1 MKYTNLKRF
10 FTRKQIIALIIS
22 LIILIESFSPYG
34 ILLSEVHAASPIKEN
49 KPYFEI
55 DIHPIDTSKDY
66 DHWDNDTTYYY
77 YDFDPDTDTIE
88 TYSGTRIVTMD
99 IIIKNGTTVTG
110 LNAGNIKLKY
120 DKSILSPIVE
130 VNIGTNKRPIWE
142 LQEPTDMEDWASDGI
157 YFDTSPAT
165 GIDTSS
171 CTFRI
176 DGATTKT
183 MADETVIA
191 TLTFKLADGKTMEDI
206 TTDVFS
212 IGDPDDIMLAYDGG
226 AYYVNGKDYL
236 LFKGFSAGAK
246 KINNISFKSQ
256 PTKNKYYNTETL
268 DFTGAILTVSY
279 DDGSSED
286 VTVSDAITSGK
297 MTLDSTTANNTTKKT
312 TLTYDGETIDFDYY
326 VLDSIS
332 KKTNLTKM
340 NYEHGDTIDFS
351 GGQLTATYKD
361 SSGNTLEDTLNIAS
375 EIATGEITVDKT
387 KADVDNKKVTFT
399 YKSLTTDMTLTVTDP
414 VSSISITKQ
423 PTNVTYDDGDTI
435 SLAGGEITPVTK
447 SGKTLTPI
455 SADDS
460 KVTASST
467 TASISSIPVSDRWV
481 IAGGNGLTAGN
492 QKITLTYEGKTADLN
507 IVVNDTVS
515 GVSITTQPTAQNK
528 YGTSAGALNYSGLV
542 ATITTSGGGSFTVGA
557 SSLAIDTS
565 GYNPTKLAKQ
575 SLPVKYGTINS
586 TNTVDIQLV
595 NYITGIT
602 TAFTKTEFDYDTSLD
617 DVISNGKYVEVYA
630 DGSSSSPKTITA
642 GMVTGYVQKPAGSLF
657 NVNHK
662 YNETLTIKLDSSSN
676 VFDKLPATATQVI
689 TINDVIKDISV
700 LYKPSKVTYK
710 YGEAFSATGGQI
722 NINYISG
729 AQSNISME
737 ASGVTLTEQD
747 GSTINMSPSASSF
760 VSKTATKTIK
770 VSYTSNGK
778 IFDTSF
784 DVYIKDEAA
793 SISISKNPKTIFN
806 HGDTFDESAGELKI
820 VYKSG
825 NSEVINLNQAV
836 VTESDG
842 SEVDMEPKYSK
853 YTNNNLVKNLL
864 VTYRGKTTN
873 YDITLQNPIDSITIE
888 NTPKQSYKLNEA
900 TTGVGGTIKVTRKA
914 GNTESINIDDSMVSG
929 LDTTVA
935 GTGKTATIT
944 YTDEFGN
951 LKTTTYTYDVI
962 DNVTSIDIVAPSK
975 NVYNH
980 GEALALDGTITVHY
994 ASGTTNNVTMTS
1006 SMIKEGSGAVD
1017 MSPTSYDDDTQKV
1030 NKKLTIEYSEG
1041 GVTKSIDYPITIIN
1055 DVKSIAVQ
1063 DPATKTTYNIG
1074 DTLDVTGLSIL
1085 VTRAMGTTGVVTVT
1099 PDMVTGFDSSK
1110 ENTNLSLTISYT
1122 ENGIT
1127 KTATYE
1133 VSVVDSVK
1141 SITINGT
1148 PQSEVKYGEELDLSK
1163 IKLDVTKGS
1172 GTTQETVTDS
1182 MISGYDKTKIGKQT
1196 VTITYGGQT
1205 TTFDVTVKDYVT
1217 KIEVNPSSVTGT
1229 YNDELSKLITD
1240 NSIKYTVTYAKAGAQ
1255 SPIALAESM
1264 VSGYNKATTTAQ
1276 NLTITYT
1283 DNDSSSYTN
1292 GDNFTA
1298 SLQVTLMNTV
1308 SGITITPPTKTTY
1321 NHGDSLDL
1329 TGGEINL
1336 TYEDG
1341 TSGTLD
1347 ISKATITESDGS
1359 PLNMSPASYDG
1370 TQKVDKTLKIEY
1382 SKDGQTGTVNY
1393 PITIIN
1399 DIKSIAVH
1407 DPATKTTYNIGDTLD
1422 VTGLSILVT
1431 RAMGTTGVVTV
1442 TPDMVTG
1449 FDSSKENTNLSLT
1462 ISYTE
1467 NGITKTATY
1476 EVSVVDSV
1484 KSITINGTPQSEVKY
1499 GEELDLSKI
1508 KLDVTKG
1515 SGTTQET
1522 VTDSMISG
1530 YDKTKIGKQ
1539 TVTITYGGQT
1549 TTFDVTVKDYVTKIE
1564 VNPSSVT
1571 GTYNDELSK
1580 LITDNSIKYTV
1591 TYAKAGAQSPIA
1603 LAESMVSGYNKATT
1617 TAQNLTITYTD
1628 NDSSSYTNGDNF
1640 TASLQV
1646 TLMNTVSGITI
1657 TPPTKTTYNHGD
1669 SLDLTGGEI
1678 NLTYEDG
1685 TSGTLDISKATITE
1699 SDGSPLNMSP
1709 ASYDGTQKV
1718 DKTLKIEYSKD
1729 GQTGTVNY
1737 PITIIN
1743 DIKSIAV
1750 HDPATKTTYNIGDT
1764 LDVTGLSILV
1774 TRAMGTTGV
1783 VTVTPDMVT
1792 GFDSSKENTNLSL
1805 TISYT
1810 ENGITKTATYEVSVV
1825 DSVKSITIN
1834 GTPQSE
1840 VKYGE
1845 ELDLSKIKLDVTKGS
1860 GTTQETVTDSMIS
1873 GYDKTKIGKQTV
1885 TITYGGQ
1892 TTTFDVTV
1900 KDYVTKI
1907 EVNPSS
1913 VTGTYNDELSK
1924 LITDNS
1930 IKYTVTYAKAGAQ
1943 SPIALAESMVSGYNK
1958 ATTTAQ
1964 NLTITYTDND
1974 SSSYTNGDNFTA
1986 SLQVTLMNTVS
1997 GITITPPTKTTYN
2010 HGDSLDLTGG
2020 EINLTYEDGT
2030 SGTLDIS
2037 KATIT
2042 ESDGSPLNMSPASY
2056 DGTQKVDKTLK
2067 IEYSKDGQTGTVNYP
2082 ITIIN
2087 DIKSIAVHDPA
2098 TKTTYNIGDTLDVT
2112 GLSILVTRAMG
2123 TTGVVTVTPD
2133 MVTGFD
2139 SSKENTNLSLTISY
2153 TENGITKTATYE
2165 VSVVDSVKSITING
2179 TPQSEV
2185 KYGEELDLSKIKLDV
2200 TKGSGTTQETVTDS
2214 MISGYDK
2221 TKIGKQ
2227 TVTITYGGQT
2237 TTFDVTVKDYVTK
2250 IEVNPSSVTGTYNDE
2265 LSKLITDN
2273 SIKYTV
2279 TYAKAGAQSPIA
2291 LAESMVSGYNKAT
2304 TTAQNLTITYTD
2316 NDSSSYTNGDNFTAS
2331 LQVTLMNTVSG
2342 ITITPPTKTT
2352 YNHGDSLDLTGG
2364 EINLTYEDGTS
2375 GTLDISKATITESD
2389 GSPLNMSPASYDG
2402 TQKVDKTLKIEY
2414 SKDGQTGTV
2423 NYPITIIND
2432 VKSITIKTLPQ
2443 TEYKVNETLDI
2454 TTGELLVTRAVGTEI
2469 VTMSSP
2475 KVTVSGFDNT
2485 QESKDLKLTVD
2496 YTENGIT
2503 KTTDYLVN
2511 VTDNV
2516 QSISLKTMPPT
2527 NYKYGEPLNVTGGQI
2542 EVVKDSGV
2550 QTINITNDMIKELDG
2565 SEFDSTKLG
2574 TRKLQISYGG
2584 KTLEYE
2590 ITVEDYVTGIILTP
2604 PTKLVYECG
2613 EELDLTGGKI
2623 EKVMASG
2630 TKIDVALSDSSV
2642 SISGYD
2648 KTKAGSQTINVI
2660 YEGITKQF
2668 GVTVEDNVQSVTLIG
2683 TPKTEYKYGESLDVA
2698 GLQLEVTSSSG
2709 NKQYVTVTPSMVT
2722 GFNSNQ
2728 LGEQIL
2734 IITYKGKTVQYKV
2747 NVKDYV
2753 KDIEIVEPTKLVYK
2767 LNETIDLNGGTVRAV
2782 MASGTATSP
2791 VAMTSAM
2798 ITGFDSTSIGAKT
2811 LTVSYQGYTK
2821 TFGITV
2827 QDLTNSMVIKTLPN
2841 KVKYLYGQK
2850 LDLTG
2855 GTIEITKESGE
2866 TEIISMTSSMVTG
2879 YNSNK
2884 LGTQTLTVTYDGLS
2898 QTFPVTVEDYELNS
2912 LFITPPTKRNYEYG
2926 ESLDLTGGKVTTK
2939 MASGAIKESTNM
2951 TASMISGFDNTK
2963 VGSQK
2968 ITVTYDGKSNS
2979 FTISVKD
2986 LIKGISMNTQP
2997 NKTNYDFGANLD
3009 VSGATITVVKS
3020 SGITVIPV
3028 TSNMIS
3034 EYNPKNAGTQVI
3046 KVSYGGFTTNFIVNV
3061 LPKKNSTKDSNTKD
3075 NTNINRHHNKTNNNN
3090 NEEANIPN
3098 QEETKDNQ
3106 ITNDNV
3112 QENQNTKPKENTKE
3126 EDNKE
3131 VPKNNTKDDK
3141 KQEDKDIER
3150 NKGIN
3155 KKSIAAIIAAI
3166 ALGILILIIVFK
3178 RNVRILIEEDG
3189 EFVLGGLD
3197 KVSKNNLKLDIDQY
3211 LDKDTYDNKVKVV
3224 FNDSISKKLDGK
3236 IIEINYKNRV
3246 FKYKIHYADK
3256 PFEINLDNS
3265 VINRIEVI
3273 K

>member
-1074 DTLDVTGLSIL
+1074 DTLDVTGLSIS
-1085 VTRAMGTTGVVTVT
+1085 VTRATGTPKVVTVT
-1099 PDMVTGFDSSK
+1099 PDMITGFDSSK

-1127 KTATYE
+1127 KTTTYE

-1264 VSGYNKATTTAQ
+1264 VNGYNKATTTAQ
-1276 NLTITYT
+1276 NLTVTYT

-1292 GDNFTA
+1292 GNNFTT

-1329 TGGEINL
+1329 AGGEINL

-1467 NGITKTATY
+1467 NGITKTTTY

-1603 LAESMVSGYNKATT
+1603 LAESMVNGYNKATT
-1617 TAQNLTITYTD
+1617 TAQNLTVTYTD
-1628 NDSSSYTNGDNF
+1628 NDSSSYTNGNNF
-1640 TASLQV
+1640 TTSLQV

-1669 SLDLTGGEI
+1669 SLDL
-1678 NLTYEDG
+1678 
-1685 TSGTLDISKATITE
+1685 A
-1699 SDGSPLNMSP
+1699 
-1709 ASYDGTQKV
+1709 
-1718 DKTLKIEYSKD
+1718 
-1729 GQTGTVNY
+1729 
-1737 PITIIN
+1737 
-1743 DIKSIAV
+1743 
-1750 HDPATKTTYNIGDT
+1750 
-1764 LDVTGLSILV
+1764 
-1774 TRAMGTTGV
+1774 
-1783 VTVTPDMVT
+1783 
-1792 GFDSSKENTNLSL
+1792 
-1805 TISYT
+1805 
-1810 ENGITKTATYEVSVV
+1810 
-1825 DSVKSITIN
+1825 
-1834 GTPQSE
+1834 
-1840 VKYGE
+1840 
-1845 ELDLSKIKLDVTKGS
+1845 
-1860 GTTQETVTDSMIS
+1860 
-1873 GYDKTKIGKQTV
+1873 
-1885 TITYGGQ
+1885 
-1892 TTTFDVTV
+1892 
-1900 KDYVTKI
+1900 
-1907 EVNPSS
+1907 
-1913 VTGTYNDELSK
+1913 
-1924 LITDNS
+1924 
-1930 IKYTVTYAKAGAQ
+1930 
-1943 SPIALAESMVSGYNK
+1943 
-1958 ATTTAQ
+1958 
-1964 NLTITYTDND
+1964 
-1974 SSSYTNGDNFTA
+1974 
-1986 SLQVTLMNTVS
+1986 
-1997 GITITPPTKTTYN
+1997 
-2010 HGDSLDLTGG
+2010 
-2020 EINLTYEDGT
+2020 
-2030 SGTLDIS
+2030 
-2037 KATIT
+2037 
-2042 ESDGSPLNMSPASY
+2042 
-2056 DGTQKVDKTLK
+2056 
-2067 IEYSKDGQTGTVNYP
+2067 
-2082 ITIIN
+2082 
-2087 DIKSIAVHDPA
+2087 
-2098 TKTTYNIGDTLDVT
+2098 
-2112 GLSILVTRAMG
+2112 
-2123 TTGVVTVTPD
+2123 
-2133 MVTGFD
+2133 
-2139 SSKENTNLSLTISY
+2139 
-2153 TENGITKTATYE
+2153 
-2165 VSVVDSVKSITING
+2165 
-2179 TPQSEV
+2179 
-2185 KYGEELDLSKIKLDV
+2185 
-2200 TKGSGTTQETVTDS
+2200 
-2214 MISGYDK
+2214 
-2221 TKIGKQ
+2221 
-2227 TVTITYGGQT
+2227 
-2237 TTFDVTVKDYVTK
+2237 
-2250 IEVNPSSVTGTYNDE
+2250 
-2265 LSKLITDN
+2265 
-2273 SIKYTV
+2273 
-2279 TYAKAGAQSPIA
+2279 
-2291 LAESMVSGYNKAT
+2291 
-2304 TTAQNLTITYTD
+2304 
-2316 NDSSSYTNGDNFTAS
+2316 
-2331 LQVTLMNTVSG
+2331 
-2342 ITITPPTKTT
+2342 
-2352 YNHGDSLDLTGG
+2352 GG

>member
-1172 GTTQETVTDS
+1172 GTTQETVTNS

-1522 VTDSMISG
+1522 VT
-1530 YDKTKIGKQ
+1530 
-1539 TVTITYGGQT
+1539 
-1549 TTFDVTVKDYVTKIE
+1549 
-1564 VNPSSVT
+1564 N
-1571 GTYNDELSK
+1571 
-1580 LITDNSIKYTV
+1580 
-1591 TYAKAGAQSPIA
+1591 
-1603 LAESMVSGYNKATT
+1603 
-1617 TAQNLTITYTD
+1617 
-1628 NDSSSYTNGDNF
+1628 
-1640 TASLQV
+1640 
-1646 TLMNTVSGITI
+1646 
-1657 TPPTKTTYNHGD
+1657 
-1669 SLDLTGGEI
+1669 
-1678 NLTYEDG
+1678 
-1685 TSGTLDISKATITE
+1685 
-1699 SDGSPLNMSP
+1699 
-1709 ASYDGTQKV
+1709 
-1718 DKTLKIEYSKD
+1718 
-1729 GQTGTVNY
+1729 
-1737 PITIIN
+1737 
-1743 DIKSIAV
+1743 
-1750 HDPATKTTYNIGDT
+1750 
-1764 LDVTGLSILV
+1764 
-1774 TRAMGTTGV
+1774 
-1783 VTVTPDMVT
+1783 
-1792 GFDSSKENTNLSL
+1792 
-1805 TISYT
+1805 
-1810 ENGITKTATYEVSVV
+1810 
-1825 DSVKSITIN
+1825 
-1834 GTPQSE
+1834 
-1840 VKYGE
+1840 
-1845 ELDLSKIKLDVTKGS
+1845 
-1860 GTTQETVTDSMIS
+1860 
-1873 GYDKTKIGKQTV
+1873 
-1885 TITYGGQ
+1885 
-1892 TTTFDVTV
+1892 
-1900 KDYVTKI
+1900 
-1907 EVNPSS
+1907 
-1913 VTGTYNDELSK
+1913 
-1924 LITDNS
+1924 
-1930 IKYTVTYAKAGAQ
+1930 
-1943 SPIALAESMVSGYNK
+1943 
-1958 ATTTAQ
+1958 
-1964 NLTITYTDND
+1964 
-1974 SSSYTNGDNFTA
+1974 
-1986 SLQVTLMNTVS
+1986 
-1997 GITITPPTKTTYN
+1997 
-2010 HGDSLDLTGG
+2010 
-2020 EINLTYEDGT
+2020 
-2030 SGTLDIS
+2030 
-2037 KATIT
+2037 
-2042 ESDGSPLNMSPASY
+2042 
-2056 DGTQKVDKTLK
+2056 
-2067 IEYSKDGQTGTVNYP
+2067 
-2082 ITIIN
+2082 
-2087 DIKSIAVHDPA
+2087 
-2098 TKTTYNIGDTLDVT
+2098 
-2112 GLSILVTRAMG
+2112 
-2123 TTGVVTVTPD
+2123 
-2133 MVTGFD
+2133 
-2139 SSKENTNLSLTISY
+2139 
-2153 TENGITKTATYE
+2153 
-2165 VSVVDSVKSITING
+2165 
-2179 TPQSEV
+2179 
-2185 KYGEELDLSKIKLDV
+2185 
-2200 TKGSGTTQETVTDS
+2200 S

>member
-10 FTRKQIIALIIS
+10 FTRKRIIALIIS

-55 DIHPIDTSKDY
+55 DIHPIDTSKDFK
-66 DHWDNDTTYYY
+66 HWDNDTTYYY

-268 DFTGAILTVSY
+268 DFTGAILTASY

-297 MTLDSTTANNTTKKT
+297 ITLDSTTANNTTKKT

-467 TASISSIPVSDRWV
+467 TASISSIPASDRWV

-602 TAFTKTEFDYDTSLD
+602 TAFTKTEFDYGTSLD

-784 DVYIKDEAA
+784 DVYIKDETA

-873 YDITLQNPIDSITIE
+873 YDITLQNPIDSIAIE

-935 GTGKTATIT
+935 GTGKNATIT

-1055 DVKSIAVQ
+1055 DVKSI
-1063 DPATKTTYNIG
+1063 
-1074 DTLDVTGLSIL
+1074 
-1085 VTRAMGTTGVVTVT
+1085 
-1099 PDMVTGFDSSK
+1099 
-1110 ENTNLSLTISYT
+1110 
-1122 ENGIT
+1122 
-1127 KTATYE
+1127 
-1133 VSVVDSVK
+1133 
-1141 SITINGT
+1141 
-1148 PQSEVKYGEELDLSK
+1148 
-1163 IKLDVTKGS
+1163 
-1172 GTTQETVTDS
+1172 
-1182 MISGYDKTKIGKQT
+1182 
-1196 VTITYGGQT
+1196 
-1205 TTFDVTVKDYVT
+1205 
-1217 KIEVNPSSVTGT
+1217 
-1229 YNDELSKLITD
+1229 
-1240 NSIKYTVTYAKAGAQ
+1240 
-1255 SPIALAESM
+1255 
-1264 VSGYNKATTTAQ
+1264 
-1276 NLTITYT
+1276 
-1283 DNDSSSYTN
+1283 
-1292 GDNFTA
+1292 
-1298 SLQVTLMNTV
+1298 
-1308 SGITITPPTKTTY
+1308 
-1321 NHGDSLDL
+1321 
-1329 TGGEINL
+1329 
-1336 TYEDG
+1336 
-1341 TSGTLD
+1341 
-1347 ISKATITESDGS
+1347 
-1359 PLNMSPASYDG
+1359 
-1370 TQKVDKTLKIEY
+1370 
-1382 SKDGQTGTVNY
+1382 
-1393 PITIIN
+1393 
-1399 DIKSIAVH
+1399 
-1407 DPATKTTYNIGDTLD
+1407 
-1422 VTGLSILVT
+1422 
-1431 RAMGTTGVVTV
+1431 
-1442 TPDMVTG
+1442 
-1449 FDSSKENTNLSLT
+1449 
-1462 ISYTE
+1462 
-1467 NGITKTATY
+1467 
-1476 EVSVVDSV
+1476 
-1484 KSITINGTPQSEVKY
+1484 
-1499 GEELDLSKI
+1499 
-1508 KLDVTKG
+1508 
-1515 SGTTQET
+1515 
-1522 VTDSMISG
+1522 
-1530 YDKTKIGKQ
+1530 
-1539 TVTITYGGQT
+1539 
-1549 TTFDVTVKDYVTKIE
+1549 
-1564 VNPSSVT
+1564 
-1571 GTYNDELSK
+1571 
-1580 LITDNSIKYTV
+1580 
-1591 TYAKAGAQSPIA
+1591 
-1603 LAESMVSGYNKATT
+1603 
-1617 TAQNLTITYTD
+1617 
-1628 NDSSSYTNGDNF
+1628 
-1640 TASLQV
+1640 
-1646 TLMNTVSGITI
+1646 
-1657 TPPTKTTYNHGD
+1657 
-1669 SLDLTGGEI
+1669 
-1678 NLTYEDG
+1678 
-1685 TSGTLDISKATITE
+1685 
-1699 SDGSPLNMSP
+1699 
-1709 ASYDGTQKV
+1709 
-1718 DKTLKIEYSKD
+1718 
-1729 GQTGTVNY
+1729 
-1737 PITIIN
+1737 
-1743 DIKSIAV
+1743 
-1750 HDPATKTTYNIGDT
+1750 
-1764 LDVTGLSILV
+1764 
-1774 TRAMGTTGV
+1774 
-1783 VTVTPDMVT
+1783 
-1792 GFDSSKENTNLSL
+1792 
-1805 TISYT
+1805 
-1810 ENGITKTATYEVSVV
+1810 
-1825 DSVKSITIN
+1825 
-1834 GTPQSE
+1834 
-1840 VKYGE
+1840 
-1845 ELDLSKIKLDVTKGS
+1845 
-1860 GTTQETVTDSMIS
+1860 
-1873 GYDKTKIGKQTV
+1873 
-1885 TITYGGQ
+1885 
-1892 TTTFDVTV
+1892 
-1900 KDYVTKI
+1900 
-1907 EVNPSS
+1907 
-1913 VTGTYNDELSK
+1913 
-1924 LITDNS
+1924 
-1930 IKYTVTYAKAGAQ
+1930 
-1943 SPIALAESMVSGYNK
+1943 
-1958 ATTTAQ
+1958 
-1964 NLTITYTDND
+1964 
-1974 SSSYTNGDNFTA
+1974 
-1986 SLQVTLMNTVS
+1986 
-1997 GITITPPTKTTYN
+1997 
-2010 HGDSLDLTGG
+2010 
-2020 EINLTYEDGT
+2020 
-2030 SGTLDIS
+2030 
-2037 KATIT
+2037 
-2042 ESDGSPLNMSPASY
+2042 
-2056 DGTQKVDKTLK
+2056 
-2067 IEYSKDGQTGTVNYP
+2067 
-2082 ITIIN
+2082 
-2087 DIKSIAVHDPA
+2087 
-2098 TKTTYNIGDTLDVT
+2098 
-2112 GLSILVTRAMG
+2112 
-2123 TTGVVTVTPD
+2123 
-2133 MVTGFD
+2133 
-2139 SSKENTNLSLTISY
+2139 
-2153 TENGITKTATYE
+2153 
-2165 VSVVDSVKSITING
+2165 
-2179 TPQSEV
+2179 
-2185 KYGEELDLSKIKLDV
+2185 
-2200 TKGSGTTQETVTDS
+2200 
-2214 MISGYDK
+2214 
-2221 TKIGKQ
+2221 
-2227 TVTITYGGQT
+2227 
-2237 TTFDVTVKDYVTK
+2237 
-2250 IEVNPSSVTGTYNDE
+2250 
-2265 LSKLITDN
+2265 
-2273 SIKYTV
+2273 
-2279 TYAKAGAQSPIA
+2279 
-2291 LAESMVSGYNKAT
+2291 
-2304 TTAQNLTITYTD
+2304 
-2316 NDSSSYTNGDNFTAS
+2316 
-2331 LQVTLMNTVSG
+2331 
-2342 ITITPPTKTT
+2342 
-2352 YNHGDSLDLTGG
+2352 
-2364 EINLTYEDGTS
+2364 
-2375 GTLDISKATITESD
+2375 
-2389 GSPLNMSPASYDG
+2389 
-2402 TQKVDKTLKIEY
+2402 
-2414 SKDGQTGTV
+2414 
-2423 NYPITIIND
+2423 
-2432 VKSITIKTLPQ
+2432 TIKTLPQ

-2516 QSISLKTMPPT
+2516 QSISLKTTPPT

-2574 TRKLQISYGG
+2574 TRKLQILYGG

-2648 KTKAGSQTINVI
+2648 KTKAGSQTINVT

-2722 GFNSNQ
+2722 GFNPNQ

-2767 LNETIDLNGGTVRAV
+2767 LNETIDLSGGTVRAV
-2782 MASGTATSP
+2782 MASETATSP

-2986 LIKGISMNTQP
+2986 SIKGISMNTQP
-2997 NKTNYDFGANLD
+2997 NKTNYDLGANLD

-3028 TSNMIS
+3028 TSDMIS
-3034 EYNPKNAGTQVI
+3034 GYNPKNAGTQVI

>member
-10 FTRKQIIALIIS
+10 FTRKRIIALIIS

-297 MTLDSTTANNTTKKT
+297 ITLDSTTANNTTKKT

-1329 TGGEINL
+1329 AGGEINL

-1347 ISKATITESDGS
+1347 INKATITESDGS

-1669 SLDLTGGEI
+1669 SLDLAGGEI

-1685 TSGTLDISKATITE
+1685 TSGTLDI
-1699 SDGSPLNMSP
+1699 N
-1709 ASYDGTQKV
+1709 
-1718 DKTLKIEYSKD
+1718 
-1729 GQTGTVNY
+1729 
-1737 PITIIN
+1737 
-1743 DIKSIAV
+1743 
-1750 HDPATKTTYNIGDT
+1750 
-1764 LDVTGLSILV
+1764 
-1774 TRAMGTTGV
+1774 
-1783 VTVTPDMVT
+1783 
-1792 GFDSSKENTNLSL
+1792 
-1805 TISYT
+1805 
-1810 ENGITKTATYEVSVV
+1810 
-1825 DSVKSITIN
+1825 
-1834 GTPQSE
+1834 
-1840 VKYGE
+1840 
-1845 ELDLSKIKLDVTKGS
+1845 
-1860 GTTQETVTDSMIS
+1860 
-1873 GYDKTKIGKQTV
+1873 
-1885 TITYGGQ
+1885 
-1892 TTTFDVTV
+1892 
-1900 KDYVTKI
+1900 
-1907 EVNPSS
+1907 
-1913 VTGTYNDELSK
+1913 
-1924 LITDNS
+1924 
-1930 IKYTVTYAKAGAQ
+1930 
-1943 SPIALAESMVSGYNK
+1943 
-1958 ATTTAQ
+1958 
-1964 NLTITYTDND
+1964 
-1974 SSSYTNGDNFTA
+1974 
-1986 SLQVTLMNTVS
+1986 
-1997 GITITPPTKTTYN
+1997 
-2010 HGDSLDLTGG
+2010 
-2020 EINLTYEDGT
+2020 
-2030 SGTLDIS
+2030 
-2037 KATIT
+2037 
-2042 ESDGSPLNMSPASY
+2042 
-2056 DGTQKVDKTLK
+2056 
-2067 IEYSKDGQTGTVNYP
+2067 
-2082 ITIIN
+2082 
-2087 DIKSIAVHDPA
+2087 
-2098 TKTTYNIGDTLDVT
+2098 
-2112 GLSILVTRAMG
+2112 
-2123 TTGVVTVTPD
+2123 
-2133 MVTGFD
+2133 
-2139 SSKENTNLSLTISY
+2139 
-2153 TENGITKTATYE
+2153 
-2165 VSVVDSVKSITING
+2165 
-2179 TPQSEV
+2179 
-2185 KYGEELDLSKIKLDV
+2185 
-2200 TKGSGTTQETVTDS
+2200 
-2214 MISGYDK
+2214 
-2221 TKIGKQ
+2221 
-2227 TVTITYGGQT
+2227 
-2237 TTFDVTVKDYVTK
+2237 
-2250 IEVNPSSVTGTYNDE
+2250 
-2265 LSKLITDN
+2265 
-2273 SIKYTV
+2273 
-2279 TYAKAGAQSPIA
+2279 
-2291 LAESMVSGYNKAT
+2291 
-2304 TTAQNLTITYTD
+2304 
-2316 NDSSSYTNGDNFTAS
+2316 
-2331 LQVTLMNTVSG
+2331 
-2342 ITITPPTKTT
+2342 
-2352 YNHGDSLDLTGG
+2352 
-2364 EINLTYEDGTS
+2364 
-2375 GTLDISKATITESD
+2375 KATITESD

-2516 QSISLKTMPPT
+2516 QSISLKTTPPT

-2550 QTINITNDMIKELDG
+2550 QNINITNDMIKELDG

-2986 LIKGISMNTQP
+2986 SIKGISMNTQP

-3090 NEEANIPN
+3090 NEEVNIPN

>member
-10 FTRKQIIALIIS
+10 FTRKRIIALIIS

-297 MTLDSTTANNTTKKT
+297 ITLDSTTANNTTKKT

-1063 DPATKTTYNIG
+1063 DSATKTTYNIG
-1074 DTLDVTGLSIL
+1074 DTLDVTGLSIS
-1085 VTRAMGTTGVVTVT
+1085 VTRATGTPKVVTVT
-1099 PDMVTGFDSSK
+1099 PDMITGFDSSK

-1172 GTTQETVTDS
+1172 GTIQETVTDS
-1182 MISGYDKTKIGKQT
+1182 MISGYDKTKLGKQT

-1264 VSGYNKATTTAQ
+1264 VNGYNKATTTAQ
-1276 NLTITYT
+1276 NLTVTYT
-1283 DNDSSSYTN
+1283 DNDSNSYTN

-1329 TGGEINL
+1329 AGGEINL

-1347 ISKATITESDGS
+1347 INKATITESDGS

-1515 SGTTQET
+1515 SGTIQET

-1530 YDKTKIGKQ
+1530 YDKTKLGKQ

-1603 LAESMVSGYNKATT
+1603 LAESMVNGYNKATT
-1617 TAQNLTITYTD
+1617 TAQNLTVTYTD
-1628 NDSSSYTNGDNF
+1628 NDSNSYTNGDNF

-1669 SLDLTGGEI
+1669 SLDLAGGEI

-1685 TSGTLDISKATITE
+1685 TSGTLDI
-1699 SDGSPLNMSP
+1699 N
-1709 ASYDGTQKV
+1709 
-1718 DKTLKIEYSKD
+1718 
-1729 GQTGTVNY
+1729 
-1737 PITIIN
+1737 
-1743 DIKSIAV
+1743 
-1750 HDPATKTTYNIGDT
+1750 
-1764 LDVTGLSILV
+1764 
-1774 TRAMGTTGV
+1774 
-1783 VTVTPDMVT
+1783 
-1792 GFDSSKENTNLSL
+1792 
-1805 TISYT
+1805 
-1810 ENGITKTATYEVSVV
+1810 
-1825 DSVKSITIN
+1825 
-1834 GTPQSE
+1834 
-1840 VKYGE
+1840 
-1845 ELDLSKIKLDVTKGS
+1845 
-1860 GTTQETVTDSMIS
+1860 
-1873 GYDKTKIGKQTV
+1873 
-1885 TITYGGQ
+1885 
-1892 TTTFDVTV
+1892 
-1900 KDYVTKI
+1900 
-1907 EVNPSS
+1907 
-1913 VTGTYNDELSK
+1913 
-1924 LITDNS
+1924 
-1930 IKYTVTYAKAGAQ
+1930 
-1943 SPIALAESMVSGYNK
+1943 
-1958 ATTTAQ
+1958 
-1964 NLTITYTDND
+1964 
-1974 SSSYTNGDNFTA
+1974 
-1986 SLQVTLMNTVS
+1986 
-1997 GITITPPTKTTYN
+1997 
-2010 HGDSLDLTGG
+2010 
-2020 EINLTYEDGT
+2020 
-2030 SGTLDIS
+2030 
-2037 KATIT
+2037 
-2042 ESDGSPLNMSPASY
+2042 
-2056 DGTQKVDKTLK
+2056 
-2067 IEYSKDGQTGTVNYP
+2067 
-2082 ITIIN
+2082 
-2087 DIKSIAVHDPA
+2087 
-2098 TKTTYNIGDTLDVT
+2098 
-2112 GLSILVTRAMG
+2112 
-2123 TTGVVTVTPD
+2123 
-2133 MVTGFD
+2133 
-2139 SSKENTNLSLTISY
+2139 
-2153 TENGITKTATYE
+2153 
-2165 VSVVDSVKSITING
+2165 
-2179 TPQSEV
+2179 
-2185 KYGEELDLSKIKLDV
+2185 
-2200 TKGSGTTQETVTDS
+2200 
-2214 MISGYDK
+2214 
-2221 TKIGKQ
+2221 
-2227 TVTITYGGQT
+2227 
-2237 TTFDVTVKDYVTK
+2237 
-2250 IEVNPSSVTGTYNDE
+2250 
-2265 LSKLITDN
+2265 
-2273 SIKYTV
+2273 
-2279 TYAKAGAQSPIA
+2279 
-2291 LAESMVSGYNKAT
+2291 
-2304 TTAQNLTITYTD
+2304 
-2316 NDSSSYTNGDNFTAS
+2316 
-2331 LQVTLMNTVSG
+2331 
-2342 ITITPPTKTT
+2342 
-2352 YNHGDSLDLTGG
+2352 
-2364 EINLTYEDGTS
+2364 
-2375 GTLDISKATITESD
+2375 KATITESD

-2516 QSISLKTMPPT
+2516 QSISLKTTPPT

-2550 QTINITNDMIKELDG
+2550 QNINITNDMIKELDG

-2866 TEIISMTSSMVTG
+2866 TEIISITSSMVTG

-2986 LIKGISMNTQP
+2986 SIKGISMNTQP

-3028 TSNMIS
+3028 TSDMIS

>member
-1127 KTATYE
+1127 KTA
-1133 VSVVDSVK
+1133 
-1141 SITINGT
+1141 
-1148 PQSEVKYGEELDLSK
+1148 
-1163 IKLDVTKGS
+1163 
-1172 GTTQETVTDS
+1172 
-1182 MISGYDKTKIGKQT
+1182 
-1196 VTITYGGQT
+1196 
-1205 TTFDVTVKDYVT
+1205 
-1217 KIEVNPSSVTGT
+1217 
-1229 YNDELSKLITD
+1229 
-1240 NSIKYTVTYAKAGAQ
+1240 
-1255 SPIALAESM
+1255 
-1264 VSGYNKATTTAQ
+1264 
-1276 NLTITYT
+1276 
-1283 DNDSSSYTN
+1283 
-1292 GDNFTA
+1292 
-1298 SLQVTLMNTV
+1298 
-1308 SGITITPPTKTTY
+1308 
-1321 NHGDSLDL
+1321 
-1329 TGGEINL
+1329 
-1336 TYEDG
+1336 
-1341 TSGTLD
+1341 
-1347 ISKATITESDGS
+1347 
-1359 PLNMSPASYDG
+1359 
-1370 TQKVDKTLKIEY
+1370 
-1382 SKDGQTGTVNY
+1382 
-1393 PITIIN
+1393 
-1399 DIKSIAVH
+1399 
-1407 DPATKTTYNIGDTLD
+1407 
-1422 VTGLSILVT
+1422 
-1431 RAMGTTGVVTV
+1431 R
-1442 TPDMVTG
+1442 
-1449 FDSSKENTNLSLT
+1449 
-1462 ISYTE
+1462 
-1467 NGITKTATY
+1467 
-1476 EVSVVDSV
+1476 
-1484 KSITINGTPQSEVKY
+1484 
-1499 GEELDLSKI
+1499 
-1508 KLDVTKG
+1508 
-1515 SGTTQET
+1515 
-1522 VTDSMISG
+1522 
-1530 YDKTKIGKQ
+1530 
-1539 TVTITYGGQT
+1539 
-1549 TTFDVTVKDYVTKIE
+1549 
-1564 VNPSSVT
+1564 
-1571 GTYNDELSK
+1571 
-1580 LITDNSIKYTV
+1580 
-1591 TYAKAGAQSPIA
+1591 
-1603 LAESMVSGYNKATT
+1603 
-1617 TAQNLTITYTD
+1617 
-1628 NDSSSYTNGDNF
+1628 
-1640 TASLQV
+1640 
-1646 TLMNTVSGITI
+1646 
-1657 TPPTKTTYNHGD
+1657 
-1669 SLDLTGGEI
+1669 
-1678 NLTYEDG
+1678 
-1685 TSGTLDISKATITE
+1685 
-1699 SDGSPLNMSP
+1699 
-1709 ASYDGTQKV
+1709 
-1718 DKTLKIEYSKD
+1718 
-1729 GQTGTVNY
+1729 
-1737 PITIIN
+1737 
-1743 DIKSIAV
+1743 
-1750 HDPATKTTYNIGDT
+1750 
-1764 LDVTGLSILV
+1764 
-1774 TRAMGTTGV
+1774 
-1783 VTVTPDMVT
+1783 
-1792 GFDSSKENTNLSL
+1792 
-1805 TISYT
+1805 
-1810 ENGITKTATYEVSVV
+1810 
-1825 DSVKSITIN
+1825 
-1834 GTPQSE
+1834 
-1840 VKYGE
+1840 
-1845 ELDLSKIKLDVTKGS
+1845 
-1860 GTTQETVTDSMIS
+1860 
-1873 GYDKTKIGKQTV
+1873 
-1885 TITYGGQ
+1885 
-1892 TTTFDVTV
+1892 
-1900 KDYVTKI
+1900 
-1907 EVNPSS
+1907 
-1913 VTGTYNDELSK
+1913 
-1924 LITDNS
+1924 
-1930 IKYTVTYAKAGAQ
+1930 
-1943 SPIALAESMVSGYNK
+1943 
-1958 ATTTAQ
+1958 
-1964 NLTITYTDND
+1964 
-1974 SSSYTNGDNFTA
+1974 
-1986 SLQVTLMNTVS
+1986 
-1997 GITITPPTKTTYN
+1997 
-2010 HGDSLDLTGG
+2010 
-2020 EINLTYEDGT
+2020 
-2030 SGTLDIS
+2030 
-2037 KATIT
+2037 
-2042 ESDGSPLNMSPASY
+2042 
-2056 DGTQKVDKTLK
+2056 
-2067 IEYSKDGQTGTVNYP
+2067 
-2082 ITIIN
+2082 
-2087 DIKSIAVHDPA
+2087 
-2098 TKTTYNIGDTLDVT
+2098 
-2112 GLSILVTRAMG
+2112 
-2123 TTGVVTVTPD
+2123 
-2133 MVTGFD
+2133 
-2139 SSKENTNLSLTISY
+2139 
-2153 TENGITKTATYE
+2153 YE

>member
-10 FTRKQIIALIIS
+10 FTRKRIIALIIS

-297 MTLDSTTANNTTKKT
+297 ITLDSTTANNTTKKT

-1074 DTLDVTGLSIL
+1074 DTLDVTGLSIS
-1085 VTRAMGTTGVVTVT
+1085 VTRATGTPKVVTVT
-1099 PDMVTGFDSSK
+1099 PDMITGFDSSK

-1172 GTTQETVTDS
+1172 GTIQETVTDS
-1182 MISGYDKTKIGKQT
+1182 MISGYDKTKLGKQT

-1264 VSGYNKATTTAQ
+1264 VNGYNKATTTAQ
-1276 NLTITYT
+1276 NLTVTYT
-1283 DNDSSSYTN
+1283 DNDSNSYTN

-1347 ISKATITESDGS
+1347 INKATITESDGS

-1515 SGTTQET
+1515 SGTIQET

-1530 YDKTKIGKQ
+1530 YDKTKLGKQ

-1603 LAESMVSGYNKATT
+1603 LAESMVNGYNKATT
-1617 TAQNLTITYTD
+1617 TAQNLTVTYTD
-1628 NDSSSYTNGDNF
+1628 NDSNSYTNGDNF

-1685 TSGTLDISKATITE
+1685 TSGTLDI
-1699 SDGSPLNMSP
+1699 N
-1709 ASYDGTQKV
+1709 
-1718 DKTLKIEYSKD
+1718 
-1729 GQTGTVNY
+1729 
-1737 PITIIN
+1737 
-1743 DIKSIAV
+1743 
-1750 HDPATKTTYNIGDT
+1750 
-1764 LDVTGLSILV
+1764 
-1774 TRAMGTTGV
+1774 
-1783 VTVTPDMVT
+1783 
-1792 GFDSSKENTNLSL
+1792 
-1805 TISYT
+1805 
-1810 ENGITKTATYEVSVV
+1810 
-1825 DSVKSITIN
+1825 
-1834 GTPQSE
+1834 
-1840 VKYGE
+1840 
-1845 ELDLSKIKLDVTKGS
+1845 
-1860 GTTQETVTDSMIS
+1860 
-1873 GYDKTKIGKQTV
+1873 
-1885 TITYGGQ
+1885 
-1892 TTTFDVTV
+1892 
-1900 KDYVTKI
+1900 
-1907 EVNPSS
+1907 
-1913 VTGTYNDELSK
+1913 
-1924 LITDNS
+1924 
-1930 IKYTVTYAKAGAQ
+1930 
-1943 SPIALAESMVSGYNK
+1943 
-1958 ATTTAQ
+1958 
-1964 NLTITYTDND
+1964 
-1974 SSSYTNGDNFTA
+1974 
-1986 SLQVTLMNTVS
+1986 
-1997 GITITPPTKTTYN
+1997 
-2010 HGDSLDLTGG
+2010 
-2020 EINLTYEDGT
+2020 
-2030 SGTLDIS
+2030 
-2037 KATIT
+2037 
-2042 ESDGSPLNMSPASY
+2042 
-2056 DGTQKVDKTLK
+2056 
-2067 IEYSKDGQTGTVNYP
+2067 
-2082 ITIIN
+2082 
-2087 DIKSIAVHDPA
+2087 
-2098 TKTTYNIGDTLDVT
+2098 
-2112 GLSILVTRAMG
+2112 
-2123 TTGVVTVTPD
+2123 
-2133 MVTGFD
+2133 
-2139 SSKENTNLSLTISY
+2139 
-2153 TENGITKTATYE
+2153 
-2165 VSVVDSVKSITING
+2165 
-2179 TPQSEV
+2179 
-2185 KYGEELDLSKIKLDV
+2185 
-2200 TKGSGTTQETVTDS
+2200 
-2214 MISGYDK
+2214 
-2221 TKIGKQ
+2221 
-2227 TVTITYGGQT
+2227 
-2237 TTFDVTVKDYVTK
+2237 
-2250 IEVNPSSVTGTYNDE
+2250 
-2265 LSKLITDN
+2265 
-2273 SIKYTV
+2273 
-2279 TYAKAGAQSPIA
+2279 
-2291 LAESMVSGYNKAT
+2291 
-2304 TTAQNLTITYTD
+2304 
-2316 NDSSSYTNGDNFTAS
+2316 
-2331 LQVTLMNTVSG
+2331 
-2342 ITITPPTKTT
+2342 
-2352 YNHGDSLDLTGG
+2352 
-2364 EINLTYEDGTS
+2364 
-2375 GTLDISKATITESD
+2375 KATITESD

-2516 QSISLKTMPPT
+2516 QSISLKTTPPT

-2550 QTINITNDMIKELDG
+2550 QNINITNDMIKELDG

-2866 TEIISMTSSMVTG
+2866 TEIISITSSMVTG

-2986 LIKGISMNTQP
+2986 SIKGISMNTQP

-3028 TSNMIS
+3028 TSDMIS

>member
-1074 DTLDVTGLSIL
+1074 DTLDVTGLSIS
-1085 VTRAMGTTGVVTVT
+1085 VTRATGTPKVVTVT
-1099 PDMVTGFDSSK
+1099 PDMITGFDSSK

-1127 KTATYE
+1127 KTARYE

-1264 VSGYNKATTTAQ
+1264 VNGYNKATTTAQ
-1276 NLTITYT
+1276 NLTVTYT
-1283 DNDSSSYTN
+1283 DNDSNSYTN

-1431 RAMGTTGVVTV
+1431 RATGTPKLVTV

-1467 NGITKTATY
+1467 NGITKTARY

-1603 LAESMVSGYNKATT
+1603 LAESMVNGYNKATT
-1617 TAQNLTITYTD
+1617 TAQNLTVTYTD
-1628 NDSSSYTNGDNF
+1628 NDSNSYTNGDNF

-1774 TRAMGTTGV
+1774 TRATGTPKL

-1810 ENGITKTATYEVSVV
+1810 ENGITKTARYEVSVV

-1943 SPIALAESMVSGYNK
+1943 SPIALAESMVNGYNK

-1964 NLTITYTDND
+1964 NLTVTYTDND
-1974 SSSYTNGDNFTA
+1974 SN
-1986 SLQVTLMNTVS
+1986 
-1997 GITITPPTKTTYN
+1997 
-2010 HGDSLDLTGG
+2010 
-2020 EINLTYEDGT
+2020 
-2030 SGTLDIS
+2030 
-2037 KATIT
+2037 
-2042 ESDGSPLNMSPASY
+2042 
-2056 DGTQKVDKTLK
+2056 
-2067 IEYSKDGQTGTVNYP
+2067 
-2082 ITIIN
+2082 
-2087 DIKSIAVHDPA
+2087 
-2098 TKTTYNIGDTLDVT
+2098 
-2112 GLSILVTRAMG
+2112 
-2123 TTGVVTVTPD
+2123 
-2133 MVTGFD
+2133 
-2139 SSKENTNLSLTISY
+2139 
-2153 TENGITKTATYE
+2153 
-2165 VSVVDSVKSITING
+2165 
-2179 TPQSEV
+2179 
-2185 KYGEELDLSKIKLDV
+2185 
-2200 TKGSGTTQETVTDS
+2200 
-2214 MISGYDK
+2214 
-2221 TKIGKQ
+2221 
-2227 TVTITYGGQT
+2227 
-2237 TTFDVTVKDYVTK
+2237 
-2250 IEVNPSSVTGTYNDE
+2250 
-2265 LSKLITDN
+2265 
-2273 SIKYTV
+2273 
-2279 TYAKAGAQSPIA
+2279 
-2291 LAESMVSGYNKAT
+2291 
-2304 TTAQNLTITYTD
+2304 
-2316 NDSSSYTNGDNFTAS
+2316 SYTNGDNFTAS

>member
-10 FTRKQIIALIIS
+10 FTRKRIIALIIS

-297 MTLDSTTANNTTKKT
+297 ITLDSTTANNTTKKT

-1074 DTLDVTGLSIL
+1074 DTLDVTGLSIS
-1085 VTRAMGTTGVVTVT
+1085 VTRATGTPKVVTVT
-1099 PDMVTGFDSSK
+1099 PDMITGFDSSK

-1127 KTATYE
+1127 KTTTYE

-1172 GTTQETVTDS
+1172 GTIQETVTDS
-1182 MISGYDKTKIGKQT
+1182 MISGYDKTKLGKQT

-1264 VSGYNKATTTAQ
+1264 VNGYNKATTTAQ
-1276 NLTITYT
+1276 NLTVTYT
-1283 DNDSSSYTN
+1283 DNDSNSYTN

-1329 TGGEINL
+1329 AGGEINL

-1407 DPATKTTYNIGDTLD
+1407 DPATKTTYNIRDTLD

-1530 YDKTKIGKQ
+1530 YDKTKLGKQ

-1571 GTYNDELSK
+1571 GKYNDELSK

-1617 TAQNLTITYTD
+1617 TAQNLKITYTD
-1628 NDSSSYTNGDNF
+1628 NDSSSYTNGNNF
-1640 TASLQV
+1640 TTSLQV

-1685 TSGTLDISKATITE
+1685 TSGTLDI
-1699 SDGSPLNMSP
+1699 N
-1709 ASYDGTQKV
+1709 
-1718 DKTLKIEYSKD
+1718 
-1729 GQTGTVNY
+1729 
-1737 PITIIN
+1737 
-1743 DIKSIAV
+1743 
-1750 HDPATKTTYNIGDT
+1750 
-1764 LDVTGLSILV
+1764 
-1774 TRAMGTTGV
+1774 
-1783 VTVTPDMVT
+1783 
-1792 GFDSSKENTNLSL
+1792 
-1805 TISYT
+1805 
-1810 ENGITKTATYEVSVV
+1810 
-1825 DSVKSITIN
+1825 
-1834 GTPQSE
+1834 
-1840 VKYGE
+1840 
-1845 ELDLSKIKLDVTKGS
+1845 
-1860 GTTQETVTDSMIS
+1860 
-1873 GYDKTKIGKQTV
+1873 
-1885 TITYGGQ
+1885 
-1892 TTTFDVTV
+1892 
-1900 KDYVTKI
+1900 
-1907 EVNPSS
+1907 
-1913 VTGTYNDELSK
+1913 
-1924 LITDNS
+1924 
-1930 IKYTVTYAKAGAQ
+1930 
-1943 SPIALAESMVSGYNK
+1943 
-1958 ATTTAQ
+1958 
-1964 NLTITYTDND
+1964 
-1974 SSSYTNGDNFTA
+1974 
-1986 SLQVTLMNTVS
+1986 
-1997 GITITPPTKTTYN
+1997 
-2010 HGDSLDLTGG
+2010 
-2020 EINLTYEDGT
+2020 
-2030 SGTLDIS
+2030 
-2037 KATIT
+2037 
-2042 ESDGSPLNMSPASY
+2042 
-2056 DGTQKVDKTLK
+2056 
-2067 IEYSKDGQTGTVNYP
+2067 
-2082 ITIIN
+2082 
-2087 DIKSIAVHDPA
+2087 
-2098 TKTTYNIGDTLDVT
+2098 
-2112 GLSILVTRAMG
+2112 
-2123 TTGVVTVTPD
+2123 
-2133 MVTGFD
+2133 
-2139 SSKENTNLSLTISY
+2139 
-2153 TENGITKTATYE
+2153 
-2165 VSVVDSVKSITING
+2165 
-2179 TPQSEV
+2179 
-2185 KYGEELDLSKIKLDV
+2185 
-2200 TKGSGTTQETVTDS
+2200 
-2214 MISGYDK
+2214 
-2221 TKIGKQ
+2221 
-2227 TVTITYGGQT
+2227 
-2237 TTFDVTVKDYVTK
+2237 
-2250 IEVNPSSVTGTYNDE
+2250 
-2265 LSKLITDN
+2265 
-2273 SIKYTV
+2273 
-2279 TYAKAGAQSPIA
+2279 
-2291 LAESMVSGYNKAT
+2291 
-2304 TTAQNLTITYTD
+2304 
-2316 NDSSSYTNGDNFTAS
+2316 
-2331 LQVTLMNTVSG
+2331 
-2342 ITITPPTKTT
+2342 
-2352 YNHGDSLDLTGG
+2352 
-2364 EINLTYEDGTS
+2364 
-2375 GTLDISKATITESD
+2375 KATITESD

-2516 QSISLKTMPPT
+2516 QSISLKTTPPT

-2550 QTINITNDMIKELDG
+2550 QNINITNDMIKELDG

-2866 TEIISMTSSMVTG
+2866 TEIISITSSMVTG

-2986 LIKGISMNTQP
+2986 SIKGISMNTQP

-3028 TSNMIS
+3028 TSDMIS

>member
-1074 DTLDVTGLSIL
+1074 DTLDVTGLSIS
-1085 VTRAMGTTGVVTVT
+1085 VTRATGTPKVVTVT
-1099 PDMVTGFDSSK
+1099 PDMITGFDSSK

-1127 KTATYE
+1127 KTTTYE

-1264 VSGYNKATTTAQ
+1264 VNGYNKATTTAQ
-1276 NLTITYT
+1276 NLIVTYT

-1292 GDNFTA
+1292 GNNFTT

-1329 TGGEINL
+1329 AGGEINL

-1347 ISKATITESDGS
+1347 INKATITESDGS

-1431 RAMGTTGVVTV
+1431 RATGTPKLVTV

-1467 NGITKTATY
+1467 NGITKTTTY

-1603 LAESMVSGYNKATT
+1603 LAESMVNGYNKATT
-1617 TAQNLTITYTD
+1617 TAQNLIVTYTD
-1628 NDSSSYTNGDNF
+1628 NDSSSYTNGNNF
-1640 TASLQV
+1640 TTSLQV

-1669 SLDLTGGEI
+1669 SLDLAGGEI

-1685 TSGTLDISKATITE
+1685 TSGTLDI
-1699 SDGSPLNMSP
+1699 N
-1709 ASYDGTQKV
+1709 
-1718 DKTLKIEYSKD
+1718 
-1729 GQTGTVNY
+1729 
-1737 PITIIN
+1737 
-1743 DIKSIAV
+1743 
-1750 HDPATKTTYNIGDT
+1750 
-1764 LDVTGLSILV
+1764 
-1774 TRAMGTTGV
+1774 
-1783 VTVTPDMVT
+1783 
-1792 GFDSSKENTNLSL
+1792 
-1805 TISYT
+1805 
-1810 ENGITKTATYEVSVV
+1810 
-1825 DSVKSITIN
+1825 
-1834 GTPQSE
+1834 
-1840 VKYGE
+1840 
-1845 ELDLSKIKLDVTKGS
+1845 
-1860 GTTQETVTDSMIS
+1860 
-1873 GYDKTKIGKQTV
+1873 
-1885 TITYGGQ
+1885 
-1892 TTTFDVTV
+1892 
-1900 KDYVTKI
+1900 
-1907 EVNPSS
+1907 
-1913 VTGTYNDELSK
+1913 
-1924 LITDNS
+1924 
-1930 IKYTVTYAKAGAQ
+1930 
-1943 SPIALAESMVSGYNK
+1943 
-1958 ATTTAQ
+1958 
-1964 NLTITYTDND
+1964 
-1974 SSSYTNGDNFTA
+1974 
-1986 SLQVTLMNTVS
+1986 
-1997 GITITPPTKTTYN
+1997 
-2010 HGDSLDLTGG
+2010 
-2020 EINLTYEDGT
+2020 
-2030 SGTLDIS
+2030 
-2037 KATIT
+2037 
-2042 ESDGSPLNMSPASY
+2042 
-2056 DGTQKVDKTLK
+2056 
-2067 IEYSKDGQTGTVNYP
+2067 
-2082 ITIIN
+2082 
-2087 DIKSIAVHDPA
+2087 
-2098 TKTTYNIGDTLDVT
+2098 
-2112 GLSILVTRAMG
+2112 
-2123 TTGVVTVTPD
+2123 
-2133 MVTGFD
+2133 
-2139 SSKENTNLSLTISY
+2139 
-2153 TENGITKTATYE
+2153 
-2165 VSVVDSVKSITING
+2165 
-2179 TPQSEV
+2179 
-2185 KYGEELDLSKIKLDV
+2185 
-2200 TKGSGTTQETVTDS
+2200 
-2214 MISGYDK
+2214 
-2221 TKIGKQ
+2221 
-2227 TVTITYGGQT
+2227 
-2237 TTFDVTVKDYVTK
+2237 
-2250 IEVNPSSVTGTYNDE
+2250 
-2265 LSKLITDN
+2265 
-2273 SIKYTV
+2273 
-2279 TYAKAGAQSPIA
+2279 
-2291 LAESMVSGYNKAT
+2291 
-2304 TTAQNLTITYTD
+2304 
-2316 NDSSSYTNGDNFTAS
+2316 
-2331 LQVTLMNTVSG
+2331 
-2342 ITITPPTKTT
+2342 
-2352 YNHGDSLDLTGG
+2352 
-2364 EINLTYEDGTS
+2364 
-2375 GTLDISKATITESD
+2375 KATITESD

>member
-1074 DTLDVTGLSIL
+1074 DTLDVTGLSIS
-1085 VTRAMGTTGVVTVT
+1085 VTRATGTPKVVTVT
-1099 PDMVTGFDSSK
+1099 PDMITGFDSSK

-1172 GTTQETVTDS
+1172 GTIQETVTDS

-1292 GDNFTA
+1292 GNNFTT

-1329 TGGEINL
+1329 AGGEINL

-1515 SGTTQET
+1515 SGTIQET

-1628 NDSSSYTNGDNF
+1628 NDSSSYTNGNNF
-1640 TASLQV
+1640 TTSLQV

-1669 SLDLTGGEI
+1669 SLDL
-1678 NLTYEDG
+1678 
-1685 TSGTLDISKATITE
+1685 A
-1699 SDGSPLNMSP
+1699 
-1709 ASYDGTQKV
+1709 
-1718 DKTLKIEYSKD
+1718 
-1729 GQTGTVNY
+1729 
-1737 PITIIN
+1737 
-1743 DIKSIAV
+1743 
-1750 HDPATKTTYNIGDT
+1750 
-1764 LDVTGLSILV
+1764 
-1774 TRAMGTTGV
+1774 
-1783 VTVTPDMVT
+1783 
-1792 GFDSSKENTNLSL
+1792 
-1805 TISYT
+1805 
-1810 ENGITKTATYEVSVV
+1810 
-1825 DSVKSITIN
+1825 
-1834 GTPQSE
+1834 
-1840 VKYGE
+1840 
-1845 ELDLSKIKLDVTKGS
+1845 
-1860 GTTQETVTDSMIS
+1860 
-1873 GYDKTKIGKQTV
+1873 
-1885 TITYGGQ
+1885 
-1892 TTTFDVTV
+1892 
-1900 KDYVTKI
+1900 
-1907 EVNPSS
+1907 
-1913 VTGTYNDELSK
+1913 
-1924 LITDNS
+1924 
-1930 IKYTVTYAKAGAQ
+1930 
-1943 SPIALAESMVSGYNK
+1943 
-1958 ATTTAQ
+1958 
-1964 NLTITYTDND
+1964 
-1974 SSSYTNGDNFTA
+1974 
-1986 SLQVTLMNTVS
+1986 
-1997 GITITPPTKTTYN
+1997 
-2010 HGDSLDLTGG
+2010 
-2020 EINLTYEDGT
+2020 
-2030 SGTLDIS
+2030 
-2037 KATIT
+2037 
-2042 ESDGSPLNMSPASY
+2042 
-2056 DGTQKVDKTLK
+2056 
-2067 IEYSKDGQTGTVNYP
+2067 
-2082 ITIIN
+2082 
-2087 DIKSIAVHDPA
+2087 
-2098 TKTTYNIGDTLDVT
+2098 
-2112 GLSILVTRAMG
+2112 
-2123 TTGVVTVTPD
+2123 
-2133 MVTGFD
+2133 
-2139 SSKENTNLSLTISY
+2139 
-2153 TENGITKTATYE
+2153 
-2165 VSVVDSVKSITING
+2165 
-2179 TPQSEV
+2179 
-2185 KYGEELDLSKIKLDV
+2185 
-2200 TKGSGTTQETVTDS
+2200 
-2214 MISGYDK
+2214 
-2221 TKIGKQ
+2221 
-2227 TVTITYGGQT
+2227 
-2237 TTFDVTVKDYVTK
+2237 
-2250 IEVNPSSVTGTYNDE
+2250 
-2265 LSKLITDN
+2265 
-2273 SIKYTV
+2273 
-2279 TYAKAGAQSPIA
+2279 
-2291 LAESMVSGYNKAT
+2291 
-2304 TTAQNLTITYTD
+2304 
-2316 NDSSSYTNGDNFTAS
+2316 
-2331 LQVTLMNTVSG
+2331 
-2342 ITITPPTKTT
+2342 
-2352 YNHGDSLDLTGG
+2352 GG

-2516 QSISLKTMPPT
+2516 QSISLKTTPPT

-2550 QTINITNDMIKELDG
+2550 QNINITNDMIKELDG

-2986 LIKGISMNTQP
+2986 SIKGISMNTQP

-3090 NEEANIPN
+3090 NEEVNIPN

>member
-10 FTRKQIIALIIS
+10 FTRKRIIALIIS

-297 MTLDSTTANNTTKKT
+297 ITLDSTTANNTTKKT

-657 NVNHK
+657 SVNHK

-1085 VTRAMGTTGVVTVT
+1085 VTRAMGTPGVVTVT

-1292 GDNFTA
+1292 GNNFTT

-1347 ISKATITESDGS
+1347 INKATITESDGS

-1431 RAMGTTGVVTV
+1431 RAMGTPGVVTV

-1628 NDSSSYTNGDNF
+1628 NDSSSYTNGNNF
-1640 TASLQV
+1640 TTSLQV

-1685 TSGTLDISKATITE
+1685 TSGTLDI
-1699 SDGSPLNMSP
+1699 N
-1709 ASYDGTQKV
+1709 
-1718 DKTLKIEYSKD
+1718 
-1729 GQTGTVNY
+1729 
-1737 PITIIN
+1737 
-1743 DIKSIAV
+1743 
-1750 HDPATKTTYNIGDT
+1750 
-1764 LDVTGLSILV
+1764 
-1774 TRAMGTTGV
+1774 
-1783 VTVTPDMVT
+1783 
-1792 GFDSSKENTNLSL
+1792 
-1805 TISYT
+1805 
-1810 ENGITKTATYEVSVV
+1810 
-1825 DSVKSITIN
+1825 
-1834 GTPQSE
+1834 
-1840 VKYGE
+1840 
-1845 ELDLSKIKLDVTKGS
+1845 
-1860 GTTQETVTDSMIS
+1860 
-1873 GYDKTKIGKQTV
+1873 
-1885 TITYGGQ
+1885 
-1892 TTTFDVTV
+1892 
-1900 KDYVTKI
+1900 
-1907 EVNPSS
+1907 
-1913 VTGTYNDELSK
+1913 
-1924 LITDNS
+1924 
-1930 IKYTVTYAKAGAQ
+1930 
-1943 SPIALAESMVSGYNK
+1943 
-1958 ATTTAQ
+1958 
-1964 NLTITYTDND
+1964 
-1974 SSSYTNGDNFTA
+1974 
-1986 SLQVTLMNTVS
+1986 
-1997 GITITPPTKTTYN
+1997 
-2010 HGDSLDLTGG
+2010 
-2020 EINLTYEDGT
+2020 
-2030 SGTLDIS
+2030 
-2037 KATIT
+2037 
-2042 ESDGSPLNMSPASY
+2042 
-2056 DGTQKVDKTLK
+2056 
-2067 IEYSKDGQTGTVNYP
+2067 
-2082 ITIIN
+2082 
-2087 DIKSIAVHDPA
+2087 
-2098 TKTTYNIGDTLDVT
+2098 
-2112 GLSILVTRAMG
+2112 
-2123 TTGVVTVTPD
+2123 
-2133 MVTGFD
+2133 
-2139 SSKENTNLSLTISY
+2139 
-2153 TENGITKTATYE
+2153 
-2165 VSVVDSVKSITING
+2165 
-2179 TPQSEV
+2179 
-2185 KYGEELDLSKIKLDV
+2185 
-2200 TKGSGTTQETVTDS
+2200 
-2214 MISGYDK
+2214 
-2221 TKIGKQ
+2221 
-2227 TVTITYGGQT
+2227 
-2237 TTFDVTVKDYVTK
+2237 
-2250 IEVNPSSVTGTYNDE
+2250 
-2265 LSKLITDN
+2265 
-2273 SIKYTV
+2273 
-2279 TYAKAGAQSPIA
+2279 
-2291 LAESMVSGYNKAT
+2291 
-2304 TTAQNLTITYTD
+2304 
-2316 NDSSSYTNGDNFTAS
+2316 
-2331 LQVTLMNTVSG
+2331 
-2342 ITITPPTKTT
+2342 
-2352 YNHGDSLDLTGG
+2352 
-2364 EINLTYEDGTS
+2364 
-2375 GTLDISKATITESD
+2375 KATITESD

>member
-1074 DTLDVTGLSIL
+1074 DTLDVTGLSIS
-1085 VTRAMGTTGVVTVT
+1085 VTRATGTPKVVTVT

-1172 GTTQETVTDS
+1172 GTTQETVTNS

-1240 NSIKYTVTYAKAGAQ
+1240 NNIKYTVTYAKAGAQ
-1255 SPIALAESM
+1255 SLIALAESM

-1347 ISKATITESDGS
+1347 INKATITESDGS

-1522 VTDSMISG
+1522 VTNSMISG

-1580 LITDNSIKYTV
+1580 LITDNNIKYTV
-1591 TYAKAGAQSPIA
+1591 TYAKAGAQSLIA

-1685 TSGTLDISKATITE
+1685 TSGTLDI
-1699 SDGSPLNMSP
+1699 N
-1709 ASYDGTQKV
+1709 
-1718 DKTLKIEYSKD
+1718 
-1729 GQTGTVNY
+1729 
-1737 PITIIN
+1737 
-1743 DIKSIAV
+1743 
-1750 HDPATKTTYNIGDT
+1750 
-1764 LDVTGLSILV
+1764 
-1774 TRAMGTTGV
+1774 
-1783 VTVTPDMVT
+1783 
-1792 GFDSSKENTNLSL
+1792 
-1805 TISYT
+1805 
-1810 ENGITKTATYEVSVV
+1810 
-1825 DSVKSITIN
+1825 
-1834 GTPQSE
+1834 
-1840 VKYGE
+1840 
-1845 ELDLSKIKLDVTKGS
+1845 
-1860 GTTQETVTDSMIS
+1860 
-1873 GYDKTKIGKQTV
+1873 
-1885 TITYGGQ
+1885 
-1892 TTTFDVTV
+1892 
-1900 KDYVTKI
+1900 
-1907 EVNPSS
+1907 
-1913 VTGTYNDELSK
+1913 
-1924 LITDNS
+1924 
-1930 IKYTVTYAKAGAQ
+1930 
-1943 SPIALAESMVSGYNK
+1943 
-1958 ATTTAQ
+1958 
-1964 NLTITYTDND
+1964 
-1974 SSSYTNGDNFTA
+1974 
-1986 SLQVTLMNTVS
+1986 
-1997 GITITPPTKTTYN
+1997 
-2010 HGDSLDLTGG
+2010 
-2020 EINLTYEDGT
+2020 
-2030 SGTLDIS
+2030 
-2037 KATIT
+2037 
-2042 ESDGSPLNMSPASY
+2042 
-2056 DGTQKVDKTLK
+2056 
-2067 IEYSKDGQTGTVNYP
+2067 
-2082 ITIIN
+2082 
-2087 DIKSIAVHDPA
+2087 
-2098 TKTTYNIGDTLDVT
+2098 
-2112 GLSILVTRAMG
+2112 
-2123 TTGVVTVTPD
+2123 
-2133 MVTGFD
+2133 
-2139 SSKENTNLSLTISY
+2139 
-2153 TENGITKTATYE
+2153 
-2165 VSVVDSVKSITING
+2165 
-2179 TPQSEV
+2179 
-2185 KYGEELDLSKIKLDV
+2185 
-2200 TKGSGTTQETVTDS
+2200 
-2214 MISGYDK
+2214 
-2221 TKIGKQ
+2221 
-2227 TVTITYGGQT
+2227 
-2237 TTFDVTVKDYVTK
+2237 
-2250 IEVNPSSVTGTYNDE
+2250 
-2265 LSKLITDN
+2265 
-2273 SIKYTV
+2273 
-2279 TYAKAGAQSPIA
+2279 
-2291 LAESMVSGYNKAT
+2291 
-2304 TTAQNLTITYTD
+2304 
-2316 NDSSSYTNGDNFTAS
+2316 
-2331 LQVTLMNTVSG
+2331 
-2342 ITITPPTKTT
+2342 
-2352 YNHGDSLDLTGG
+2352 
-2364 EINLTYEDGTS
+2364 
-2375 GTLDISKATITESD
+2375 KATITESD

-2485 QESKDLKLTVD
+2485 QESKNLKLTVD

-2516 QSISLKTMPPT
+2516 QSISLKTTPPT

-2884 LGTQTLTVTYDGLS
+2884 LGTQTLTVTYNGLS

-2986 LIKGISMNTQP
+2986 SIKGISMNTQP

-3028 TSNMIS
+3028 TSDMIS

>member
-1074 DTLDVTGLSIL
+1074 DTLDVTGLSIS
-1085 VTRAMGTTGVVTVT
+1085 VTRATGTPKVVTVT
-1099 PDMVTGFDSSK
+1099 PDMITGFDSSK

-1127 KTATYE
+1127 KTTTYE

-1172 GTTQETVTDS
+1172 GTIQETVTDS
-1182 MISGYDKTKIGKQT
+1182 MISGYDKTKLGKQT

-1264 VSGYNKATTTAQ
+1264 VNGYNKATTTAQ
-1276 NLTITYT
+1276 NLIVTYT

-1292 GDNFTA
+1292 GNNFTT

-1336 TYEDG
+1336 RYEDG

-1347 ISKATITESDGS
+1347 INKATITESDGS
-1359 PLNMSPASYDG
+1359 PLNMSPASYG
-1370 TQKVDKTLKIEY
+1370 KEQKVDKTLKIEY

-1522 VTDSMISG
+1522 VTNSMISG

-1580 LITDNSIKYTV
+1580 LITDNNIKYTV
-1591 TYAKAGAQSPIA
+1591 TYAKAGAQS
-1603 LAESMVSGYNKATT
+1603 L
-1617 TAQNLTITYTD
+1617 
-1628 NDSSSYTNGDNF
+1628 
-1640 TASLQV
+1640 
-1646 TLMNTVSGITI
+1646 
-1657 TPPTKTTYNHGD
+1657 
-1669 SLDLTGGEI
+1669 
-1678 NLTYEDG
+1678 
-1685 TSGTLDISKATITE
+1685 
-1699 SDGSPLNMSP
+1699 
-1709 ASYDGTQKV
+1709 
-1718 DKTLKIEYSKD
+1718 
-1729 GQTGTVNY
+1729 
-1737 PITIIN
+1737 
-1743 DIKSIAV
+1743 
-1750 HDPATKTTYNIGDT
+1750 
-1764 LDVTGLSILV
+1764 
-1774 TRAMGTTGV
+1774 
-1783 VTVTPDMVT
+1783 
-1792 GFDSSKENTNLSL
+1792 
-1805 TISYT
+1805 
-1810 ENGITKTATYEVSVV
+1810 
-1825 DSVKSITIN
+1825 
-1834 GTPQSE
+1834 
-1840 VKYGE
+1840 
-1845 ELDLSKIKLDVTKGS
+1845 
-1860 GTTQETVTDSMIS
+1860 
-1873 GYDKTKIGKQTV
+1873 
-1885 TITYGGQ
+1885 
-1892 TTTFDVTV
+1892 
-1900 KDYVTKI
+1900 
-1907 EVNPSS
+1907 
-1913 VTGTYNDELSK
+1913 
-1924 LITDNS
+1924 
-1930 IKYTVTYAKAGAQ
+1930 
-1943 SPIALAESMVSGYNK
+1943 
-1958 ATTTAQ
+1958 
-1964 NLTITYTDND
+1964 
-1974 SSSYTNGDNFTA
+1974 
-1986 SLQVTLMNTVS
+1986 
-1997 GITITPPTKTTYN
+1997 
-2010 HGDSLDLTGG
+2010 
-2020 EINLTYEDGT
+2020 
-2030 SGTLDIS
+2030 
-2037 KATIT
+2037 
-2042 ESDGSPLNMSPASY
+2042 
-2056 DGTQKVDKTLK
+2056 
-2067 IEYSKDGQTGTVNYP
+2067 
-2082 ITIIN
+2082 
-2087 DIKSIAVHDPA
+2087 
-2098 TKTTYNIGDTLDVT
+2098 
-2112 GLSILVTRAMG
+2112 
-2123 TTGVVTVTPD
+2123 
-2133 MVTGFD
+2133 
-2139 SSKENTNLSLTISY
+2139 
-2153 TENGITKTATYE
+2153 
-2165 VSVVDSVKSITING
+2165 
-2179 TPQSEV
+2179 
-2185 KYGEELDLSKIKLDV
+2185 
-2200 TKGSGTTQETVTDS
+2200 
-2214 MISGYDK
+2214 
-2221 TKIGKQ
+2221 
-2227 TVTITYGGQT
+2227 
-2237 TTFDVTVKDYVTK
+2237 
-2250 IEVNPSSVTGTYNDE
+2250 
-2265 LSKLITDN
+2265 
-2273 SIKYTV
+2273 
-2279 TYAKAGAQSPIA
+2279 IA

-2782 MASGTATSP
+2782 RASGTATSP

>member
-1055 DVKSIAVQ
+1055 D
-1063 DPATKTTYNIG
+1063 
-1074 DTLDVTGLSIL
+1074 
-1085 VTRAMGTTGVVTVT
+1085 
-1099 PDMVTGFDSSK
+1099 
-1110 ENTNLSLTISYT
+1110 
-1122 ENGIT
+1122 
-1127 KTATYE
+1127 
-1133 VSVVDSVK
+1133 
-1141 SITINGT
+1141 
-1148 PQSEVKYGEELDLSK
+1148 
-1163 IKLDVTKGS
+1163 
-1172 GTTQETVTDS
+1172 
-1182 MISGYDKTKIGKQT
+1182 
-1196 VTITYGGQT
+1196 
-1205 TTFDVTVKDYVT
+1205 
-1217 KIEVNPSSVTGT
+1217 
-1229 YNDELSKLITD
+1229 
-1240 NSIKYTVTYAKAGAQ
+1240 
-1255 SPIALAESM
+1255 
-1264 VSGYNKATTTAQ
+1264 
-1276 NLTITYT
+1276 
-1283 DNDSSSYTN
+1283 
-1292 GDNFTA
+1292 
-1298 SLQVTLMNTV
+1298 
-1308 SGITITPPTKTTY
+1308 
-1321 NHGDSLDL
+1321 
-1329 TGGEINL
+1329 
-1336 TYEDG
+1336 
-1341 TSGTLD
+1341 
-1347 ISKATITESDGS
+1347 
-1359 PLNMSPASYDG
+1359 
-1370 TQKVDKTLKIEY
+1370 
-1382 SKDGQTGTVNY
+1382 
-1393 PITIIN
+1393 
-1399 DIKSIAVH
+1399 IKSIAVH

-1628 NDSSSYTNGDNF
+1628 NDSSSYTNGNNF
-1640 TASLQV
+1640 T
-1646 TLMNTVSGITI
+1646 T
-1657 TPPTKTTYNHGD
+1657 
-1669 SLDLTGGEI
+1669 
-1678 NLTYEDG
+1678 
-1685 TSGTLDISKATITE
+1685 
-1699 SDGSPLNMSP
+1699 
-1709 ASYDGTQKV
+1709 
-1718 DKTLKIEYSKD
+1718 
-1729 GQTGTVNY
+1729 
-1737 PITIIN
+1737 
-1743 DIKSIAV
+1743 
-1750 HDPATKTTYNIGDT
+1750 
-1764 LDVTGLSILV
+1764 
-1774 TRAMGTTGV
+1774 
-1783 VTVTPDMVT
+1783 
-1792 GFDSSKENTNLSL
+1792 
-1805 TISYT
+1805 
-1810 ENGITKTATYEVSVV
+1810 
-1825 DSVKSITIN
+1825 
-1834 GTPQSE
+1834 
-1840 VKYGE
+1840 
-1845 ELDLSKIKLDVTKGS
+1845 
-1860 GTTQETVTDSMIS
+1860 
-1873 GYDKTKIGKQTV
+1873 
-1885 TITYGGQ
+1885 
-1892 TTTFDVTV
+1892 
-1900 KDYVTKI
+1900 
-1907 EVNPSS
+1907 
-1913 VTGTYNDELSK
+1913 
-1924 LITDNS
+1924 
-1930 IKYTVTYAKAGAQ
+1930 
-1943 SPIALAESMVSGYNK
+1943 
-1958 ATTTAQ
+1958 
-1964 NLTITYTDND
+1964 
-1974 SSSYTNGDNFTA
+1974 
-1986 SLQVTLMNTVS
+1986 
-1997 GITITPPTKTTYN
+1997 
-2010 HGDSLDLTGG
+2010 
-2020 EINLTYEDGT
+2020 
-2030 SGTLDIS
+2030 
-2037 KATIT
+2037 
-2042 ESDGSPLNMSPASY
+2042 
-2056 DGTQKVDKTLK
+2056 
-2067 IEYSKDGQTGTVNYP
+2067 
-2082 ITIIN
+2082 
-2087 DIKSIAVHDPA
+2087 
-2098 TKTTYNIGDTLDVT
+2098 
-2112 GLSILVTRAMG
+2112 
-2123 TTGVVTVTPD
+2123 
-2133 MVTGFD
+2133 
-2139 SSKENTNLSLTISY
+2139 
-2153 TENGITKTATYE
+2153 
-2165 VSVVDSVKSITING
+2165 
-2179 TPQSEV
+2179 
-2185 KYGEELDLSKIKLDV
+2185 
-2200 TKGSGTTQETVTDS
+2200 
-2214 MISGYDK
+2214 
-2221 TKIGKQ
+2221 
-2227 TVTITYGGQT
+2227 
-2237 TTFDVTVKDYVTK
+2237 
-2250 IEVNPSSVTGTYNDE
+2250 
-2265 LSKLITDN
+2265 
-2273 SIKYTV
+2273 
-2279 TYAKAGAQSPIA
+2279 
-2291 LAESMVSGYNKAT
+2291 
-2304 TTAQNLTITYTD
+2304 
-2316 NDSSSYTNGDNFTAS
+2316 S

>member
-873 YDITLQNPIDSITIE
+873 YEITLQNPIDSITIE

-1055 DVKSIAVQ
+1055 DIKSIAVH

-1074 DTLDVTGLSIL
+1074 DTLDVTGLSIS
-1085 VTRAMGTTGVVTVT
+1085 VTRATGTPKVVTVT
-1099 PDMVTGFDSSK
+1099 PDMITGFDSSK

-1182 MISGYDKTKIGKQT
+1182 MISGYDKTKLGKQT

-1292 GDNFTA
+1292 GNNFTT

-1347 ISKATITESDGS
+1347 INKATITESDGS
-1359 PLNMSPASYDG
+1359 PLNMSPASYG
-1370 TQKVDKTLKIEY
+1370 
-1382 SKDGQTGTVNY
+1382 
-1393 PITIIN
+1393 
-1399 DIKSIAVH
+1399 
-1407 DPATKTTYNIGDTLD
+1407 
-1422 VTGLSILVT
+1422 
-1431 RAMGTTGVVTV
+1431 
-1442 TPDMVTG
+1442 
-1449 FDSSKENTNLSLT
+1449 KE
-1462 ISYTE
+1462 
-1467 NGITKTATY
+1467 
-1476 EVSVVDSV
+1476 
-1484 KSITINGTPQSEVKY
+1484 
-1499 GEELDLSKI
+1499 
-1508 KLDVTKG
+1508 
-1515 SGTTQET
+1515 
-1522 VTDSMISG
+1522 
-1530 YDKTKIGKQ
+1530 
-1539 TVTITYGGQT
+1539 
-1549 TTFDVTVKDYVTKIE
+1549 
-1564 VNPSSVT
+1564 
-1571 GTYNDELSK
+1571 
-1580 LITDNSIKYTV
+1580 
-1591 TYAKAGAQSPIA
+1591 
-1603 LAESMVSGYNKATT
+1603 
-1617 TAQNLTITYTD
+1617 
-1628 NDSSSYTNGDNF
+1628 
-1640 TASLQV
+1640 
-1646 TLMNTVSGITI
+1646 
-1657 TPPTKTTYNHGD
+1657 
-1669 SLDLTGGEI
+1669 
-1678 NLTYEDG
+1678 
-1685 TSGTLDISKATITE
+1685 
-1699 SDGSPLNMSP
+1699 
-1709 ASYDGTQKV
+1709 
-1718 DKTLKIEYSKD
+1718 
-1729 GQTGTVNY
+1729 
-1737 PITIIN
+1737 
-1743 DIKSIAV
+1743 
-1750 HDPATKTTYNIGDT
+1750 
-1764 LDVTGLSILV
+1764 
-1774 TRAMGTTGV
+1774 
-1783 VTVTPDMVT
+1783 
-1792 GFDSSKENTNLSL
+1792 
-1805 TISYT
+1805 
-1810 ENGITKTATYEVSVV
+1810 
-1825 DSVKSITIN
+1825 
-1834 GTPQSE
+1834 
-1840 VKYGE
+1840 
-1845 ELDLSKIKLDVTKGS
+1845 
-1860 GTTQETVTDSMIS
+1860 
-1873 GYDKTKIGKQTV
+1873 
-1885 TITYGGQ
+1885 
-1892 TTTFDVTV
+1892 
-1900 KDYVTKI
+1900 
-1907 EVNPSS
+1907 
-1913 VTGTYNDELSK
+1913 
-1924 LITDNS
+1924 
-1930 IKYTVTYAKAGAQ
+1930 
-1943 SPIALAESMVSGYNK
+1943 
-1958 ATTTAQ
+1958 
-1964 NLTITYTDND
+1964 
-1974 SSSYTNGDNFTA
+1974 
-1986 SLQVTLMNTVS
+1986 
-1997 GITITPPTKTTYN
+1997 
-2010 HGDSLDLTGG
+2010 
-2020 EINLTYEDGT
+2020 
-2030 SGTLDIS
+2030 
-2037 KATIT
+2037 
-2042 ESDGSPLNMSPASY
+2042 
-2056 DGTQKVDKTLK
+2056 
-2067 IEYSKDGQTGTVNYP
+2067 
-2082 ITIIN
+2082 
-2087 DIKSIAVHDPA
+2087 
-2098 TKTTYNIGDTLDVT
+2098 
-2112 GLSILVTRAMG
+2112 
-2123 TTGVVTVTPD
+2123 
-2133 MVTGFD
+2133 
-2139 SSKENTNLSLTISY
+2139 
-2153 TENGITKTATYE
+2153 
-2165 VSVVDSVKSITING
+2165 
-2179 TPQSEV
+2179 
-2185 KYGEELDLSKIKLDV
+2185 
-2200 TKGSGTTQETVTDS
+2200 
-2214 MISGYDK
+2214 
-2221 TKIGKQ
+2221 
-2227 TVTITYGGQT
+2227 
-2237 TTFDVTVKDYVTK
+2237 
-2250 IEVNPSSVTGTYNDE
+2250 
-2265 LSKLITDN
+2265 
-2273 SIKYTV
+2273 
-2279 TYAKAGAQSPIA
+2279 
-2291 LAESMVSGYNKAT
+2291 
-2304 TTAQNLTITYTD
+2304 
-2316 NDSSSYTNGDNFTAS
+2316 
-2331 LQVTLMNTVSG
+2331 
-2342 ITITPPTKTT
+2342 
-2352 YNHGDSLDLTGG
+2352 
-2364 EINLTYEDGTS
+2364 
-2375 GTLDISKATITESD
+2375 
-2389 GSPLNMSPASYDG
+2389 
-2402 TQKVDKTLKIEY
+2402 QKVDKTLKIEY

-2648 KTKAGSQTINVI
+2648 KTKAGSQTINVT

-2767 LNETIDLNGGTVRAV
+2767 LNETIDLSGGTVRAV

-2866 TEIISMTSSMVTG
+2866 TEIISITSSMVTG

-2986 LIKGISMNTQP
+2986 SIKGISMNTQP

-3028 TSNMIS
+3028 TSDMIS

>member
-1 MKYTNLKRF
+1 MKYTNLKGF
-10 FTRKQIIALIIS
+10 FTRKRIIALIIS

-34 ILLSEVHAASPIKEN
+34 ILLSEVHAASPIEEN

-66 DHWDNDTTYYY
+66 DHWNNDTTYYY

-236 LFKGFSAGAK
+236 LFKGFAAGAK

-297 MTLDSTTANNTTKKT
+297 ITLDSTTANNTTKKT

-332 KKTNLTKM
+332 KKTNLIKM

-375 EIATGEITVDKT
+375 KIATGEITVDKT

-423 PTNVTYDDGDTI
+423 PTNVTYNDGDTI

-460 KVTASST
+460 KVTASLT
-467 TASISSIPVSDRWV
+467 TASISSIPASDRWV

-557 SSLAIDTS
+557 SSLAIDTN
-565 GYNPTKLAKQ
+565 GYNPTELAKQ

-602 TAFTKTEFDYDTSLD
+602 TTFTKTEFDYGTLLD

-642 GMVTGYVQKPAGSLF
+642 GMVTGYIQKPAGSLF

-676 VFDKLPATATQVI
+676 AFDKLPATATQVI

-710 YGEAFSATGGQI
+710 YGAVFSATGGQI

-747 GSTINMSPSASSF
+747 GSTINMSPSSSSF

-778 IFDTSF
+778 TFDTSF
-784 DVYIKDEAA
+784 DIYIKDEVA

-806 HGDTFDESAGELKI
+806 HGDTFDESAGELK
-820 VYKSG
+820 VDYKSG

-864 VTYRGKTTN
+864 VTYRGQTTN
-873 YDITLQNPIDSITIE
+873 YDITLQNPIDSIAIE

-935 GTGKTATIT
+935 GTGKNATIT

-951 LKTTTYTYDVI
+951 LKTTTYTYDVT

-975 NVYNH
+975 SVYNH
-980 GEALALDGTITVHY
+980 GEALALDGTITIHY

-1006 SMIKEGSGAVD
+1006 SMIKEGSGAVN
-1017 MSPTSYDDDTQKV
+1017 MSPTSYDDNTQKV

-1055 DVKSIAVQ
+1055 DVKSIAVHDPSTKTTYNIGDTLDVTGLSILVTRATGTPKLVTVTPDMITGFDSSKENTNLSLTISYTENGITKTTTYEVSVVDSVKSITINGTPQ
-1063 DPATKTTYNIG
+1063 SEVKYGEELDLSKIKLDVTKGSGTTQETVTDSMISGYDKTKLGKQTVTITYGGQTTTFDVTVKDYVTKIEVNPSIVTGTYNDELSKVIADNNIKYTVTYAKAGAQSPIALAERMVSGYNKATTTAQNLTITYTDNDSNSYTNGDNFTASLQVTLMNTVSEITITPPTKTTYNHGDSLDLAGGEINLTYEDGTSGTLDISNAKITESDGSPVNMSPSSYGETQKVDKTLKIEYSKDGQTGTVNYPITIINDIKSIAVHDPATKTTYNIGDTLDVTDLSISVTRAMGTTEVITVTPDMVTGFDSSKENTNLVLTISYTENGITKTANYTVSVTDTVKSISLNGINPSTVKYGEELDLSGVTIAVTKGSGTTTENVTSSMISGYDKTKLGKQTVTITYGGQTTTFDVTVKDYVTKIEVNPSSVTGTYNDELSKLIADNSIKYTVTYAKAGAQSPIALTESMVSGYNKATTTAQNLTITYTDNDSNSYTNGDNFTASLQVTLMNTVSGITVTPPTKTTYNHGDSLDLTGGEINLTYEDGTTGKLDINKATITESDGSPLNMSPASYGETQKVDKTLKIEYSKDGQTGTVNYPITIINDIKSIAVHDPATKTTYNIG

-1085 VTRAMGTTGVVTVT
+1085 VTRATGTPKLVTIT

-1205 TTFDVTVKDYVT
+1205 TSFDVTVKDYVT
-1217 KIEVNPSSVTGT
+1217 KIEVSPDSVTGK
-1229 YNDELSKLITD
+1229 YNDELSKVIAD
-1240 NSIKYTVTYAKAGAQ
+1240 NNIKYTVTYAKAGPQ

-1264 VSGYNKATTTAQ
+1264 VSGYNKSTLTAQ

-1283 DNDSSSYTN
+1283 DNDSNSYTN

-1298 SLQVTLMNTV
+1298 NLQVTLMNTV
-1308 SGITITPPTKTTY
+1308 SGITITPPMKTTY

-1341 TSGTLD
+1341 TTGKLD
-1347 ISKATITESDGS
+1347 INKATITESDGS

-1382 SKDGQTGTVNY
+1382 SKDGQT
-1393 PITIIN
+1393 
-1399 DIKSIAVH
+1399 
-1407 DPATKTTYNIGDTLD
+1407 
-1422 VTGLSILVT
+1422 
-1431 RAMGTTGVVTV
+1431 
-1442 TPDMVTG
+1442 
-1449 FDSSKENTNLSLT
+1449 E
-1462 ISYTE
+1462 
-1467 NGITKTATY
+1467 
-1476 EVSVVDSV
+1476 
-1484 KSITINGTPQSEVKY
+1484 
-1499 GEELDLSKI
+1499 
-1508 KLDVTKG
+1508 
-1515 SGTTQET
+1515 
-1522 VTDSMISG
+1522 
-1530 YDKTKIGKQ
+1530 
-1539 TVTITYGGQT
+1539 
-1549 TTFDVTVKDYVTKIE
+1549 
-1564 VNPSSVT
+1564 
-1571 GTYNDELSK
+1571 
-1580 LITDNSIKYTV
+1580 
-1591 TYAKAGAQSPIA
+1591 
-1603 LAESMVSGYNKATT
+1603 
-1617 TAQNLTITYTD
+1617 
-1628 NDSSSYTNGDNF
+1628 
-1640 TASLQV
+1640 
-1646 TLMNTVSGITI
+1646 
-1657 TPPTKTTYNHGD
+1657 
-1669 SLDLTGGEI
+1669 
-1678 NLTYEDG
+1678 
-1685 TSGTLDISKATITE
+1685 
-1699 SDGSPLNMSP
+1699 
-1709 ASYDGTQKV
+1709 
-1718 DKTLKIEYSKD
+1718 
-1729 GQTGTVNY
+1729 
-1737 PITIIN
+1737 
-1743 DIKSIAV
+1743 
-1750 HDPATKTTYNIGDT
+1750 
-1764 LDVTGLSILV
+1764 
-1774 TRAMGTTGV
+1774 
-1783 VTVTPDMVT
+1783 
-1792 GFDSSKENTNLSL
+1792 
-1805 TISYT
+1805 
-1810 ENGITKTATYEVSVV
+1810 
-1825 DSVKSITIN
+1825 
-1834 GTPQSE
+1834 
-1840 VKYGE
+1840 
-1845 ELDLSKIKLDVTKGS
+1845 
-1860 GTTQETVTDSMIS
+1860 
-1873 GYDKTKIGKQTV
+1873 
-1885 TITYGGQ
+1885 
-1892 TTTFDVTV
+1892 
-1900 KDYVTKI
+1900 
-1907 EVNPSS
+1907 
-1913 VTGTYNDELSK
+1913 
-1924 LITDNS
+1924 
-1930 IKYTVTYAKAGAQ
+1930 
-1943 SPIALAESMVSGYNK
+1943 
-1958 ATTTAQ
+1958 
-1964 NLTITYTDND
+1964 
-1974 SSSYTNGDNFTA
+1974 
-1986 SLQVTLMNTVS
+1986 
-1997 GITITPPTKTTYN
+1997 
-2010 HGDSLDLTGG
+2010 
-2020 EINLTYEDGT
+2020 
-2030 SGTLDIS
+2030 
-2037 KATIT
+2037 
-2042 ESDGSPLNMSPASY
+2042 
-2056 DGTQKVDKTLK
+2056 
-2067 IEYSKDGQTGTVNYP
+2067 
-2082 ITIIN
+2082 
-2087 DIKSIAVHDPA
+2087 
-2098 TKTTYNIGDTLDVT
+2098 
-2112 GLSILVTRAMG
+2112 
-2123 TTGVVTVTPD
+2123 
-2133 MVTGFD
+2133 
-2139 SSKENTNLSLTISY
+2139 
-2153 TENGITKTATYE
+2153 
-2165 VSVVDSVKSITING
+2165 
-2179 TPQSEV
+2179 
-2185 KYGEELDLSKIKLDV
+2185 
-2200 TKGSGTTQETVTDS
+2200 
-2214 MISGYDK
+2214 
-2221 TKIGKQ
+2221 
-2227 TVTITYGGQT
+2227 
-2237 TTFDVTVKDYVTK
+2237 
-2250 IEVNPSSVTGTYNDE
+2250 
-2265 LSKLITDN
+2265 
-2273 SIKYTV
+2273 
-2279 TYAKAGAQSPIA
+2279 
-2291 LAESMVSGYNKAT
+2291 
-2304 TTAQNLTITYTD
+2304 
-2316 NDSSSYTNGDNFTAS
+2316 
-2331 LQVTLMNTVSG
+2331 
-2342 ITITPPTKTT
+2342 
-2352 YNHGDSLDLTGG
+2352 
-2364 EINLTYEDGTS
+2364 
-2375 GTLDISKATITESD
+2375 
-2389 GSPLNMSPASYDG
+2389 
-2402 TQKVDKTLKIEY
+2402 
-2414 SKDGQTGTV
+2414 TV

-2443 TEYKVNETLDI
+2443 TEYKVNEALDI

-2469 VTMSSP
+2469 VAMSSP

-2503 KTTDYLVN
+2503 ETTDYLVN

-2550 QTINITNDMIKELDG
+2550 QNINITNDMIKELDG

-2648 KTKAGSQTINVI
+2648 KTKAGSQTINVT

-2683 TPKTEYKYGESLDVA
+2683 TPKIEYKYGESLDVA

-2709 NKQYVTVTPSMVT
+2709 SKQHVTVTPSMVT
-2722 GFNSNQ
+2722 EFNSNQ

-2798 ITGFDSTSIGAKT
+2798 ITGFDSTSIGTKT

-2879 YNSNK
+2879 YNPNK

-2926 ESLDLTGGKVTTK
+2926 ESLDLTGGKVTIK
-2939 MASGAIKESTNM
+2939 MASGAIKESNNM
-2951 TASMISGFDNTK
+2951 TASRISGFDNTK

-2986 LIKGISMNTQP
+2986 SIKGISMNTQP
-2997 NKTNYDFGANLD
+2997 NKTNYDLGVNLD

-3028 TSNMIS
+3028 TSDMIS
-3034 EYNPKNAGTQVI
+3034 GYNPKNAGTQVI

-3061 LPKKNSTKDSNTKD
+3061 LPKKNNTKDSNTKD
-3075 NTNINRHHNKTNNNN
+3075 NSNVNRHHNKTNNNN

>member
-1074 DTLDVTGLSIL
+1074 DTLDVTGLSIS
-1085 VTRAMGTTGVVTVT
+1085 VTRATGTPKVVTVT
-1099 PDMVTGFDSSK
+1099 PDMITGFDSSK

-1264 VSGYNKATTTAQ
+1264 VNGYNKATTTAQ
-1276 NLTITYT
+1276 NLTVTYT

-1292 GDNFTA
+1292 GNNFTT

-1329 TGGEINL
+1329 AGGEINL

-1347 ISKATITESDGS
+1347 INKATITESDGS

-1603 LAESMVSGYNKATT
+1603 LAESMVNGYNKATT
-1617 TAQNLTITYTD
+1617 TAQNLTVTYTD
-1628 NDSSSYTNGDNF
+1628 NDSSSYTNGNNF
-1640 TASLQV
+1640 TTSLQV

-1669 SLDLTGGEI
+1669 SLDLAGGEI

-1685 TSGTLDISKATITE
+1685 TSGTLDINKATITE

-1943 SPIALAESMVSGYNK
+1943 SPIALAESMVNGYNK

-1964 NLTITYTDND
+1964 NLTVTYTDND
-1974 SSSYTNGDNFTA
+1974 SSSYTNGNNFTT

-2010 HGDSLDLTGG
+2010 HGDSLDLAGG

-2030 SGTLDIS
+2030 SGTLDI
-2037 KATIT
+2037 
-2042 ESDGSPLNMSPASY
+2042 N
-2056 DGTQKVDKTLK
+2056 
-2067 IEYSKDGQTGTVNYP
+2067 
-2082 ITIIN
+2082 
-2087 DIKSIAVHDPA
+2087 
-2098 TKTTYNIGDTLDVT
+2098 
-2112 GLSILVTRAMG
+2112 
-2123 TTGVVTVTPD
+2123 
-2133 MVTGFD
+2133 
-2139 SSKENTNLSLTISY
+2139 
-2153 TENGITKTATYE
+2153 
-2165 VSVVDSVKSITING
+2165 
-2179 TPQSEV
+2179 
-2185 KYGEELDLSKIKLDV
+2185 
-2200 TKGSGTTQETVTDS
+2200 
-2214 MISGYDK
+2214 
-2221 TKIGKQ
+2221 
-2227 TVTITYGGQT
+2227 
-2237 TTFDVTVKDYVTK
+2237 
-2250 IEVNPSSVTGTYNDE
+2250 
-2265 LSKLITDN
+2265 
-2273 SIKYTV
+2273 
-2279 TYAKAGAQSPIA
+2279 
-2291 LAESMVSGYNKAT
+2291 
-2304 TTAQNLTITYTD
+2304 
-2316 NDSSSYTNGDNFTAS
+2316 
-2331 LQVTLMNTVSG
+2331 
-2342 ITITPPTKTT
+2342 
-2352 YNHGDSLDLTGG
+2352 
-2364 EINLTYEDGTS
+2364 
-2375 GTLDISKATITESD
+2375 KATITESD

>member
-10 FTRKQIIALIIS
+10 FTRKRIIALIIS

-297 MTLDSTTANNTTKKT
+297 ITLDSTTANNTTKKT

-447 SGKTLTPI
+447 SGNTLTPI

-1074 DTLDVTGLSIL
+1074 DTLDVTGLSIS
-1085 VTRAMGTTGVVTVT
+1085 VTRSTGTPKVVTVT
-1099 PDMVTGFDSSK
+1099 PDMITGFDSSK

-1127 KTATYE
+1127 KTTTYE

-1172 GTTQETVTDS
+1172 GTIQETVTDS
-1182 MISGYDKTKIGKQT
+1182 MISGYDKTKLGKQT

-1264 VSGYNKATTTAQ
+1264 VNGYNKATTTAQ
-1276 NLTITYT
+1276 NLTVTYT
-1283 DNDSSSYTN
+1283 DNDSNSYTN

-1336 TYEDG
+1336 RYEDG

-1347 ISKATITESDGS
+1347 INKATITESDGS

-1484 KSITINGTPQSEVKY
+1484 KSITINGTPQSEAKY

-1628 NDSSSYTNGDNF
+1628 NDSNSYTNGDNF

-1685 TSGTLDISKATITE
+1685 TSGTLDI
-1699 SDGSPLNMSP
+1699 N
-1709 ASYDGTQKV
+1709 
-1718 DKTLKIEYSKD
+1718 
-1729 GQTGTVNY
+1729 
-1737 PITIIN
+1737 
-1743 DIKSIAV
+1743 
-1750 HDPATKTTYNIGDT
+1750 
-1764 LDVTGLSILV
+1764 
-1774 TRAMGTTGV
+1774 
-1783 VTVTPDMVT
+1783 
-1792 GFDSSKENTNLSL
+1792 
-1805 TISYT
+1805 
-1810 ENGITKTATYEVSVV
+1810 
-1825 DSVKSITIN
+1825 
-1834 GTPQSE
+1834 
-1840 VKYGE
+1840 
-1845 ELDLSKIKLDVTKGS
+1845 
-1860 GTTQETVTDSMIS
+1860 
-1873 GYDKTKIGKQTV
+1873 
-1885 TITYGGQ
+1885 
-1892 TTTFDVTV
+1892 
-1900 KDYVTKI
+1900 
-1907 EVNPSS
+1907 
-1913 VTGTYNDELSK
+1913 
-1924 LITDNS
+1924 
-1930 IKYTVTYAKAGAQ
+1930 
-1943 SPIALAESMVSGYNK
+1943 
-1958 ATTTAQ
+1958 
-1964 NLTITYTDND
+1964 
-1974 SSSYTNGDNFTA
+1974 
-1986 SLQVTLMNTVS
+1986 
-1997 GITITPPTKTTYN
+1997 
-2010 HGDSLDLTGG
+2010 
-2020 EINLTYEDGT
+2020 
-2030 SGTLDIS
+2030 
-2037 KATIT
+2037 
-2042 ESDGSPLNMSPASY
+2042 
-2056 DGTQKVDKTLK
+2056 
-2067 IEYSKDGQTGTVNYP
+2067 
-2082 ITIIN
+2082 
-2087 DIKSIAVHDPA
+2087 
-2098 TKTTYNIGDTLDVT
+2098 
-2112 GLSILVTRAMG
+2112 
-2123 TTGVVTVTPD
+2123 
-2133 MVTGFD
+2133 
-2139 SSKENTNLSLTISY
+2139 
-2153 TENGITKTATYE
+2153 
-2165 VSVVDSVKSITING
+2165 
-2179 TPQSEV
+2179 
-2185 KYGEELDLSKIKLDV
+2185 
-2200 TKGSGTTQETVTDS
+2200 
-2214 MISGYDK
+2214 
-2221 TKIGKQ
+2221 
-2227 TVTITYGGQT
+2227 
-2237 TTFDVTVKDYVTK
+2237 
-2250 IEVNPSSVTGTYNDE
+2250 
-2265 LSKLITDN
+2265 
-2273 SIKYTV
+2273 
-2279 TYAKAGAQSPIA
+2279 
-2291 LAESMVSGYNKAT
+2291 
-2304 TTAQNLTITYTD
+2304 
-2316 NDSSSYTNGDNFTAS
+2316 
-2331 LQVTLMNTVSG
+2331 
-2342 ITITPPTKTT
+2342 
-2352 YNHGDSLDLTGG
+2352 
-2364 EINLTYEDGTS
+2364 
-2375 GTLDISKATITESD
+2375 KATITESD

-2516 QSISLKTMPPT
+2516 QSISLKTTPPT

-2550 QTINITNDMIKELDG
+2550 QNINITNDMIKELDG

-2866 TEIISMTSSMVTG
+2866 TEIISITSSMVTG

-2986 LIKGISMNTQP
+2986 SIKGISMNTQP

-3028 TSNMIS
+3028 TSDMIS

>member
-10 FTRKQIIALIIS
+10 FTRKRIIALIIS

-297 MTLDSTTANNTTKKT
+297 ITLDSTTANNTTKKT

-1074 DTLDVTGLSIL
+1074 DTLDVTGLSIS
-1085 VTRAMGTTGVVTVT
+1085 VTRATGTPKVVTVT
-1099 PDMVTGFDSSK
+1099 PDMITGFDSSK

-1127 KTATYE
+1127 KTTTYE

-1172 GTTQETVTDS
+1172 GTIQETVTDS
-1182 MISGYDKTKIGKQT
+1182 MISGYDKTKLGKQT

-1283 DNDSSSYTN
+1283 DNESSSYTN

-1329 TGGEINL
+1329 AGGEINL

-1347 ISKATITESDGS
+1347 INKATITESDGS

-1467 NGITKTATY
+1467 NGITKTTTY

-1515 SGTTQET
+1515 SGTIQET

-1530 YDKTKIGKQ
+1530 YDKTKLGKQ

-1628 NDSSSYTNGDNF
+1628 NESSSYTNGDNF

-1669 SLDLTGGEI
+1669 SLDLAGGEI

-1685 TSGTLDISKATITE
+1685 TSGTLDI
-1699 SDGSPLNMSP
+1699 N
-1709 ASYDGTQKV
+1709 
-1718 DKTLKIEYSKD
+1718 
-1729 GQTGTVNY
+1729 
-1737 PITIIN
+1737 
-1743 DIKSIAV
+1743 
-1750 HDPATKTTYNIGDT
+1750 
-1764 LDVTGLSILV
+1764 
-1774 TRAMGTTGV
+1774 
-1783 VTVTPDMVT
+1783 
-1792 GFDSSKENTNLSL
+1792 
-1805 TISYT
+1805 
-1810 ENGITKTATYEVSVV
+1810 
-1825 DSVKSITIN
+1825 
-1834 GTPQSE
+1834 
-1840 VKYGE
+1840 
-1845 ELDLSKIKLDVTKGS
+1845 
-1860 GTTQETVTDSMIS
+1860 
-1873 GYDKTKIGKQTV
+1873 
-1885 TITYGGQ
+1885 
-1892 TTTFDVTV
+1892 
-1900 KDYVTKI
+1900 
-1907 EVNPSS
+1907 
-1913 VTGTYNDELSK
+1913 
-1924 LITDNS
+1924 
-1930 IKYTVTYAKAGAQ
+1930 
-1943 SPIALAESMVSGYNK
+1943 
-1958 ATTTAQ
+1958 
-1964 NLTITYTDND
+1964 
-1974 SSSYTNGDNFTA
+1974 
-1986 SLQVTLMNTVS
+1986 
-1997 GITITPPTKTTYN
+1997 
-2010 HGDSLDLTGG
+2010 
-2020 EINLTYEDGT
+2020 
-2030 SGTLDIS
+2030 
-2037 KATIT
+2037 
-2042 ESDGSPLNMSPASY
+2042 
-2056 DGTQKVDKTLK
+2056 
-2067 IEYSKDGQTGTVNYP
+2067 
-2082 ITIIN
+2082 
-2087 DIKSIAVHDPA
+2087 
-2098 TKTTYNIGDTLDVT
+2098 
-2112 GLSILVTRAMG
+2112 
-2123 TTGVVTVTPD
+2123 
-2133 MVTGFD
+2133 
-2139 SSKENTNLSLTISY
+2139 
-2153 TENGITKTATYE
+2153 
-2165 VSVVDSVKSITING
+2165 
-2179 TPQSEV
+2179 
-2185 KYGEELDLSKIKLDV
+2185 
-2200 TKGSGTTQETVTDS
+2200 
-2214 MISGYDK
+2214 
-2221 TKIGKQ
+2221 
-2227 TVTITYGGQT
+2227 
-2237 TTFDVTVKDYVTK
+2237 
-2250 IEVNPSSVTGTYNDE
+2250 
-2265 LSKLITDN
+2265 
-2273 SIKYTV
+2273 
-2279 TYAKAGAQSPIA
+2279 
-2291 LAESMVSGYNKAT
+2291 
-2304 TTAQNLTITYTD
+2304 
-2316 NDSSSYTNGDNFTAS
+2316 
-2331 LQVTLMNTVSG
+2331 
-2342 ITITPPTKTT
+2342 
-2352 YNHGDSLDLTGG
+2352 
-2364 EINLTYEDGTS
+2364 
-2375 GTLDISKATITESD
+2375 KATITESD

-2516 QSISLKTMPPT
+2516 QSISLKTTPPT

-2550 QTINITNDMIKELDG
+2550 QNINITNDMIKELDG

-2866 TEIISMTSSMVTG
+2866 TEIISITSSMVTG

-2986 LIKGISMNTQP
+2986 SIKGISMNTQP

-3028 TSNMIS
+3028 TSDMIS

-3155 KKSIAAIIAAI
+3155 KQSIAAIIAAI

>member
-10 FTRKQIIALIIS
+10 FTRKRIIALIIS

-55 DIHPIDTSKDY
+55 DIHPIDTSKDFK
-66 DHWDNDTTYYY
+66 HWDNDTTYYY

-268 DFTGAILTVSY
+268 DFTGAILTASY

-297 MTLDSTTANNTTKKT
+297 ITLDSTTANNTTKKT

-467 TASISSIPVSDRWV
+467 TASISSIPASDRWV

-602 TAFTKTEFDYDTSLD
+602 TTFTKTEFDYGTSLD

-630 DGSSSSPKTITA
+630 DGSSSSPKTITS

-676 VFDKLPATATQVI
+676 AFDKLPATATQVI

-722 NINYISG
+722 NTNYISG

-747 GSTINMSPSASSF
+747 RSTINMSPSASSF
-760 VSKTATKTIK
+760 VSGTATKTIK

-784 DVYIKDEAA
+784 DIYIKDEAA

-864 VTYRGKTTN
+864 VTYRGQTTN
-873 YDITLQNPIDSITIE
+873 YDITLQNPINSIAIE

-935 GTGKTATIT
+935 GTGKNATIT

-1017 MSPTSYDDDTQKV
+1017 MSPTSYDDNTQKV

-1041 GVTKSIDYPITIIN
+1041 GVTKSID
-1055 DVKSIAVQ
+1055 
-1063 DPATKTTYNIG
+1063 
-1074 DTLDVTGLSIL
+1074 
-1085 VTRAMGTTGVVTVT
+1085 
-1099 PDMVTGFDSSK
+1099 
-1110 ENTNLSLTISYT
+1110 
-1122 ENGIT
+1122 
-1127 KTATYE
+1127 
-1133 VSVVDSVK
+1133 
-1141 SITINGT
+1141 
-1148 PQSEVKYGEELDLSK
+1148 
-1163 IKLDVTKGS
+1163 
-1172 GTTQETVTDS
+1172 
-1182 MISGYDKTKIGKQT
+1182 
-1196 VTITYGGQT
+1196 
-1205 TTFDVTVKDYVT
+1205 
-1217 KIEVNPSSVTGT
+1217 
-1229 YNDELSKLITD
+1229 
-1240 NSIKYTVTYAKAGAQ
+1240 
-1255 SPIALAESM
+1255 
-1264 VSGYNKATTTAQ
+1264 
-1276 NLTITYT
+1276 
-1283 DNDSSSYTN
+1283 
-1292 GDNFTA
+1292 
-1298 SLQVTLMNTV
+1298 
-1308 SGITITPPTKTTY
+1308 
-1321 NHGDSLDL
+1321 
-1329 TGGEINL
+1329 
-1336 TYEDG
+1336 
-1341 TSGTLD
+1341 
-1347 ISKATITESDGS
+1347 
-1359 PLNMSPASYDG
+1359 
-1370 TQKVDKTLKIEY
+1370 
-1382 SKDGQTGTVNY
+1382 
-1393 PITIIN
+1393 
-1399 DIKSIAVH
+1399 
-1407 DPATKTTYNIGDTLD
+1407 
-1422 VTGLSILVT
+1422 
-1431 RAMGTTGVVTV
+1431 
-1442 TPDMVTG
+1442 
-1449 FDSSKENTNLSLT
+1449 
-1462 ISYTE
+1462 
-1467 NGITKTATY
+1467 
-1476 EVSVVDSV
+1476 
-1484 KSITINGTPQSEVKY
+1484 
-1499 GEELDLSKI
+1499 
-1508 KLDVTKG
+1508 
-1515 SGTTQET
+1515 
-1522 VTDSMISG
+1522 
-1530 YDKTKIGKQ
+1530 
-1539 TVTITYGGQT
+1539 
-1549 TTFDVTVKDYVTKIE
+1549 
-1564 VNPSSVT
+1564 
-1571 GTYNDELSK
+1571 
-1580 LITDNSIKYTV
+1580 
-1591 TYAKAGAQSPIA
+1591 
-1603 LAESMVSGYNKATT
+1603 
-1617 TAQNLTITYTD
+1617 
-1628 NDSSSYTNGDNF
+1628 
-1640 TASLQV
+1640 
-1646 TLMNTVSGITI
+1646 
-1657 TPPTKTTYNHGD
+1657 
-1669 SLDLTGGEI
+1669 
-1678 NLTYEDG
+1678 
-1685 TSGTLDISKATITE
+1685 
-1699 SDGSPLNMSP
+1699 
-1709 ASYDGTQKV
+1709 
-1718 DKTLKIEYSKD
+1718 
-1729 GQTGTVNY
+1729 
-1737 PITIIN
+1737 
-1743 DIKSIAV
+1743 
-1750 HDPATKTTYNIGDT
+1750 
-1764 LDVTGLSILV
+1764 
-1774 TRAMGTTGV
+1774 
-1783 VTVTPDMVT
+1783 
-1792 GFDSSKENTNLSL
+1792 
-1805 TISYT
+1805 
-1810 ENGITKTATYEVSVV
+1810 
-1825 DSVKSITIN
+1825 
-1834 GTPQSE
+1834 
-1840 VKYGE
+1840 
-1845 ELDLSKIKLDVTKGS
+1845 
-1860 GTTQETVTDSMIS
+1860 
-1873 GYDKTKIGKQTV
+1873 
-1885 TITYGGQ
+1885 
-1892 TTTFDVTV
+1892 
-1900 KDYVTKI
+1900 
-1907 EVNPSS
+1907 
-1913 VTGTYNDELSK
+1913 
-1924 LITDNS
+1924 
-1930 IKYTVTYAKAGAQ
+1930 
-1943 SPIALAESMVSGYNK
+1943 
-1958 ATTTAQ
+1958 
-1964 NLTITYTDND
+1964 
-1974 SSSYTNGDNFTA
+1974 
-1986 SLQVTLMNTVS
+1986 
-1997 GITITPPTKTTYN
+1997 
-2010 HGDSLDLTGG
+2010 
-2020 EINLTYEDGT
+2020 
-2030 SGTLDIS
+2030 
-2037 KATIT
+2037 
-2042 ESDGSPLNMSPASY
+2042 
-2056 DGTQKVDKTLK
+2056 
-2067 IEYSKDGQTGTVNYP
+2067 
-2082 ITIIN
+2082 
-2087 DIKSIAVHDPA
+2087 
-2098 TKTTYNIGDTLDVT
+2098 
-2112 GLSILVTRAMG
+2112 
-2123 TTGVVTVTPD
+2123 
-2133 MVTGFD
+2133 
-2139 SSKENTNLSLTISY
+2139 
-2153 TENGITKTATYE
+2153 
-2165 VSVVDSVKSITING
+2165 
-2179 TPQSEV
+2179 
-2185 KYGEELDLSKIKLDV
+2185 
-2200 TKGSGTTQETVTDS
+2200 
-2214 MISGYDK
+2214 
-2221 TKIGKQ
+2221 
-2227 TVTITYGGQT
+2227 
-2237 TTFDVTVKDYVTK
+2237 
-2250 IEVNPSSVTGTYNDE
+2250 
-2265 LSKLITDN
+2265 
-2273 SIKYTV
+2273 
-2279 TYAKAGAQSPIA
+2279 
-2291 LAESMVSGYNKAT
+2291 
-2304 TTAQNLTITYTD
+2304 
-2316 NDSSSYTNGDNFTAS
+2316 
-2331 LQVTLMNTVSG
+2331 
-2342 ITITPPTKTT
+2342 
-2352 YNHGDSLDLTGG
+2352 
-2364 EINLTYEDGTS
+2364 
-2375 GTLDISKATITESD
+2375 
-2389 GSPLNMSPASYDG
+2389 
-2402 TQKVDKTLKIEY
+2402 
-2414 SKDGQTGTV
+2414 
-2423 NYPITIIND
+2423 YPITIIND

-2709 NKQYVTVTPSMVT
+2709 NKQYVTVTPSKVT

-2753 KDIEIVEPTKLVYK
+2753 KDIEIVDPTKLVYK
-2767 LNETIDLNGGTVRAV
+2767 LNETIDLSGGTVRAV

-2866 TEIISMTSSMVTG
+2866 TEIISITSSMVTG

-2986 LIKGISMNTQP
+2986 SIKGISMNTQP
-2997 NKTNYDFGANLD
+2997 NKTNYDLGANLD

-3028 TSNMIS
+3028 TSDMIS
-3034 EYNPKNAGTQVI
+3034 GYNPKNAGTQVI

>member
-1074 DTLDVTGLSIL
+1074 DTLDVTGLSIS
-1085 VTRAMGTTGVVTVT
+1085 VTRATGTPKVVTVT
-1099 PDMVTGFDSSK
+1099 PDMITGFDSSK

-1127 KTATYE
+1127 KTARYE

-1264 VSGYNKATTTAQ
+1264 VNGYNKATTTAQ
-1276 NLTITYT
+1276 NLIVTYT

-1292 GDNFTA
+1292 GNNFTT

-1329 TGGEINL
+1329 AGGEINL

-1347 ISKATITESDGS
+1347 INKATITESDGS

-1431 RAMGTTGVVTV
+1431 RATGTPKLVTV

-1467 NGITKTATY
+1467 NGITKTARY

-1603 LAESMVSGYNKATT
+1603 LAESMVNGYNKATT
-1617 TAQNLTITYTD
+1617 TAQNLIVTYTD
-1628 NDSSSYTNGDNF
+1628 NDSSSYTNGNNF
-1640 TASLQV
+1640 TTSLQV

-1669 SLDLTGGEI
+1669 SLDLAGGEI

-1685 TSGTLDISKATITE
+1685 TSGTLDI
-1699 SDGSPLNMSP
+1699 N
-1709 ASYDGTQKV
+1709 
-1718 DKTLKIEYSKD
+1718 
-1729 GQTGTVNY
+1729 
-1737 PITIIN
+1737 
-1743 DIKSIAV
+1743 
-1750 HDPATKTTYNIGDT
+1750 
-1764 LDVTGLSILV
+1764 
-1774 TRAMGTTGV
+1774 
-1783 VTVTPDMVT
+1783 
-1792 GFDSSKENTNLSL
+1792 
-1805 TISYT
+1805 
-1810 ENGITKTATYEVSVV
+1810 
-1825 DSVKSITIN
+1825 
-1834 GTPQSE
+1834 
-1840 VKYGE
+1840 
-1845 ELDLSKIKLDVTKGS
+1845 
-1860 GTTQETVTDSMIS
+1860 
-1873 GYDKTKIGKQTV
+1873 
-1885 TITYGGQ
+1885 
-1892 TTTFDVTV
+1892 
-1900 KDYVTKI
+1900 
-1907 EVNPSS
+1907 
-1913 VTGTYNDELSK
+1913 
-1924 LITDNS
+1924 
-1930 IKYTVTYAKAGAQ
+1930 
-1943 SPIALAESMVSGYNK
+1943 
-1958 ATTTAQ
+1958 
-1964 NLTITYTDND
+1964 
-1974 SSSYTNGDNFTA
+1974 
-1986 SLQVTLMNTVS
+1986 
-1997 GITITPPTKTTYN
+1997 
-2010 HGDSLDLTGG
+2010 
-2020 EINLTYEDGT
+2020 
-2030 SGTLDIS
+2030 
-2037 KATIT
+2037 
-2042 ESDGSPLNMSPASY
+2042 
-2056 DGTQKVDKTLK
+2056 
-2067 IEYSKDGQTGTVNYP
+2067 
-2082 ITIIN
+2082 
-2087 DIKSIAVHDPA
+2087 
-2098 TKTTYNIGDTLDVT
+2098 
-2112 GLSILVTRAMG
+2112 
-2123 TTGVVTVTPD
+2123 
-2133 MVTGFD
+2133 
-2139 SSKENTNLSLTISY
+2139 
-2153 TENGITKTATYE
+2153 
-2165 VSVVDSVKSITING
+2165 
-2179 TPQSEV
+2179 
-2185 KYGEELDLSKIKLDV
+2185 
-2200 TKGSGTTQETVTDS
+2200 
-2214 MISGYDK
+2214 
-2221 TKIGKQ
+2221 
-2227 TVTITYGGQT
+2227 
-2237 TTFDVTVKDYVTK
+2237 
-2250 IEVNPSSVTGTYNDE
+2250 
-2265 LSKLITDN
+2265 
-2273 SIKYTV
+2273 
-2279 TYAKAGAQSPIA
+2279 
-2291 LAESMVSGYNKAT
+2291 
-2304 TTAQNLTITYTD
+2304 
-2316 NDSSSYTNGDNFTAS
+2316 
-2331 LQVTLMNTVSG
+2331 
-2342 ITITPPTKTT
+2342 
-2352 YNHGDSLDLTGG
+2352 
-2364 EINLTYEDGTS
+2364 
-2375 GTLDISKATITESD
+2375 KATITESD

>member
-1074 DTLDVTGLSIL
+1074 DTLDVTGLSIS
-1085 VTRAMGTTGVVTVT
+1085 VTRATGTPKVVTVT
-1099 PDMVTGFDSSK
+1099 PDMITGFDSSK

-1172 GTTQETVTDS
+1172 GTIQETVTDS
-1182 MISGYDKTKIGKQT
+1182 MISGYDKTKLGKQT

-1292 GDNFTA
+1292 GNNFTT

-1329 TGGEINL
+1329 AGGEINL

-1515 SGTTQET
+1515 SGTIQET

-1530 YDKTKIGKQ
+1530 YDKTKLGKQ

-1628 NDSSSYTNGDNF
+1628 NDSSSYTNGNNF
-1640 TASLQV
+1640 TTSLQV

-1669 SLDLTGGEI
+1669 SLDL
-1678 NLTYEDG
+1678 
-1685 TSGTLDISKATITE
+1685 A
-1699 SDGSPLNMSP
+1699 
-1709 ASYDGTQKV
+1709 
-1718 DKTLKIEYSKD
+1718 
-1729 GQTGTVNY
+1729 
-1737 PITIIN
+1737 
-1743 DIKSIAV
+1743 
-1750 HDPATKTTYNIGDT
+1750 
-1764 LDVTGLSILV
+1764 
-1774 TRAMGTTGV
+1774 
-1783 VTVTPDMVT
+1783 
-1792 GFDSSKENTNLSL
+1792 
-1805 TISYT
+1805 
-1810 ENGITKTATYEVSVV
+1810 
-1825 DSVKSITIN
+1825 
-1834 GTPQSE
+1834 
-1840 VKYGE
+1840 
-1845 ELDLSKIKLDVTKGS
+1845 
-1860 GTTQETVTDSMIS
+1860 
-1873 GYDKTKIGKQTV
+1873 
-1885 TITYGGQ
+1885 
-1892 TTTFDVTV
+1892 
-1900 KDYVTKI
+1900 
-1907 EVNPSS
+1907 
-1913 VTGTYNDELSK
+1913 
-1924 LITDNS
+1924 
-1930 IKYTVTYAKAGAQ
+1930 
-1943 SPIALAESMVSGYNK
+1943 
-1958 ATTTAQ
+1958 
-1964 NLTITYTDND
+1964 
-1974 SSSYTNGDNFTA
+1974 
-1986 SLQVTLMNTVS
+1986 
-1997 GITITPPTKTTYN
+1997 
-2010 HGDSLDLTGG
+2010 
-2020 EINLTYEDGT
+2020 
-2030 SGTLDIS
+2030 
-2037 KATIT
+2037 
-2042 ESDGSPLNMSPASY
+2042 
-2056 DGTQKVDKTLK
+2056 
-2067 IEYSKDGQTGTVNYP
+2067 
-2082 ITIIN
+2082 
-2087 DIKSIAVHDPA
+2087 
-2098 TKTTYNIGDTLDVT
+2098 
-2112 GLSILVTRAMG
+2112 
-2123 TTGVVTVTPD
+2123 
-2133 MVTGFD
+2133 
-2139 SSKENTNLSLTISY
+2139 
-2153 TENGITKTATYE
+2153 
-2165 VSVVDSVKSITING
+2165 
-2179 TPQSEV
+2179 
-2185 KYGEELDLSKIKLDV
+2185 
-2200 TKGSGTTQETVTDS
+2200 
-2214 MISGYDK
+2214 
-2221 TKIGKQ
+2221 
-2227 TVTITYGGQT
+2227 
-2237 TTFDVTVKDYVTK
+2237 
-2250 IEVNPSSVTGTYNDE
+2250 
-2265 LSKLITDN
+2265 
-2273 SIKYTV
+2273 
-2279 TYAKAGAQSPIA
+2279 
-2291 LAESMVSGYNKAT
+2291 
-2304 TTAQNLTITYTD
+2304 
-2316 NDSSSYTNGDNFTAS
+2316 
-2331 LQVTLMNTVSG
+2331 
-2342 ITITPPTKTT
+2342 
-2352 YNHGDSLDLTGG
+2352 GG

-2516 QSISLKTMPPT
+2516 QSISLKTTPPT

-2550 QTINITNDMIKELDG
+2550 QNINITNDMIKELDG

-2986 LIKGISMNTQP
+2986 SIKGISMNTQP

-3090 NEEANIPN
+3090 NEEVNIPN

>member
-10 FTRKQIIALIIS
+10 FTRKRIIALIIS

-297 MTLDSTTANNTTKKT
+297 ITLDSTTANNTTKKT

-657 NVNHK
+657 SVNHK

-1264 VSGYNKATTTAQ
+1264 VNGYNKATTTAQ
-1276 NLTITYT
+1276 NLIVTYT

-1292 GDNFTA
+1292 GNNFTT

-1347 ISKATITESDGS
+1347 I
-1359 PLNMSPASYDG
+1359 N
-1370 TQKVDKTLKIEY
+1370 
-1382 SKDGQTGTVNY
+1382 
-1393 PITIIN
+1393 
-1399 DIKSIAVH
+1399 
-1407 DPATKTTYNIGDTLD
+1407 
-1422 VTGLSILVT
+1422 
-1431 RAMGTTGVVTV
+1431 
-1442 TPDMVTG
+1442 
-1449 FDSSKENTNLSLT
+1449 
-1462 ISYTE
+1462 
-1467 NGITKTATY
+1467 
-1476 EVSVVDSV
+1476 
-1484 KSITINGTPQSEVKY
+1484 
-1499 GEELDLSKI
+1499 
-1508 KLDVTKG
+1508 
-1515 SGTTQET
+1515 
-1522 VTDSMISG
+1522 
-1530 YDKTKIGKQ
+1530 
-1539 TVTITYGGQT
+1539 
-1549 TTFDVTVKDYVTKIE
+1549 
-1564 VNPSSVT
+1564 
-1571 GTYNDELSK
+1571 
-1580 LITDNSIKYTV
+1580 
-1591 TYAKAGAQSPIA
+1591 
-1603 LAESMVSGYNKATT
+1603 
-1617 TAQNLTITYTD
+1617 
-1628 NDSSSYTNGDNF
+1628 
-1640 TASLQV
+1640 
-1646 TLMNTVSGITI
+1646 
-1657 TPPTKTTYNHGD
+1657 
-1669 SLDLTGGEI
+1669 
-1678 NLTYEDG
+1678 
-1685 TSGTLDISKATITE
+1685 
-1699 SDGSPLNMSP
+1699 
-1709 ASYDGTQKV
+1709 
-1718 DKTLKIEYSKD
+1718 
-1729 GQTGTVNY
+1729 
-1737 PITIIN
+1737 
-1743 DIKSIAV
+1743 
-1750 HDPATKTTYNIGDT
+1750 
-1764 LDVTGLSILV
+1764 
-1774 TRAMGTTGV
+1774 
-1783 VTVTPDMVT
+1783 
-1792 GFDSSKENTNLSL
+1792 
-1805 TISYT
+1805 
-1810 ENGITKTATYEVSVV
+1810 
-1825 DSVKSITIN
+1825 
-1834 GTPQSE
+1834 
-1840 VKYGE
+1840 
-1845 ELDLSKIKLDVTKGS
+1845 
-1860 GTTQETVTDSMIS
+1860 
-1873 GYDKTKIGKQTV
+1873 
-1885 TITYGGQ
+1885 
-1892 TTTFDVTV
+1892 
-1900 KDYVTKI
+1900 
-1907 EVNPSS
+1907 
-1913 VTGTYNDELSK
+1913 
-1924 LITDNS
+1924 
-1930 IKYTVTYAKAGAQ
+1930 
-1943 SPIALAESMVSGYNK
+1943 
-1958 ATTTAQ
+1958 
-1964 NLTITYTDND
+1964 
-1974 SSSYTNGDNFTA
+1974 
-1986 SLQVTLMNTVS
+1986 
-1997 GITITPPTKTTYN
+1997 
-2010 HGDSLDLTGG
+2010 
-2020 EINLTYEDGT
+2020 
-2030 SGTLDIS
+2030 
-2037 KATIT
+2037 
-2042 ESDGSPLNMSPASY
+2042 
-2056 DGTQKVDKTLK
+2056 
-2067 IEYSKDGQTGTVNYP
+2067 
-2082 ITIIN
+2082 
-2087 DIKSIAVHDPA
+2087 
-2098 TKTTYNIGDTLDVT
+2098 
-2112 GLSILVTRAMG
+2112 
-2123 TTGVVTVTPD
+2123 
-2133 MVTGFD
+2133 
-2139 SSKENTNLSLTISY
+2139 
-2153 TENGITKTATYE
+2153 
-2165 VSVVDSVKSITING
+2165 
-2179 TPQSEV
+2179 
-2185 KYGEELDLSKIKLDV
+2185 
-2200 TKGSGTTQETVTDS
+2200 
-2214 MISGYDK
+2214 
-2221 TKIGKQ
+2221 
-2227 TVTITYGGQT
+2227 
-2237 TTFDVTVKDYVTK
+2237 
-2250 IEVNPSSVTGTYNDE
+2250 
-2265 LSKLITDN
+2265 
-2273 SIKYTV
+2273 
-2279 TYAKAGAQSPIA
+2279 
-2291 LAESMVSGYNKAT
+2291 
-2304 TTAQNLTITYTD
+2304 
-2316 NDSSSYTNGDNFTAS
+2316 
-2331 LQVTLMNTVSG
+2331 
-2342 ITITPPTKTT
+2342 
-2352 YNHGDSLDLTGG
+2352 
-2364 EINLTYEDGTS
+2364 
-2375 GTLDISKATITESD
+2375 KATITESD

>member
-10 FTRKQIIALIIS
+10 FTRKRIIALIIS

-55 DIHPIDTSKDY
+55 DIHPIDTSKDFK
-66 DHWDNDTTYYY
+66 HWDNDTTYYY

-268 DFTGAILTVSY
+268 DFTGAILTASY

-297 MTLDSTTANNTTKKT
+297 ITLDSTTANNTTKKT

-387 KADVDNKKVTFT
+387 KAYVDNKKVTFT

-467 TASISSIPVSDRWV
+467 TASISSIPASDRWV

-602 TAFTKTEFDYDTSLD
+602 TAFTKTEFDYGTSLD

-760 VSKTATKTIK
+760 VSGTATKTIK

-784 DVYIKDEAA
+784 DIYIKDETA

-864 VTYRGKTTN
+864 VTYRGQTTN
-873 YDITLQNPIDSITIE
+873 YDITLQNPIDSIAIE

-935 GTGKTATIT
+935 GTGKNATIT

-1006 SMIKEGSGAVD
+1006 SMIKEGFGAVD

-1074 DTLDVTGLSIL
+1074 DTLDVTGLSISI
-1085 VTRAMGTTGVVTVT
+1085 TRATGTPKVVTVT

-1292 GDNFTA
+1292 GNNFTT

-1359 PLNMSPASYDG
+1359 PLNMSPASYG
-1370 TQKVDKTLKIEY
+1370 KEQKVDKTLKIEY

-1422 VTGLSILVT
+1422 VTGLSISIT
-1431 RAMGTTGVVTV
+1431 RATGTPKVVTV

-1628 NDSSSYTNGDNF
+1628 NDSSSYTNGNNF
-1640 TASLQV
+1640 TTSLQV

-1709 ASYDGTQKV
+1709 ASYG
-1718 DKTLKIEYSKD
+1718 
-1729 GQTGTVNY
+1729 
-1737 PITIIN
+1737 
-1743 DIKSIAV
+1743 
-1750 HDPATKTTYNIGDT
+1750 
-1764 LDVTGLSILV
+1764 
-1774 TRAMGTTGV
+1774 
-1783 VTVTPDMVT
+1783 
-1792 GFDSSKENTNLSL
+1792 KE
-1805 TISYT
+1805 
-1810 ENGITKTATYEVSVV
+1810 
-1825 DSVKSITIN
+1825 
-1834 GTPQSE
+1834 
-1840 VKYGE
+1840 
-1845 ELDLSKIKLDVTKGS
+1845 
-1860 GTTQETVTDSMIS
+1860 
-1873 GYDKTKIGKQTV
+1873 
-1885 TITYGGQ
+1885 
-1892 TTTFDVTV
+1892 
-1900 KDYVTKI
+1900 
-1907 EVNPSS
+1907 
-1913 VTGTYNDELSK
+1913 
-1924 LITDNS
+1924 
-1930 IKYTVTYAKAGAQ
+1930 
-1943 SPIALAESMVSGYNK
+1943 
-1958 ATTTAQ
+1958 
-1964 NLTITYTDND
+1964 
-1974 SSSYTNGDNFTA
+1974 
-1986 SLQVTLMNTVS
+1986 
-1997 GITITPPTKTTYN
+1997 
-2010 HGDSLDLTGG
+2010 
-2020 EINLTYEDGT
+2020 
-2030 SGTLDIS
+2030 
-2037 KATIT
+2037 
-2042 ESDGSPLNMSPASY
+2042 
-2056 DGTQKVDKTLK
+2056 
-2067 IEYSKDGQTGTVNYP
+2067 
-2082 ITIIN
+2082 
-2087 DIKSIAVHDPA
+2087 
-2098 TKTTYNIGDTLDVT
+2098 
-2112 GLSILVTRAMG
+2112 
-2123 TTGVVTVTPD
+2123 
-2133 MVTGFD
+2133 
-2139 SSKENTNLSLTISY
+2139 
-2153 TENGITKTATYE
+2153 
-2165 VSVVDSVKSITING
+2165 
-2179 TPQSEV
+2179 
-2185 KYGEELDLSKIKLDV
+2185 
-2200 TKGSGTTQETVTDS
+2200 
-2214 MISGYDK
+2214 
-2221 TKIGKQ
+2221 
-2227 TVTITYGGQT
+2227 
-2237 TTFDVTVKDYVTK
+2237 
-2250 IEVNPSSVTGTYNDE
+2250 
-2265 LSKLITDN
+2265 
-2273 SIKYTV
+2273 
-2279 TYAKAGAQSPIA
+2279 
-2291 LAESMVSGYNKAT
+2291 
-2304 TTAQNLTITYTD
+2304 
-2316 NDSSSYTNGDNFTAS
+2316 
-2331 LQVTLMNTVSG
+2331 
-2342 ITITPPTKTT
+2342 
-2352 YNHGDSLDLTGG
+2352 
-2364 EINLTYEDGTS
+2364 
-2375 GTLDISKATITESD
+2375 
-2389 GSPLNMSPASYDG
+2389 
-2402 TQKVDKTLKIEY
+2402 QKVDKTLKIEY

-2516 QSISLKTMPPT
+2516 QSISLKTTPPT

-2574 TRKLQISYGG
+2574 TRKLQILYGG

-2648 KTKAGSQTINVI
+2648 KTKAGSQTINVT

-2722 GFNSNQ
+2722 GFNPNQ

-2767 LNETIDLNGGTVRAV
+2767 LNETIDLSGGTVRAV
-2782 MASGTATSP
+2782 MASETATSP

-2986 LIKGISMNTQP
+2986 SIKGISMNTQP
-2997 NKTNYDFGANLD
+2997 NKTNYDLGANLD

-3028 TSNMIS
+3028 TSDMIS
-3034 EYNPKNAGTQVI
+3034 GYNPKNAGTQVI

>member
-935 GTGKTATIT
+935 GIGKTATIT

-1264 VSGYNKATTTAQ
+1264 VNGYNKATTTAQ
-1276 NLTITYT
+1276 NLT
-1283 DNDSSSYTN
+1283 
-1292 GDNFTA
+1292 
-1298 SLQVTLMNTV
+1298 V
-1308 SGITITPPTKTTY
+1308 
-1321 NHGDSLDL
+1321 
-1329 TGGEINL
+1329 
-1336 TYEDG
+1336 
-1341 TSGTLD
+1341 
-1347 ISKATITESDGS
+1347 
-1359 PLNMSPASYDG
+1359 
-1370 TQKVDKTLKIEY
+1370 
-1382 SKDGQTGTVNY
+1382 
-1393 PITIIN
+1393 
-1399 DIKSIAVH
+1399 
-1407 DPATKTTYNIGDTLD
+1407 
-1422 VTGLSILVT
+1422 
-1431 RAMGTTGVVTV
+1431 
-1442 TPDMVTG
+1442 
-1449 FDSSKENTNLSLT
+1449 
-1462 ISYTE
+1462 
-1467 NGITKTATY
+1467 
-1476 EVSVVDSV
+1476 
-1484 KSITINGTPQSEVKY
+1484 
-1499 GEELDLSKI
+1499 
-1508 KLDVTKG
+1508 
-1515 SGTTQET
+1515 
-1522 VTDSMISG
+1522 
-1530 YDKTKIGKQ
+1530 
-1539 TVTITYGGQT
+1539 
-1549 TTFDVTVKDYVTKIE
+1549 
-1564 VNPSSVT
+1564 
-1571 GTYNDELSK
+1571 
-1580 LITDNSIKYTV
+1580 
-1591 TYAKAGAQSPIA
+1591 
-1603 LAESMVSGYNKATT
+1603 
-1617 TAQNLTITYTD
+1617 
-1628 NDSSSYTNGDNF
+1628 
-1640 TASLQV
+1640 
-1646 TLMNTVSGITI
+1646 
-1657 TPPTKTTYNHGD
+1657 
-1669 SLDLTGGEI
+1669 
-1678 NLTYEDG
+1678 
-1685 TSGTLDISKATITE
+1685 
-1699 SDGSPLNMSP
+1699 
-1709 ASYDGTQKV
+1709 
-1718 DKTLKIEYSKD
+1718 
-1729 GQTGTVNY
+1729 
-1737 PITIIN
+1737 
-1743 DIKSIAV
+1743 
-1750 HDPATKTTYNIGDT
+1750 
-1764 LDVTGLSILV
+1764 
-1774 TRAMGTTGV
+1774 
-1783 VTVTPDMVT
+1783 
-1792 GFDSSKENTNLSL
+1792 
-1805 TISYT
+1805 
-1810 ENGITKTATYEVSVV
+1810 
-1825 DSVKSITIN
+1825 
-1834 GTPQSE
+1834 
-1840 VKYGE
+1840 
-1845 ELDLSKIKLDVTKGS
+1845 
-1860 GTTQETVTDSMIS
+1860 
-1873 GYDKTKIGKQTV
+1873 
-1885 TITYGGQ
+1885 
-1892 TTTFDVTV
+1892 
-1900 KDYVTKI
+1900 
-1907 EVNPSS
+1907 
-1913 VTGTYNDELSK
+1913 
-1924 LITDNS
+1924 
-1930 IKYTVTYAKAGAQ
+1930 
-1943 SPIALAESMVSGYNK
+1943 
-1958 ATTTAQ
+1958 
-1964 NLTITYTDND
+1964 
-1974 SSSYTNGDNFTA
+1974 
-1986 SLQVTLMNTVS
+1986 
-1997 GITITPPTKTTYN
+1997 
-2010 HGDSLDLTGG
+2010 
-2020 EINLTYEDGT
+2020 
-2030 SGTLDIS
+2030 
-2037 KATIT
+2037 
-2042 ESDGSPLNMSPASY
+2042 
-2056 DGTQKVDKTLK
+2056 
-2067 IEYSKDGQTGTVNYP
+2067 
-2082 ITIIN
+2082 
-2087 DIKSIAVHDPA
+2087 
-2098 TKTTYNIGDTLDVT
+2098 
-2112 GLSILVTRAMG
+2112 
-2123 TTGVVTVTPD
+2123 
-2133 MVTGFD
+2133 
-2139 SSKENTNLSLTISY
+2139 
-2153 TENGITKTATYE
+2153 
-2165 VSVVDSVKSITING
+2165 
-2179 TPQSEV
+2179 
-2185 KYGEELDLSKIKLDV
+2185 
-2200 TKGSGTTQETVTDS
+2200 
-2214 MISGYDK
+2214 
-2221 TKIGKQ
+2221 
-2227 TVTITYGGQT
+2227 
-2237 TTFDVTVKDYVTK
+2237 
-2250 IEVNPSSVTGTYNDE
+2250 
-2265 LSKLITDN
+2265 
-2273 SIKYTV
+2273 
-2279 TYAKAGAQSPIA
+2279 
-2291 LAESMVSGYNKAT
+2291 
-2304 TTAQNLTITYTD
+2304 TYTD

>member
-1074 DTLDVTGLSIL
+1074 DTLDVTGLSIS
-1085 VTRAMGTTGVVTVT
+1085 VTRATGTPKVVTVT
-1099 PDMVTGFDSSK
+1099 PDMITGFDSSK

-1127 KTATYE
+1127 KTTTYE

-1264 VSGYNKATTTAQ
+1264 VNGYNKATTTAQ
-1276 NLTITYT
+1276 NLTVTYT
-1283 DNDSSSYTN
+1283 DNDSNSYTN

-1329 TGGEINL
+1329 AGGEINL

-1347 ISKATITESDGS
+1347 INKATITESDGS

-1467 NGITKTATY
+1467 NGITKTTTY

-1603 LAESMVSGYNKATT
+1603 LAESMVNGYNKATT
-1617 TAQNLTITYTD
+1617 TAQNLTVTYTD
-1628 NDSSSYTNGDNF
+1628 NDSNSYTNGDNF

-1669 SLDLTGGEI
+1669 SLDLAGGEI

-1685 TSGTLDISKATITE
+1685 TSGTLDI
-1699 SDGSPLNMSP
+1699 N
-1709 ASYDGTQKV
+1709 
-1718 DKTLKIEYSKD
+1718 
-1729 GQTGTVNY
+1729 
-1737 PITIIN
+1737 
-1743 DIKSIAV
+1743 
-1750 HDPATKTTYNIGDT
+1750 
-1764 LDVTGLSILV
+1764 
-1774 TRAMGTTGV
+1774 
-1783 VTVTPDMVT
+1783 
-1792 GFDSSKENTNLSL
+1792 
-1805 TISYT
+1805 
-1810 ENGITKTATYEVSVV
+1810 
-1825 DSVKSITIN
+1825 
-1834 GTPQSE
+1834 
-1840 VKYGE
+1840 
-1845 ELDLSKIKLDVTKGS
+1845 
-1860 GTTQETVTDSMIS
+1860 
-1873 GYDKTKIGKQTV
+1873 
-1885 TITYGGQ
+1885 
-1892 TTTFDVTV
+1892 
-1900 KDYVTKI
+1900 
-1907 EVNPSS
+1907 
-1913 VTGTYNDELSK
+1913 
-1924 LITDNS
+1924 
-1930 IKYTVTYAKAGAQ
+1930 
-1943 SPIALAESMVSGYNK
+1943 
-1958 ATTTAQ
+1958 
-1964 NLTITYTDND
+1964 
-1974 SSSYTNGDNFTA
+1974 
-1986 SLQVTLMNTVS
+1986 
-1997 GITITPPTKTTYN
+1997 
-2010 HGDSLDLTGG
+2010 
-2020 EINLTYEDGT
+2020 
-2030 SGTLDIS
+2030 
-2037 KATIT
+2037 
-2042 ESDGSPLNMSPASY
+2042 
-2056 DGTQKVDKTLK
+2056 
-2067 IEYSKDGQTGTVNYP
+2067 
-2082 ITIIN
+2082 
-2087 DIKSIAVHDPA
+2087 
-2098 TKTTYNIGDTLDVT
+2098 
-2112 GLSILVTRAMG
+2112 
-2123 TTGVVTVTPD
+2123 
-2133 MVTGFD
+2133 
-2139 SSKENTNLSLTISY
+2139 
-2153 TENGITKTATYE
+2153 
-2165 VSVVDSVKSITING
+2165 
-2179 TPQSEV
+2179 
-2185 KYGEELDLSKIKLDV
+2185 
-2200 TKGSGTTQETVTDS
+2200 
-2214 MISGYDK
+2214 
-2221 TKIGKQ
+2221 
-2227 TVTITYGGQT
+2227 
-2237 TTFDVTVKDYVTK
+2237 
-2250 IEVNPSSVTGTYNDE
+2250 
-2265 LSKLITDN
+2265 
-2273 SIKYTV
+2273 
-2279 TYAKAGAQSPIA
+2279 
-2291 LAESMVSGYNKAT
+2291 
-2304 TTAQNLTITYTD
+2304 
-2316 NDSSSYTNGDNFTAS
+2316 
-2331 LQVTLMNTVSG
+2331 
-2342 ITITPPTKTT
+2342 
-2352 YNHGDSLDLTGG
+2352 
-2364 EINLTYEDGTS
+2364 
-2375 GTLDISKATITESD
+2375 KATITESD

-2648 KTKAGSQTINVI
+2648 KTKAGSQTINVT

-2767 LNETIDLNGGTVRAV
+2767 LNETIDLSGGTVRAV

-2866 TEIISMTSSMVTG
+2866 TEIISITSSMVTG

-2986 LIKGISMNTQP
+2986 SIKGISMNTQP

-3028 TSNMIS
+3028 TSDMIS

-3061 LPKKNSTKDSNTKD
+3061 LPKKNSTKDS

>member
-1085 VTRAMGTTGVVTVT
+1085 VTRAMGTTRVVTVT

-1264 VSGYNKATTTAQ
+1264 VNGYNKATTTAQ
-1276 NLTITYT
+1276 NLIVTYT

-1292 GDNFTA
+1292 GNNFTT

-1329 TGGEINL
+1329 AGGEINL

-1347 ISKATITESDGS
+1347 I
-1359 PLNMSPASYDG
+1359 N
-1370 TQKVDKTLKIEY
+1370 
-1382 SKDGQTGTVNY
+1382 
-1393 PITIIN
+1393 
-1399 DIKSIAVH
+1399 
-1407 DPATKTTYNIGDTLD
+1407 
-1422 VTGLSILVT
+1422 
-1431 RAMGTTGVVTV
+1431 
-1442 TPDMVTG
+1442 
-1449 FDSSKENTNLSLT
+1449 
-1462 ISYTE
+1462 
-1467 NGITKTATY
+1467 
-1476 EVSVVDSV
+1476 
-1484 KSITINGTPQSEVKY
+1484 
-1499 GEELDLSKI
+1499 
-1508 KLDVTKG
+1508 
-1515 SGTTQET
+1515 
-1522 VTDSMISG
+1522 
-1530 YDKTKIGKQ
+1530 
-1539 TVTITYGGQT
+1539 
-1549 TTFDVTVKDYVTKIE
+1549 
-1564 VNPSSVT
+1564 
-1571 GTYNDELSK
+1571 
-1580 LITDNSIKYTV
+1580 
-1591 TYAKAGAQSPIA
+1591 
-1603 LAESMVSGYNKATT
+1603 
-1617 TAQNLTITYTD
+1617 
-1628 NDSSSYTNGDNF
+1628 
-1640 TASLQV
+1640 
-1646 TLMNTVSGITI
+1646 
-1657 TPPTKTTYNHGD
+1657 
-1669 SLDLTGGEI
+1669 
-1678 NLTYEDG
+1678 
-1685 TSGTLDISKATITE
+1685 
-1699 SDGSPLNMSP
+1699 
-1709 ASYDGTQKV
+1709 
-1718 DKTLKIEYSKD
+1718 
-1729 GQTGTVNY
+1729 
-1737 PITIIN
+1737 
-1743 DIKSIAV
+1743 
-1750 HDPATKTTYNIGDT
+1750 
-1764 LDVTGLSILV
+1764 
-1774 TRAMGTTGV
+1774 
-1783 VTVTPDMVT
+1783 
-1792 GFDSSKENTNLSL
+1792 
-1805 TISYT
+1805 
-1810 ENGITKTATYEVSVV
+1810 
-1825 DSVKSITIN
+1825 
-1834 GTPQSE
+1834 
-1840 VKYGE
+1840 
-1845 ELDLSKIKLDVTKGS
+1845 
-1860 GTTQETVTDSMIS
+1860 
-1873 GYDKTKIGKQTV
+1873 
-1885 TITYGGQ
+1885 
-1892 TTTFDVTV
+1892 
-1900 KDYVTKI
+1900 
-1907 EVNPSS
+1907 
-1913 VTGTYNDELSK
+1913 
-1924 LITDNS
+1924 
-1930 IKYTVTYAKAGAQ
+1930 
-1943 SPIALAESMVSGYNK
+1943 
-1958 ATTTAQ
+1958 
-1964 NLTITYTDND
+1964 
-1974 SSSYTNGDNFTA
+1974 
-1986 SLQVTLMNTVS
+1986 
-1997 GITITPPTKTTYN
+1997 
-2010 HGDSLDLTGG
+2010 
-2020 EINLTYEDGT
+2020 
-2030 SGTLDIS
+2030 
-2037 KATIT
+2037 
-2042 ESDGSPLNMSPASY
+2042 
-2056 DGTQKVDKTLK
+2056 
-2067 IEYSKDGQTGTVNYP
+2067 
-2082 ITIIN
+2082 
-2087 DIKSIAVHDPA
+2087 
-2098 TKTTYNIGDTLDVT
+2098 
-2112 GLSILVTRAMG
+2112 
-2123 TTGVVTVTPD
+2123 
-2133 MVTGFD
+2133 
-2139 SSKENTNLSLTISY
+2139 
-2153 TENGITKTATYE
+2153 
-2165 VSVVDSVKSITING
+2165 
-2179 TPQSEV
+2179 
-2185 KYGEELDLSKIKLDV
+2185 
-2200 TKGSGTTQETVTDS
+2200 
-2214 MISGYDK
+2214 
-2221 TKIGKQ
+2221 
-2227 TVTITYGGQT
+2227 
-2237 TTFDVTVKDYVTK
+2237 
-2250 IEVNPSSVTGTYNDE
+2250 
-2265 LSKLITDN
+2265 
-2273 SIKYTV
+2273 
-2279 TYAKAGAQSPIA
+2279 
-2291 LAESMVSGYNKAT
+2291 
-2304 TTAQNLTITYTD
+2304 
-2316 NDSSSYTNGDNFTAS
+2316 
-2331 LQVTLMNTVSG
+2331 
-2342 ITITPPTKTT
+2342 
-2352 YNHGDSLDLTGG
+2352 
-2364 EINLTYEDGTS
+2364 
-2375 GTLDISKATITESD
+2375 KATITESD

>member
-1 MKYTNLKRF
+1 
-10 FTRKQIIALIIS
+10 
-22 LIILIESFSPYG
+22 
-34 ILLSEVHAASPIKEN
+34 
-49 KPYFEI
+49 
-55 DIHPIDTSKDY
+55 
-66 DHWDNDTTYYY
+66 
-77 YDFDPDTDTIE
+77 
-88 TYSGTRIVTMD
+88 
-99 IIIKNGTTVTG
+99 
-110 LNAGNIKLKY
+110 
-120 DKSILSPIVE
+120 
-130 VNIGTNKRPIWE
+130 
-142 LQEPTDMEDWASDGI
+142 
-157 YFDTSPAT
+157 
-165 GIDTSS
+165 
-171 CTFRI
+171 
-176 DGATTKT
+176 
-183 MADETVIA
+183 
-191 TLTFKLADGKTMEDI
+191 
-206 TTDVFS
+206 
-212 IGDPDDIMLAYDGG
+212 
-226 AYYVNGKDYL
+226 VNGKDYL

-1074 DTLDVTGLSIL
+1074 DTLDVTGLSIS
-1085 VTRAMGTTGVVTVT
+1085 VTRATGTPKVVTVT
-1099 PDMVTGFDSSK
+1099 PDMITGFDSSK

-1127 KTATYE
+1127 KTTTYE

-1172 GTTQETVTDS
+1172 GTIQETVTDS
-1182 MISGYDKTKIGKQT
+1182 MISGYDKTKLGKQT

-1264 VSGYNKATTTAQ
+1264 VNGYNKATTTAQ
-1276 NLTITYT
+1276 NLTVTYT
-1283 DNDSSSYTN
+1283 DNDSNSYTN

-1329 TGGEINL
+1329 
-1336 TYEDG
+1336 
-1341 TSGTLD
+1341 
-1347 ISKATITESDGS
+1347 A
-1359 PLNMSPASYDG
+1359 
-1370 TQKVDKTLKIEY
+1370 
-1382 SKDGQTGTVNY
+1382 
-1393 PITIIN
+1393 
-1399 DIKSIAVH
+1399 
-1407 DPATKTTYNIGDTLD
+1407 
-1422 VTGLSILVT
+1422 
-1431 RAMGTTGVVTV
+1431 
-1442 TPDMVTG
+1442 
-1449 FDSSKENTNLSLT
+1449 
-1462 ISYTE
+1462 
-1467 NGITKTATY
+1467 
-1476 EVSVVDSV
+1476 
-1484 KSITINGTPQSEVKY
+1484 
-1499 GEELDLSKI
+1499 
-1508 KLDVTKG
+1508 
-1515 SGTTQET
+1515 
-1522 VTDSMISG
+1522 
-1530 YDKTKIGKQ
+1530 
-1539 TVTITYGGQT
+1539 
-1549 TTFDVTVKDYVTKIE
+1549 
-1564 VNPSSVT
+1564 
-1571 GTYNDELSK
+1571 
-1580 LITDNSIKYTV
+1580 
-1591 TYAKAGAQSPIA
+1591 
-1603 LAESMVSGYNKATT
+1603 
-1617 TAQNLTITYTD
+1617 
-1628 NDSSSYTNGDNF
+1628 
-1640 TASLQV
+1640 
-1646 TLMNTVSGITI
+1646 
-1657 TPPTKTTYNHGD
+1657 
-1669 SLDLTGGEI
+1669 
-1678 NLTYEDG
+1678 
-1685 TSGTLDISKATITE
+1685 
-1699 SDGSPLNMSP
+1699 
-1709 ASYDGTQKV
+1709 
-1718 DKTLKIEYSKD
+1718 
-1729 GQTGTVNY
+1729 
-1737 PITIIN
+1737 
-1743 DIKSIAV
+1743 
-1750 HDPATKTTYNIGDT
+1750 
-1764 LDVTGLSILV
+1764 
-1774 TRAMGTTGV
+1774 
-1783 VTVTPDMVT
+1783 
-1792 GFDSSKENTNLSL
+1792 
-1805 TISYT
+1805 
-1810 ENGITKTATYEVSVV
+1810 
-1825 DSVKSITIN
+1825 
-1834 GTPQSE
+1834 
-1840 VKYGE
+1840 
-1845 ELDLSKIKLDVTKGS
+1845 
-1860 GTTQETVTDSMIS
+1860 
-1873 GYDKTKIGKQTV
+1873 
-1885 TITYGGQ
+1885 
-1892 TTTFDVTV
+1892 
-1900 KDYVTKI
+1900 
-1907 EVNPSS
+1907 
-1913 VTGTYNDELSK
+1913 
-1924 LITDNS
+1924 
-1930 IKYTVTYAKAGAQ
+1930 
-1943 SPIALAESMVSGYNK
+1943 
-1958 ATTTAQ
+1958 
-1964 NLTITYTDND
+1964 
-1974 SSSYTNGDNFTA
+1974 
-1986 SLQVTLMNTVS
+1986 
-1997 GITITPPTKTTYN
+1997 
-2010 HGDSLDLTGG
+2010 
-2020 EINLTYEDGT
+2020 
-2030 SGTLDIS
+2030 
-2037 KATIT
+2037 
-2042 ESDGSPLNMSPASY
+2042 
-2056 DGTQKVDKTLK
+2056 
-2067 IEYSKDGQTGTVNYP
+2067 
-2082 ITIIN
+2082 
-2087 DIKSIAVHDPA
+2087 
-2098 TKTTYNIGDTLDVT
+2098 
-2112 GLSILVTRAMG
+2112 
-2123 TTGVVTVTPD
+2123 
-2133 MVTGFD
+2133 
-2139 SSKENTNLSLTISY
+2139 
-2153 TENGITKTATYE
+2153 
-2165 VSVVDSVKSITING
+2165 
-2179 TPQSEV
+2179 
-2185 KYGEELDLSKIKLDV
+2185 
-2200 TKGSGTTQETVTDS
+2200 
-2214 MISGYDK
+2214 
-2221 TKIGKQ
+2221 
-2227 TVTITYGGQT
+2227 
-2237 TTFDVTVKDYVTK
+2237 
-2250 IEVNPSSVTGTYNDE
+2250 
-2265 LSKLITDN
+2265 
-2273 SIKYTV
+2273 
-2279 TYAKAGAQSPIA
+2279 
-2291 LAESMVSGYNKAT
+2291 
-2304 TTAQNLTITYTD
+2304 
-2316 NDSSSYTNGDNFTAS
+2316 
-2331 LQVTLMNTVSG
+2331 
-2342 ITITPPTKTT
+2342 
-2352 YNHGDSLDLTGG
+2352 GG

>member
-1074 DTLDVTGLSIL
+1074 DTLDVTGLSIS
-1085 VTRAMGTTGVVTVT
+1085 VTRATGTPKVVTVT
-1099 PDMVTGFDSSK
+1099 PDMITGFDSSK

-1264 VSGYNKATTTAQ
+1264 VNGYNKATTTAQ
-1276 NLTITYT
+1276 NLTVTYT

-1292 GDNFTA
+1292 GNNFTT

-1329 TGGEINL
+1329 AGGEINL

-1347 ISKATITESDGS
+1347 INKATITESDGS

-1603 LAESMVSGYNKATT
+1603 LAESMVNGYNKATT
-1617 TAQNLTITYTD
+1617 TAQNLTVTYTD
-1628 NDSSSYTNGDNF
+1628 NDSSSYTNGNNF
-1640 TASLQV
+1640 TTSLQV

-1669 SLDLTGGEI
+1669 SLDLAGGEI

-1685 TSGTLDISKATITE
+1685 TSGTLDI
-1699 SDGSPLNMSP
+1699 N
-1709 ASYDGTQKV
+1709 
-1718 DKTLKIEYSKD
+1718 
-1729 GQTGTVNY
+1729 
-1737 PITIIN
+1737 
-1743 DIKSIAV
+1743 
-1750 HDPATKTTYNIGDT
+1750 
-1764 LDVTGLSILV
+1764 
-1774 TRAMGTTGV
+1774 
-1783 VTVTPDMVT
+1783 
-1792 GFDSSKENTNLSL
+1792 
-1805 TISYT
+1805 
-1810 ENGITKTATYEVSVV
+1810 
-1825 DSVKSITIN
+1825 
-1834 GTPQSE
+1834 
-1840 VKYGE
+1840 
-1845 ELDLSKIKLDVTKGS
+1845 
-1860 GTTQETVTDSMIS
+1860 
-1873 GYDKTKIGKQTV
+1873 
-1885 TITYGGQ
+1885 
-1892 TTTFDVTV
+1892 
-1900 KDYVTKI
+1900 
-1907 EVNPSS
+1907 
-1913 VTGTYNDELSK
+1913 
-1924 LITDNS
+1924 
-1930 IKYTVTYAKAGAQ
+1930 
-1943 SPIALAESMVSGYNK
+1943 
-1958 ATTTAQ
+1958 
-1964 NLTITYTDND
+1964 
-1974 SSSYTNGDNFTA
+1974 
-1986 SLQVTLMNTVS
+1986 
-1997 GITITPPTKTTYN
+1997 
-2010 HGDSLDLTGG
+2010 
-2020 EINLTYEDGT
+2020 
-2030 SGTLDIS
+2030 
-2037 KATIT
+2037 
-2042 ESDGSPLNMSPASY
+2042 
-2056 DGTQKVDKTLK
+2056 
-2067 IEYSKDGQTGTVNYP
+2067 
-2082 ITIIN
+2082 
-2087 DIKSIAVHDPA
+2087 
-2098 TKTTYNIGDTLDVT
+2098 
-2112 GLSILVTRAMG
+2112 
-2123 TTGVVTVTPD
+2123 
-2133 MVTGFD
+2133 
-2139 SSKENTNLSLTISY
+2139 
-2153 TENGITKTATYE
+2153 
-2165 VSVVDSVKSITING
+2165 
-2179 TPQSEV
+2179 
-2185 KYGEELDLSKIKLDV
+2185 
-2200 TKGSGTTQETVTDS
+2200 
-2214 MISGYDK
+2214 
-2221 TKIGKQ
+2221 
-2227 TVTITYGGQT
+2227 
-2237 TTFDVTVKDYVTK
+2237 
-2250 IEVNPSSVTGTYNDE
+2250 
-2265 LSKLITDN
+2265 
-2273 SIKYTV
+2273 
-2279 TYAKAGAQSPIA
+2279 
-2291 LAESMVSGYNKAT
+2291 
-2304 TTAQNLTITYTD
+2304 
-2316 NDSSSYTNGDNFTAS
+2316 
-2331 LQVTLMNTVSG
+2331 
-2342 ITITPPTKTT
+2342 
-2352 YNHGDSLDLTGG
+2352 
-2364 EINLTYEDGTS
+2364 
-2375 GTLDISKATITESD
+2375 KATITESD

>member
-10 FTRKQIIALIIS
+10 FTRKQIIAL
-22 LIILIESFSPYG
+22 FSPYG

-873 YDITLQNPIDSITIE
+873 YEITLQNPIDSITIE

-1041 GVTKSIDYPITIIN
+1041 GVTKSID
-1055 DVKSIAVQ
+1055 
-1063 DPATKTTYNIG
+1063 
-1074 DTLDVTGLSIL
+1074 
-1085 VTRAMGTTGVVTVT
+1085 
-1099 PDMVTGFDSSK
+1099 
-1110 ENTNLSLTISYT
+1110 
-1122 ENGIT
+1122 
-1127 KTATYE
+1127 
-1133 VSVVDSVK
+1133 
-1141 SITINGT
+1141 
-1148 PQSEVKYGEELDLSK
+1148 
-1163 IKLDVTKGS
+1163 
-1172 GTTQETVTDS
+1172 
-1182 MISGYDKTKIGKQT
+1182 
-1196 VTITYGGQT
+1196 
-1205 TTFDVTVKDYVT
+1205 
-1217 KIEVNPSSVTGT
+1217 
-1229 YNDELSKLITD
+1229 
-1240 NSIKYTVTYAKAGAQ
+1240 
-1255 SPIALAESM
+1255 
-1264 VSGYNKATTTAQ
+1264 
-1276 NLTITYT
+1276 
-1283 DNDSSSYTN
+1283 
-1292 GDNFTA
+1292 
-1298 SLQVTLMNTV
+1298 
-1308 SGITITPPTKTTY
+1308 
-1321 NHGDSLDL
+1321 
-1329 TGGEINL
+1329 
-1336 TYEDG
+1336 
-1341 TSGTLD
+1341 
-1347 ISKATITESDGS
+1347 
-1359 PLNMSPASYDG
+1359 
-1370 TQKVDKTLKIEY
+1370 
-1382 SKDGQTGTVNY
+1382 
-1393 PITIIN
+1393 
-1399 DIKSIAVH
+1399 
-1407 DPATKTTYNIGDTLD
+1407 
-1422 VTGLSILVT
+1422 
-1431 RAMGTTGVVTV
+1431 
-1442 TPDMVTG
+1442 
-1449 FDSSKENTNLSLT
+1449 
-1462 ISYTE
+1462 
-1467 NGITKTATY
+1467 
-1476 EVSVVDSV
+1476 
-1484 KSITINGTPQSEVKY
+1484 
-1499 GEELDLSKI
+1499 
-1508 KLDVTKG
+1508 
-1515 SGTTQET
+1515 
-1522 VTDSMISG
+1522 
-1530 YDKTKIGKQ
+1530 
-1539 TVTITYGGQT
+1539 
-1549 TTFDVTVKDYVTKIE
+1549 
-1564 VNPSSVT
+1564 
-1571 GTYNDELSK
+1571 
-1580 LITDNSIKYTV
+1580 
-1591 TYAKAGAQSPIA
+1591 
-1603 LAESMVSGYNKATT
+1603 
-1617 TAQNLTITYTD
+1617 
-1628 NDSSSYTNGDNF
+1628 
-1640 TASLQV
+1640 
-1646 TLMNTVSGITI
+1646 
-1657 TPPTKTTYNHGD
+1657 
-1669 SLDLTGGEI
+1669 
-1678 NLTYEDG
+1678 
-1685 TSGTLDISKATITE
+1685 
-1699 SDGSPLNMSP
+1699 
-1709 ASYDGTQKV
+1709 
-1718 DKTLKIEYSKD
+1718 
-1729 GQTGTVNY
+1729 
-1737 PITIIN
+1737 
-1743 DIKSIAV
+1743 
-1750 HDPATKTTYNIGDT
+1750 
-1764 LDVTGLSILV
+1764 
-1774 TRAMGTTGV
+1774 
-1783 VTVTPDMVT
+1783 
-1792 GFDSSKENTNLSL
+1792 
-1805 TISYT
+1805 
-1810 ENGITKTATYEVSVV
+1810 
-1825 DSVKSITIN
+1825 
-1834 GTPQSE
+1834 
-1840 VKYGE
+1840 
-1845 ELDLSKIKLDVTKGS
+1845 
-1860 GTTQETVTDSMIS
+1860 
-1873 GYDKTKIGKQTV
+1873 
-1885 TITYGGQ
+1885 
-1892 TTTFDVTV
+1892 
-1900 KDYVTKI
+1900 
-1907 EVNPSS
+1907 
-1913 VTGTYNDELSK
+1913 
-1924 LITDNS
+1924 
-1930 IKYTVTYAKAGAQ
+1930 
-1943 SPIALAESMVSGYNK
+1943 
-1958 ATTTAQ
+1958 
-1964 NLTITYTDND
+1964 
-1974 SSSYTNGDNFTA
+1974 
-1986 SLQVTLMNTVS
+1986 
-1997 GITITPPTKTTYN
+1997 
-2010 HGDSLDLTGG
+2010 
-2020 EINLTYEDGT
+2020 
-2030 SGTLDIS
+2030 
-2037 KATIT
+2037 
-2042 ESDGSPLNMSPASY
+2042 
-2056 DGTQKVDKTLK
+2056 
-2067 IEYSKDGQTGTVNYP
+2067 
-2082 ITIIN
+2082 
-2087 DIKSIAVHDPA
+2087 
-2098 TKTTYNIGDTLDVT
+2098 
-2112 GLSILVTRAMG
+2112 
-2123 TTGVVTVTPD
+2123 
-2133 MVTGFD
+2133 
-2139 SSKENTNLSLTISY
+2139 
-2153 TENGITKTATYE
+2153 
-2165 VSVVDSVKSITING
+2165 
-2179 TPQSEV
+2179 
-2185 KYGEELDLSKIKLDV
+2185 
-2200 TKGSGTTQETVTDS
+2200 
-2214 MISGYDK
+2214 
-2221 TKIGKQ
+2221 
-2227 TVTITYGGQT
+2227 
-2237 TTFDVTVKDYVTK
+2237 
-2250 IEVNPSSVTGTYNDE
+2250 
-2265 LSKLITDN
+2265 
-2273 SIKYTV
+2273 
-2279 TYAKAGAQSPIA
+2279 
-2291 LAESMVSGYNKAT
+2291 
-2304 TTAQNLTITYTD
+2304 
-2316 NDSSSYTNGDNFTAS
+2316 
-2331 LQVTLMNTVSG
+2331 
-2342 ITITPPTKTT
+2342 
-2352 YNHGDSLDLTGG
+2352 
-2364 EINLTYEDGTS
+2364 
-2375 GTLDISKATITESD
+2375 
-2389 GSPLNMSPASYDG
+2389 
-2402 TQKVDKTLKIEY
+2402 
-2414 SKDGQTGTV
+2414 
-2423 NYPITIIND
+2423 YPITIIND

-2648 KTKAGSQTINVI
+2648 KTKAGSQTINVT

-2767 LNETIDLNGGTVRAV
+2767 LNETIDLSGGTVRAV

-2866 TEIISMTSSMVTG
+2866 TEIISITSSMVTG

-2986 LIKGISMNTQP
+2986 SIKGISMNTQP

-3028 TSNMIS
+3028 TSDMIS

>member
-10 FTRKQIIALIIS
+10 FTRKRIIALIIS

-55 DIHPIDTSKDY
+55 DIHPIDTSKDFK
-66 DHWDNDTTYYY
+66 HWDNDTTYYY

-99 IIIKNGTTVTG
+99 IIIKNGATVTG

-297 MTLDSTTANNTTKKT
+297 ITLDSTTANNTTKKT

-351 GGQLTATYKD
+351 GGQLTAIYKD

-423 PTNVTYDDGDTI
+423 PTNVTCDDGDTI

-662 YNETLTIKLDSSSN
+662 YNEPLTIKLDSSSN

-784 DVYIKDEAA
+784 DVYIKDETA

-873 YDITLQNPIDSITIE
+873 YDITLQNPIDSIAIE

-935 GTGKTATIT
+935 GTGKNATIT

-1006 SMIKEGSGAVD
+1006 SMIKEGFGAVD

-1074 DTLDVTGLSIL
+1074 DTLDVTGLSISI
-1085 VTRAMGTTGVVTVT
+1085 TRATGTPKVVTVT

-1127 KTATYE
+1127 KTTTYE

-1182 MISGYDKTKIGKQT
+1182 MISGYDKTKLGKQT

-1292 GDNFTA
+1292 GNNFTT

-1347 ISKATITESDGS
+1347 INKATITESDGS

-1393 PITIIN
+1393 PIAIIN

-1407 DPATKTTYNIGDTLD
+1407 DPATKITYNIGDTLD
-1422 VTGLSILVT
+1422 VTGLSISIT
-1431 RAMGTTGVVTV
+1431 RAMGTTEVITV

-1449 FDSSKENTNLSLT
+1449 FDSSKENKNLSLT

-1467 NGITKTATY
+1467 NEITKTADYT
-1476 EVSVVDSV
+1476 VSVTDTV
-1484 KSITINGTPQSEVKY
+1484 KSISLNGTNPSTVKY
-1499 GEELDLSKI
+1499 GEALDLSGVTI
-1508 KLDVTKG
+1508 AVTKG
-1515 SGTTQET
+1515 SGTTTEN
-1522 VTDSMISG
+1522 VTSSMISG
-1530 YDKTKIGKQ
+1530 YDKTKLGKQ

-1628 NDSSSYTNGDNF
+1628 NDSSSYTNGNNF
-1640 TASLQV
+1640 TTSLQV

-1685 TSGTLDISKATITE
+1685 TSGTLDINKATITE

-1764 LDVTGLSILV
+1764 LDVTGLSISI
-1774 TRAMGTTGV
+1774 TRATGTPKV

-1810 ENGITKTATYEVSVV
+1810 ENGITKTTTYEVSVV

-1873 GYDKTKIGKQTV
+1873 GYDKTKLGKQTV

-1974 SSSYTNGDNFTA
+1974 SSSYTNGNNFTT

-2030 SGTLDIS
+2030 SGTLDI
-2037 KATIT
+2037 
-2042 ESDGSPLNMSPASY
+2042 N
-2056 DGTQKVDKTLK
+2056 
-2067 IEYSKDGQTGTVNYP
+2067 
-2082 ITIIN
+2082 
-2087 DIKSIAVHDPA
+2087 
-2098 TKTTYNIGDTLDVT
+2098 
-2112 GLSILVTRAMG
+2112 
-2123 TTGVVTVTPD
+2123 
-2133 MVTGFD
+2133 
-2139 SSKENTNLSLTISY
+2139 
-2153 TENGITKTATYE
+2153 
-2165 VSVVDSVKSITING
+2165 
-2179 TPQSEV
+2179 
-2185 KYGEELDLSKIKLDV
+2185 
-2200 TKGSGTTQETVTDS
+2200 
-2214 MISGYDK
+2214 
-2221 TKIGKQ
+2221 
-2227 TVTITYGGQT
+2227 
-2237 TTFDVTVKDYVTK
+2237 
-2250 IEVNPSSVTGTYNDE
+2250 
-2265 LSKLITDN
+2265 
-2273 SIKYTV
+2273 
-2279 TYAKAGAQSPIA
+2279 
-2291 LAESMVSGYNKAT
+2291 
-2304 TTAQNLTITYTD
+2304 
-2316 NDSSSYTNGDNFTAS
+2316 
-2331 LQVTLMNTVSG
+2331 
-2342 ITITPPTKTT
+2342 
-2352 YNHGDSLDLTGG
+2352 
-2364 EINLTYEDGTS
+2364 
-2375 GTLDISKATITESD
+2375 KATITESD

-2590 ITVEDYVTGIILTP
+2590 ITVEDYVTGIILTT

-2722 GFNSNQ
+2722 GFNPNQ

-2767 LNETIDLNGGTVRAV
+2767 LNETIDLSGGTVRAV
-2782 MASGTATSP
+2782 MASETATSP

-2866 TEIISMTSSMVTG
+2866 TEIISITSSMVTG

-2986 LIKGISMNTQP
+2986 SIKGISMNTQP

-3028 TSNMIS
+3028 TSDMIS

>member
-10 FTRKQIIALIIS
+10 FTRKRIIALIIS

-297 MTLDSTTANNTTKKT
+297 ITLDSTTANNTTKKT

-657 NVNHK
+657 SVNHK

-1292 GDNFTA
+1292 GNNFT
-1298 SLQVTLMNTV
+1298 T
-1308 SGITITPPTKTTY
+1308 
-1321 NHGDSLDL
+1321 
-1329 TGGEINL
+1329 
-1336 TYEDG
+1336 
-1341 TSGTLD
+1341 
-1347 ISKATITESDGS
+1347 
-1359 PLNMSPASYDG
+1359 
-1370 TQKVDKTLKIEY
+1370 
-1382 SKDGQTGTVNY
+1382 
-1393 PITIIN
+1393 
-1399 DIKSIAVH
+1399 
-1407 DPATKTTYNIGDTLD
+1407 
-1422 VTGLSILVT
+1422 
-1431 RAMGTTGVVTV
+1431 
-1442 TPDMVTG
+1442 
-1449 FDSSKENTNLSLT
+1449 
-1462 ISYTE
+1462 
-1467 NGITKTATY
+1467 
-1476 EVSVVDSV
+1476 
-1484 KSITINGTPQSEVKY
+1484 
-1499 GEELDLSKI
+1499 
-1508 KLDVTKG
+1508 
-1515 SGTTQET
+1515 
-1522 VTDSMISG
+1522 
-1530 YDKTKIGKQ
+1530 
-1539 TVTITYGGQT
+1539 
-1549 TTFDVTVKDYVTKIE
+1549 
-1564 VNPSSVT
+1564 
-1571 GTYNDELSK
+1571 
-1580 LITDNSIKYTV
+1580 
-1591 TYAKAGAQSPIA
+1591 
-1603 LAESMVSGYNKATT
+1603 
-1617 TAQNLTITYTD
+1617 
-1628 NDSSSYTNGDNF
+1628 
-1640 TASLQV
+1640 
-1646 TLMNTVSGITI
+1646 
-1657 TPPTKTTYNHGD
+1657 
-1669 SLDLTGGEI
+1669 
-1678 NLTYEDG
+1678 
-1685 TSGTLDISKATITE
+1685 
-1699 SDGSPLNMSP
+1699 
-1709 ASYDGTQKV
+1709 
-1718 DKTLKIEYSKD
+1718 
-1729 GQTGTVNY
+1729 
-1737 PITIIN
+1737 
-1743 DIKSIAV
+1743 
-1750 HDPATKTTYNIGDT
+1750 
-1764 LDVTGLSILV
+1764 
-1774 TRAMGTTGV
+1774 
-1783 VTVTPDMVT
+1783 
-1792 GFDSSKENTNLSL
+1792 
-1805 TISYT
+1805 
-1810 ENGITKTATYEVSVV
+1810 
-1825 DSVKSITIN
+1825 
-1834 GTPQSE
+1834 
-1840 VKYGE
+1840 
-1845 ELDLSKIKLDVTKGS
+1845 
-1860 GTTQETVTDSMIS
+1860 
-1873 GYDKTKIGKQTV
+1873 
-1885 TITYGGQ
+1885 
-1892 TTTFDVTV
+1892 
-1900 KDYVTKI
+1900 
-1907 EVNPSS
+1907 
-1913 VTGTYNDELSK
+1913 
-1924 LITDNS
+1924 
-1930 IKYTVTYAKAGAQ
+1930 
-1943 SPIALAESMVSGYNK
+1943 
-1958 ATTTAQ
+1958 
-1964 NLTITYTDND
+1964 
-1974 SSSYTNGDNFTA
+1974 
-1986 SLQVTLMNTVS
+1986 
-1997 GITITPPTKTTYN
+1997 
-2010 HGDSLDLTGG
+2010 
-2020 EINLTYEDGT
+2020 
-2030 SGTLDIS
+2030 
-2037 KATIT
+2037 
-2042 ESDGSPLNMSPASY
+2042 
-2056 DGTQKVDKTLK
+2056 
-2067 IEYSKDGQTGTVNYP
+2067 
-2082 ITIIN
+2082 
-2087 DIKSIAVHDPA
+2087 
-2098 TKTTYNIGDTLDVT
+2098 
-2112 GLSILVTRAMG
+2112 
-2123 TTGVVTVTPD
+2123 
-2133 MVTGFD
+2133 
-2139 SSKENTNLSLTISY
+2139 
-2153 TENGITKTATYE
+2153 
-2165 VSVVDSVKSITING
+2165 
-2179 TPQSEV
+2179 
-2185 KYGEELDLSKIKLDV
+2185 
-2200 TKGSGTTQETVTDS
+2200 
-2214 MISGYDK
+2214 
-2221 TKIGKQ
+2221 
-2227 TVTITYGGQT
+2227 
-2237 TTFDVTVKDYVTK
+2237 
-2250 IEVNPSSVTGTYNDE
+2250 
-2265 LSKLITDN
+2265 
-2273 SIKYTV
+2273 
-2279 TYAKAGAQSPIA
+2279 
-2291 LAESMVSGYNKAT
+2291 
-2304 TTAQNLTITYTD
+2304 
-2316 NDSSSYTNGDNFTAS
+2316 S

>member
-1074 DTLDVTGLSIL
+1074 DTLDVTGLSIS
-1085 VTRAMGTTGVVTVT
+1085 VTRATGTPKVVTVT

-1264 VSGYNKATTTAQ
+1264 VNGYNKATTTAQ

-1292 GDNFTA
+1292 GNNFTT

-1347 ISKATITESDGS
+1347 INKATITESDGS
-1359 PLNMSPASYDG
+1359 PLNMSPASYG
-1370 TQKVDKTLKIEY
+1370 
-1382 SKDGQTGTVNY
+1382 
-1393 PITIIN
+1393 
-1399 DIKSIAVH
+1399 
-1407 DPATKTTYNIGDTLD
+1407 
-1422 VTGLSILVT
+1422 
-1431 RAMGTTGVVTV
+1431 
-1442 TPDMVTG
+1442 
-1449 FDSSKENTNLSLT
+1449 KE
-1462 ISYTE
+1462 
-1467 NGITKTATY
+1467 
-1476 EVSVVDSV
+1476 
-1484 KSITINGTPQSEVKY
+1484 
-1499 GEELDLSKI
+1499 
-1508 KLDVTKG
+1508 
-1515 SGTTQET
+1515 
-1522 VTDSMISG
+1522 
-1530 YDKTKIGKQ
+1530 
-1539 TVTITYGGQT
+1539 
-1549 TTFDVTVKDYVTKIE
+1549 
-1564 VNPSSVT
+1564 
-1571 GTYNDELSK
+1571 
-1580 LITDNSIKYTV
+1580 
-1591 TYAKAGAQSPIA
+1591 
-1603 LAESMVSGYNKATT
+1603 
-1617 TAQNLTITYTD
+1617 
-1628 NDSSSYTNGDNF
+1628 
-1640 TASLQV
+1640 
-1646 TLMNTVSGITI
+1646 
-1657 TPPTKTTYNHGD
+1657 
-1669 SLDLTGGEI
+1669 
-1678 NLTYEDG
+1678 
-1685 TSGTLDISKATITE
+1685 
-1699 SDGSPLNMSP
+1699 
-1709 ASYDGTQKV
+1709 
-1718 DKTLKIEYSKD
+1718 
-1729 GQTGTVNY
+1729 
-1737 PITIIN
+1737 
-1743 DIKSIAV
+1743 
-1750 HDPATKTTYNIGDT
+1750 
-1764 LDVTGLSILV
+1764 
-1774 TRAMGTTGV
+1774 
-1783 VTVTPDMVT
+1783 
-1792 GFDSSKENTNLSL
+1792 
-1805 TISYT
+1805 
-1810 ENGITKTATYEVSVV
+1810 
-1825 DSVKSITIN
+1825 
-1834 GTPQSE
+1834 
-1840 VKYGE
+1840 
-1845 ELDLSKIKLDVTKGS
+1845 
-1860 GTTQETVTDSMIS
+1860 
-1873 GYDKTKIGKQTV
+1873 
-1885 TITYGGQ
+1885 
-1892 TTTFDVTV
+1892 
-1900 KDYVTKI
+1900 
-1907 EVNPSS
+1907 
-1913 VTGTYNDELSK
+1913 
-1924 LITDNS
+1924 
-1930 IKYTVTYAKAGAQ
+1930 
-1943 SPIALAESMVSGYNK
+1943 
-1958 ATTTAQ
+1958 
-1964 NLTITYTDND
+1964 
-1974 SSSYTNGDNFTA
+1974 
-1986 SLQVTLMNTVS
+1986 
-1997 GITITPPTKTTYN
+1997 
-2010 HGDSLDLTGG
+2010 
-2020 EINLTYEDGT
+2020 
-2030 SGTLDIS
+2030 
-2037 KATIT
+2037 
-2042 ESDGSPLNMSPASY
+2042 
-2056 DGTQKVDKTLK
+2056 
-2067 IEYSKDGQTGTVNYP
+2067 
-2082 ITIIN
+2082 
-2087 DIKSIAVHDPA
+2087 
-2098 TKTTYNIGDTLDVT
+2098 
-2112 GLSILVTRAMG
+2112 
-2123 TTGVVTVTPD
+2123 
-2133 MVTGFD
+2133 
-2139 SSKENTNLSLTISY
+2139 
-2153 TENGITKTATYE
+2153 
-2165 VSVVDSVKSITING
+2165 
-2179 TPQSEV
+2179 
-2185 KYGEELDLSKIKLDV
+2185 
-2200 TKGSGTTQETVTDS
+2200 
-2214 MISGYDK
+2214 
-2221 TKIGKQ
+2221 
-2227 TVTITYGGQT
+2227 
-2237 TTFDVTVKDYVTK
+2237 
-2250 IEVNPSSVTGTYNDE
+2250 
-2265 LSKLITDN
+2265 
-2273 SIKYTV
+2273 
-2279 TYAKAGAQSPIA
+2279 
-2291 LAESMVSGYNKAT
+2291 
-2304 TTAQNLTITYTD
+2304 
-2316 NDSSSYTNGDNFTAS
+2316 
-2331 LQVTLMNTVSG
+2331 
-2342 ITITPPTKTT
+2342 
-2352 YNHGDSLDLTGG
+2352 
-2364 EINLTYEDGTS
+2364 
-2375 GTLDISKATITESD
+2375 
-2389 GSPLNMSPASYDG
+2389 
-2402 TQKVDKTLKIEY
+2402 QKVDKTLKIEY

-2648 KTKAGSQTINVI
+2648 KTKAGSQTINVT

-2767 LNETIDLNGGTVRAV
+2767 LNETIDLSGGTVRAV

-2866 TEIISMTSSMVTG
+2866 TEIISITSSMVTG

-2986 LIKGISMNTQP
+2986 SIKGISMNTQP

-3028 TSNMIS
+3028 TSDMIS

-3061 LPKKNSTKDSNTKD
+3061 LPKKNSTKDS

>member
-10 FTRKQIIALIIS
+10 FTRKRIIALIIS

-297 MTLDSTTANNTTKKT
+297 ITLDSTTANNTTKKT

-1074 DTLDVTGLSIL
+1074 DTLDVTGLSIS
-1085 VTRAMGTTGVVTVT
+1085 VTRATGTPKVVTVT
-1099 PDMVTGFDSSK
+1099 PDMITGFDSSK

-1127 KTATYE
+1127 KTTTYE

-1148 PQSEVKYGEELDLSK
+1148 PQSEAKYGEELDLSK

-1172 GTTQETVTDS
+1172 GTIQETVTDS
-1182 MISGYDKTKIGKQT
+1182 MISGYDKTKLGKQT

-1255 SPIALAESM
+1255 SPIALAENM

-1283 DNDSSSYTN
+1283 DNESSSYTN

-1347 ISKATITESDGS
+1347 I
-1359 PLNMSPASYDG
+1359 N
-1370 TQKVDKTLKIEY
+1370 
-1382 SKDGQTGTVNY
+1382 
-1393 PITIIN
+1393 
-1399 DIKSIAVH
+1399 
-1407 DPATKTTYNIGDTLD
+1407 
-1422 VTGLSILVT
+1422 
-1431 RAMGTTGVVTV
+1431 
-1442 TPDMVTG
+1442 
-1449 FDSSKENTNLSLT
+1449 
-1462 ISYTE
+1462 
-1467 NGITKTATY
+1467 
-1476 EVSVVDSV
+1476 
-1484 KSITINGTPQSEVKY
+1484 
-1499 GEELDLSKI
+1499 
-1508 KLDVTKG
+1508 
-1515 SGTTQET
+1515 
-1522 VTDSMISG
+1522 
-1530 YDKTKIGKQ
+1530 
-1539 TVTITYGGQT
+1539 
-1549 TTFDVTVKDYVTKIE
+1549 
-1564 VNPSSVT
+1564 
-1571 GTYNDELSK
+1571 
-1580 LITDNSIKYTV
+1580 
-1591 TYAKAGAQSPIA
+1591 
-1603 LAESMVSGYNKATT
+1603 
-1617 TAQNLTITYTD
+1617 
-1628 NDSSSYTNGDNF
+1628 
-1640 TASLQV
+1640 
-1646 TLMNTVSGITI
+1646 
-1657 TPPTKTTYNHGD
+1657 
-1669 SLDLTGGEI
+1669 
-1678 NLTYEDG
+1678 
-1685 TSGTLDISKATITE
+1685 
-1699 SDGSPLNMSP
+1699 
-1709 ASYDGTQKV
+1709 
-1718 DKTLKIEYSKD
+1718 
-1729 GQTGTVNY
+1729 
-1737 PITIIN
+1737 
-1743 DIKSIAV
+1743 
-1750 HDPATKTTYNIGDT
+1750 
-1764 LDVTGLSILV
+1764 
-1774 TRAMGTTGV
+1774 
-1783 VTVTPDMVT
+1783 
-1792 GFDSSKENTNLSL
+1792 
-1805 TISYT
+1805 
-1810 ENGITKTATYEVSVV
+1810 
-1825 DSVKSITIN
+1825 
-1834 GTPQSE
+1834 
-1840 VKYGE
+1840 
-1845 ELDLSKIKLDVTKGS
+1845 
-1860 GTTQETVTDSMIS
+1860 
-1873 GYDKTKIGKQTV
+1873 
-1885 TITYGGQ
+1885 
-1892 TTTFDVTV
+1892 
-1900 KDYVTKI
+1900 
-1907 EVNPSS
+1907 
-1913 VTGTYNDELSK
+1913 
-1924 LITDNS
+1924 
-1930 IKYTVTYAKAGAQ
+1930 
-1943 SPIALAESMVSGYNK
+1943 
-1958 ATTTAQ
+1958 
-1964 NLTITYTDND
+1964 
-1974 SSSYTNGDNFTA
+1974 
-1986 SLQVTLMNTVS
+1986 
-1997 GITITPPTKTTYN
+1997 
-2010 HGDSLDLTGG
+2010 
-2020 EINLTYEDGT
+2020 
-2030 SGTLDIS
+2030 
-2037 KATIT
+2037 
-2042 ESDGSPLNMSPASY
+2042 
-2056 DGTQKVDKTLK
+2056 
-2067 IEYSKDGQTGTVNYP
+2067 
-2082 ITIIN
+2082 
-2087 DIKSIAVHDPA
+2087 
-2098 TKTTYNIGDTLDVT
+2098 
-2112 GLSILVTRAMG
+2112 
-2123 TTGVVTVTPD
+2123 
-2133 MVTGFD
+2133 
-2139 SSKENTNLSLTISY
+2139 
-2153 TENGITKTATYE
+2153 
-2165 VSVVDSVKSITING
+2165 
-2179 TPQSEV
+2179 
-2185 KYGEELDLSKIKLDV
+2185 
-2200 TKGSGTTQETVTDS
+2200 
-2214 MISGYDK
+2214 
-2221 TKIGKQ
+2221 
-2227 TVTITYGGQT
+2227 
-2237 TTFDVTVKDYVTK
+2237 
-2250 IEVNPSSVTGTYNDE
+2250 
-2265 LSKLITDN
+2265 
-2273 SIKYTV
+2273 
-2279 TYAKAGAQSPIA
+2279 
-2291 LAESMVSGYNKAT
+2291 
-2304 TTAQNLTITYTD
+2304 
-2316 NDSSSYTNGDNFTAS
+2316 
-2331 LQVTLMNTVSG
+2331 
-2342 ITITPPTKTT
+2342 
-2352 YNHGDSLDLTGG
+2352 
-2364 EINLTYEDGTS
+2364 
-2375 GTLDISKATITESD
+2375 KATITESD

-2516 QSISLKTMPPT
+2516 QSISLKTTPPT

-2550 QTINITNDMIKELDG
+2550 QNINITNDMIKELDG

-2866 TEIISMTSSMVTG
+2866 TEIISITSSMVTG

-2986 LIKGISMNTQP
+2986 SIKGISMNTQP

-3028 TSNMIS
+3028 TSDMIS

>member
-1074 DTLDVTGLSIL
+1074 DTLDVTGLSIS
-1085 VTRAMGTTGVVTVT
+1085 VTRATGTPKVVTVT
-1099 PDMVTGFDSSK
+1099 PDMITGFDSSK

-1172 GTTQETVTDS
+1172 GTIQETVTDS

-1292 GDNFTA
+1292 GNNFTT

-1347 ISKATITESDGS
+1347 INKATITESDGS

-1515 SGTTQET
+1515 SGTIQET

-1628 NDSSSYTNGDNF
+1628 NDSSSYTNGNNF
-1640 TASLQV
+1640 TTSLQV

-1685 TSGTLDISKATITE
+1685 TSGTLDI
-1699 SDGSPLNMSP
+1699 N
-1709 ASYDGTQKV
+1709 
-1718 DKTLKIEYSKD
+1718 
-1729 GQTGTVNY
+1729 
-1737 PITIIN
+1737 
-1743 DIKSIAV
+1743 
-1750 HDPATKTTYNIGDT
+1750 
-1764 LDVTGLSILV
+1764 
-1774 TRAMGTTGV
+1774 
-1783 VTVTPDMVT
+1783 
-1792 GFDSSKENTNLSL
+1792 
-1805 TISYT
+1805 
-1810 ENGITKTATYEVSVV
+1810 
-1825 DSVKSITIN
+1825 
-1834 GTPQSE
+1834 
-1840 VKYGE
+1840 
-1845 ELDLSKIKLDVTKGS
+1845 
-1860 GTTQETVTDSMIS
+1860 
-1873 GYDKTKIGKQTV
+1873 
-1885 TITYGGQ
+1885 
-1892 TTTFDVTV
+1892 
-1900 KDYVTKI
+1900 
-1907 EVNPSS
+1907 
-1913 VTGTYNDELSK
+1913 
-1924 LITDNS
+1924 
-1930 IKYTVTYAKAGAQ
+1930 
-1943 SPIALAESMVSGYNK
+1943 
-1958 ATTTAQ
+1958 
-1964 NLTITYTDND
+1964 
-1974 SSSYTNGDNFTA
+1974 
-1986 SLQVTLMNTVS
+1986 
-1997 GITITPPTKTTYN
+1997 
-2010 HGDSLDLTGG
+2010 
-2020 EINLTYEDGT
+2020 
-2030 SGTLDIS
+2030 
-2037 KATIT
+2037 
-2042 ESDGSPLNMSPASY
+2042 
-2056 DGTQKVDKTLK
+2056 
-2067 IEYSKDGQTGTVNYP
+2067 
-2082 ITIIN
+2082 
-2087 DIKSIAVHDPA
+2087 
-2098 TKTTYNIGDTLDVT
+2098 
-2112 GLSILVTRAMG
+2112 
-2123 TTGVVTVTPD
+2123 
-2133 MVTGFD
+2133 
-2139 SSKENTNLSLTISY
+2139 
-2153 TENGITKTATYE
+2153 
-2165 VSVVDSVKSITING
+2165 
-2179 TPQSEV
+2179 
-2185 KYGEELDLSKIKLDV
+2185 
-2200 TKGSGTTQETVTDS
+2200 
-2214 MISGYDK
+2214 
-2221 TKIGKQ
+2221 
-2227 TVTITYGGQT
+2227 
-2237 TTFDVTVKDYVTK
+2237 
-2250 IEVNPSSVTGTYNDE
+2250 
-2265 LSKLITDN
+2265 
-2273 SIKYTV
+2273 
-2279 TYAKAGAQSPIA
+2279 
-2291 LAESMVSGYNKAT
+2291 
-2304 TTAQNLTITYTD
+2304 
-2316 NDSSSYTNGDNFTAS
+2316 
-2331 LQVTLMNTVSG
+2331 
-2342 ITITPPTKTT
+2342 
-2352 YNHGDSLDLTGG
+2352 
-2364 EINLTYEDGTS
+2364 
-2375 GTLDISKATITESD
+2375 KATITESD

-2516 QSISLKTMPPT
+2516 QSISLKTTPPT

-2550 QTINITNDMIKELDG
+2550 QNINITNDMIKELDG

-2986 LIKGISMNTQP
+2986 SIKGISMNTQP

-3090 NEEANIPN
+3090 NEEVNIPN

>member
-1127 KTATYE
+1127 KTARYE

-1264 VSGYNKATTTAQ
+1264 VNGYNKATTTAQ
-1276 NLTITYT
+1276 NLTVTYT

-1292 GDNFTA
+1292 GNNFTT

-1329 TGGEINL
+1329 AGGEINL

-1347 ISKATITESDGS
+1347 I
-1359 PLNMSPASYDG
+1359 N
-1370 TQKVDKTLKIEY
+1370 
-1382 SKDGQTGTVNY
+1382 
-1393 PITIIN
+1393 
-1399 DIKSIAVH
+1399 
-1407 DPATKTTYNIGDTLD
+1407 
-1422 VTGLSILVT
+1422 
-1431 RAMGTTGVVTV
+1431 
-1442 TPDMVTG
+1442 
-1449 FDSSKENTNLSLT
+1449 
-1462 ISYTE
+1462 
-1467 NGITKTATY
+1467 
-1476 EVSVVDSV
+1476 
-1484 KSITINGTPQSEVKY
+1484 
-1499 GEELDLSKI
+1499 
-1508 KLDVTKG
+1508 
-1515 SGTTQET
+1515 
-1522 VTDSMISG
+1522 
-1530 YDKTKIGKQ
+1530 
-1539 TVTITYGGQT
+1539 
-1549 TTFDVTVKDYVTKIE
+1549 
-1564 VNPSSVT
+1564 
-1571 GTYNDELSK
+1571 
-1580 LITDNSIKYTV
+1580 
-1591 TYAKAGAQSPIA
+1591 
-1603 LAESMVSGYNKATT
+1603 
-1617 TAQNLTITYTD
+1617 
-1628 NDSSSYTNGDNF
+1628 
-1640 TASLQV
+1640 
-1646 TLMNTVSGITI
+1646 
-1657 TPPTKTTYNHGD
+1657 
-1669 SLDLTGGEI
+1669 
-1678 NLTYEDG
+1678 
-1685 TSGTLDISKATITE
+1685 
-1699 SDGSPLNMSP
+1699 
-1709 ASYDGTQKV
+1709 
-1718 DKTLKIEYSKD
+1718 
-1729 GQTGTVNY
+1729 
-1737 PITIIN
+1737 
-1743 DIKSIAV
+1743 
-1750 HDPATKTTYNIGDT
+1750 
-1764 LDVTGLSILV
+1764 
-1774 TRAMGTTGV
+1774 
-1783 VTVTPDMVT
+1783 
-1792 GFDSSKENTNLSL
+1792 
-1805 TISYT
+1805 
-1810 ENGITKTATYEVSVV
+1810 
-1825 DSVKSITIN
+1825 
-1834 GTPQSE
+1834 
-1840 VKYGE
+1840 
-1845 ELDLSKIKLDVTKGS
+1845 
-1860 GTTQETVTDSMIS
+1860 
-1873 GYDKTKIGKQTV
+1873 
-1885 TITYGGQ
+1885 
-1892 TTTFDVTV
+1892 
-1900 KDYVTKI
+1900 
-1907 EVNPSS
+1907 
-1913 VTGTYNDELSK
+1913 
-1924 LITDNS
+1924 
-1930 IKYTVTYAKAGAQ
+1930 
-1943 SPIALAESMVSGYNK
+1943 
-1958 ATTTAQ
+1958 
-1964 NLTITYTDND
+1964 
-1974 SSSYTNGDNFTA
+1974 
-1986 SLQVTLMNTVS
+1986 
-1997 GITITPPTKTTYN
+1997 
-2010 HGDSLDLTGG
+2010 
-2020 EINLTYEDGT
+2020 
-2030 SGTLDIS
+2030 
-2037 KATIT
+2037 
-2042 ESDGSPLNMSPASY
+2042 
-2056 DGTQKVDKTLK
+2056 
-2067 IEYSKDGQTGTVNYP
+2067 
-2082 ITIIN
+2082 
-2087 DIKSIAVHDPA
+2087 
-2098 TKTTYNIGDTLDVT
+2098 
-2112 GLSILVTRAMG
+2112 
-2123 TTGVVTVTPD
+2123 
-2133 MVTGFD
+2133 
-2139 SSKENTNLSLTISY
+2139 
-2153 TENGITKTATYE
+2153 
-2165 VSVVDSVKSITING
+2165 
-2179 TPQSEV
+2179 
-2185 KYGEELDLSKIKLDV
+2185 
-2200 TKGSGTTQETVTDS
+2200 
-2214 MISGYDK
+2214 
-2221 TKIGKQ
+2221 
-2227 TVTITYGGQT
+2227 
-2237 TTFDVTVKDYVTK
+2237 
-2250 IEVNPSSVTGTYNDE
+2250 
-2265 LSKLITDN
+2265 
-2273 SIKYTV
+2273 
-2279 TYAKAGAQSPIA
+2279 
-2291 LAESMVSGYNKAT
+2291 
-2304 TTAQNLTITYTD
+2304 
-2316 NDSSSYTNGDNFTAS
+2316 
-2331 LQVTLMNTVSG
+2331 
-2342 ITITPPTKTT
+2342 
-2352 YNHGDSLDLTGG
+2352 
-2364 EINLTYEDGTS
+2364 
-2375 GTLDISKATITESD
+2375 KATITESD

>member
-297 MTLDSTTANNTTKKT
+297 ITLDSTTANNTTKKT

-662 YNETLTIKLDSSSN
+662 YNEPLTIKLDSSSN

-1074 DTLDVTGLSIL
+1074 DTLDVTGLSISVTRATGTPKVVTVTPDMITGFDSSKENTNLSLTISYTENGITKTATYEVSVVDSVKSITINGTPQSEVKYGEELDLSKIKLDVTKGSGTIQETVTDSMISGYDKTKIGKQTVTITYGGQTTTFDVTVKDYVTKIEVNPSSVTGTYNDELSKLITDNSIKYTVTYAKAGAQSPIALAESMVSGYNKATTTAQNLTITYTDNDSSSYTNGDNFTASLQVTLMNTVSGITITPPTKTTYNHGDSLDLTGGEINLTYEDGTSGTLDINKATITESDGSPLNMSPASYGKEQKVDKTLKIEYSKDGQTGTVNYPITIINDIKSIAVHDPATKTTYNIGDTLDVTGLSIL

-1172 GTTQETVTDS
+1172 GTIQETVTDS

-1359 PLNMSPASYDG
+1359 PVNMSPASYDV

-1515 SGTTQET
+1515 SGT
-1522 VTDSMISG
+1522 I
-1530 YDKTKIGKQ
+1530 
-1539 TVTITYGGQT
+1539 
-1549 TTFDVTVKDYVTKIE
+1549 
-1564 VNPSSVT
+1564 
-1571 GTYNDELSK
+1571 
-1580 LITDNSIKYTV
+1580 
-1591 TYAKAGAQSPIA
+1591 
-1603 LAESMVSGYNKATT
+1603 
-1617 TAQNLTITYTD
+1617 
-1628 NDSSSYTNGDNF
+1628 
-1640 TASLQV
+1640 
-1646 TLMNTVSGITI
+1646 
-1657 TPPTKTTYNHGD
+1657 
-1669 SLDLTGGEI
+1669 
-1678 NLTYEDG
+1678 
-1685 TSGTLDISKATITE
+1685 
-1699 SDGSPLNMSP
+1699 
-1709 ASYDGTQKV
+1709 
-1718 DKTLKIEYSKD
+1718 
-1729 GQTGTVNY
+1729 
-1737 PITIIN
+1737 
-1743 DIKSIAV
+1743 
-1750 HDPATKTTYNIGDT
+1750 
-1764 LDVTGLSILV
+1764 
-1774 TRAMGTTGV
+1774 
-1783 VTVTPDMVT
+1783 
-1792 GFDSSKENTNLSL
+1792 
-1805 TISYT
+1805 
-1810 ENGITKTATYEVSVV
+1810 
-1825 DSVKSITIN
+1825 
-1834 GTPQSE
+1834 
-1840 VKYGE
+1840 
-1845 ELDLSKIKLDVTKGS
+1845 
-1860 GTTQETVTDSMIS
+1860 
-1873 GYDKTKIGKQTV
+1873 
-1885 TITYGGQ
+1885 
-1892 TTTFDVTV
+1892 
-1900 KDYVTKI
+1900 
-1907 EVNPSS
+1907 
-1913 VTGTYNDELSK
+1913 
-1924 LITDNS
+1924 
-1930 IKYTVTYAKAGAQ
+1930 
-1943 SPIALAESMVSGYNK
+1943 
-1958 ATTTAQ
+1958 
-1964 NLTITYTDND
+1964 
-1974 SSSYTNGDNFTA
+1974 
-1986 SLQVTLMNTVS
+1986 
-1997 GITITPPTKTTYN
+1997 
-2010 HGDSLDLTGG
+2010 
-2020 EINLTYEDGT
+2020 
-2030 SGTLDIS
+2030 
-2037 KATIT
+2037 
-2042 ESDGSPLNMSPASY
+2042 
-2056 DGTQKVDKTLK
+2056 
-2067 IEYSKDGQTGTVNYP
+2067 
-2082 ITIIN
+2082 
-2087 DIKSIAVHDPA
+2087 
-2098 TKTTYNIGDTLDVT
+2098 
-2112 GLSILVTRAMG
+2112 
-2123 TTGVVTVTPD
+2123 
-2133 MVTGFD
+2133 
-2139 SSKENTNLSLTISY
+2139 
-2153 TENGITKTATYE
+2153 
-2165 VSVVDSVKSITING
+2165 
-2179 TPQSEV
+2179 
-2185 KYGEELDLSKIKLDV
+2185 
-2200 TKGSGTTQETVTDS
+2200 QETVTDS

-2683 TPKTEYKYGESLDVA
+2683 TPRTEYKYGESLDVA

>member
-10 FTRKQIIALIIS
+10 FTRKRIIALIIS

-297 MTLDSTTANNTTKKT
+297 ITLDSTTANNTTKKT

-575 SLPVKYGTINS
+575 SLLVKYGTINS

-662 YNETLTIKLDSSSN
+662 YNEPLTIKLDSSSN

-806 HGDTFDESAGELKI
+806 HGDIFDESAGELKI

-873 YDITLQNPIDSITIE
+873 YDITLQNPIDSIAIE

-994 ASGTTNNVTMTS
+994 ASGATNNVTMTS
-1006 SMIKEGSGAVD
+1006 SMIKEGSGAVN
-1017 MSPTSYDDDTQKV
+1017 MSPTSYDDNTQKV

-1055 DVKSIAVQ
+1055 DVKSIAVH

-1074 DTLDVTGLSIL
+1074 DTLDVTGLSISI
-1085 VTRAMGTTGVVTVT
+1085 TRATGTPKVVTVT

-1127 KTATYE
+1127 KTTTYE

-1292 GDNFTA
+1292 GNNFTT

-1347 ISKATITESDGS
+1347 INKATITESDGS
-1359 PLNMSPASYDG
+1359 PLNMSPASYG
-1370 TQKVDKTLKIEY
+1370 KEQKVDKTLKIEY

-1422 VTGLSILVT
+1422 VTGLSISIT
-1431 RAMGTTGVVTV
+1431 RATGTPKVVTV

-1467 NGITKTATY
+1467 NGITKTTTY

-1628 NDSSSYTNGDNF
+1628 NDSSSYTNGNNF
-1640 TASLQV
+1640 TTSLQV

-1685 TSGTLDISKATITE
+1685 TSGTLDINKATITE
-1699 SDGSPLNMSP
+1699 SDGSP
-1709 ASYDGTQKV
+1709 V
-1718 DKTLKIEYSKD
+1718 
-1729 GQTGTVNY
+1729 
-1737 PITIIN
+1737 
-1743 DIKSIAV
+1743 
-1750 HDPATKTTYNIGDT
+1750 
-1764 LDVTGLSILV
+1764 
-1774 TRAMGTTGV
+1774 
-1783 VTVTPDMVT
+1783 
-1792 GFDSSKENTNLSL
+1792 
-1805 TISYT
+1805 
-1810 ENGITKTATYEVSVV
+1810 
-1825 DSVKSITIN
+1825 
-1834 GTPQSE
+1834 
-1840 VKYGE
+1840 
-1845 ELDLSKIKLDVTKGS
+1845 
-1860 GTTQETVTDSMIS
+1860 
-1873 GYDKTKIGKQTV
+1873 
-1885 TITYGGQ
+1885 
-1892 TTTFDVTV
+1892 
-1900 KDYVTKI
+1900 
-1907 EVNPSS
+1907 
-1913 VTGTYNDELSK
+1913 
-1924 LITDNS
+1924 
-1930 IKYTVTYAKAGAQ
+1930 
-1943 SPIALAESMVSGYNK
+1943 
-1958 ATTTAQ
+1958 
-1964 NLTITYTDND
+1964 
-1974 SSSYTNGDNFTA
+1974 
-1986 SLQVTLMNTVS
+1986 
-1997 GITITPPTKTTYN
+1997 
-2010 HGDSLDLTGG
+2010 
-2020 EINLTYEDGT
+2020 
-2030 SGTLDIS
+2030 
-2037 KATIT
+2037 
-2042 ESDGSPLNMSPASY
+2042 
-2056 DGTQKVDKTLK
+2056 
-2067 IEYSKDGQTGTVNYP
+2067 
-2082 ITIIN
+2082 
-2087 DIKSIAVHDPA
+2087 
-2098 TKTTYNIGDTLDVT
+2098 
-2112 GLSILVTRAMG
+2112 
-2123 TTGVVTVTPD
+2123 
-2133 MVTGFD
+2133 
-2139 SSKENTNLSLTISY
+2139 
-2153 TENGITKTATYE
+2153 
-2165 VSVVDSVKSITING
+2165 
-2179 TPQSEV
+2179 
-2185 KYGEELDLSKIKLDV
+2185 
-2200 TKGSGTTQETVTDS
+2200 
-2214 MISGYDK
+2214 
-2221 TKIGKQ
+2221 
-2227 TVTITYGGQT
+2227 
-2237 TTFDVTVKDYVTK
+2237 
-2250 IEVNPSSVTGTYNDE
+2250 
-2265 LSKLITDN
+2265 
-2273 SIKYTV
+2273 
-2279 TYAKAGAQSPIA
+2279 
-2291 LAESMVSGYNKAT
+2291 
-2304 TTAQNLTITYTD
+2304 
-2316 NDSSSYTNGDNFTAS
+2316 
-2331 LQVTLMNTVSG
+2331 
-2342 ITITPPTKTT
+2342 
-2352 YNHGDSLDLTGG
+2352 
-2364 EINLTYEDGTS
+2364 
-2375 GTLDISKATITESD
+2375 
-2389 GSPLNMSPASYDG
+2389 NMSPASYDG

-2590 ITVEDYVTGIILTP
+2590 ITVEDYVTGIILTT

-2722 GFNSNQ
+2722 GFNPNQ

-2767 LNETIDLNGGTVRAV
+2767 LNETIDLSGGTVRAV
-2782 MASGTATSP
+2782 MASETATSP

-2866 TEIISMTSSMVTG
+2866 TEIISITSSMVTG

-2986 LIKGISMNTQP
+2986 SIKGISMNTQP

-3028 TSNMIS
+3028 TSDMIS